1 MLSEKIQSVFGLFLE
16 KNYRKDSQFRKGNIM
31 KKIVKRIL
39 TGVLAVAMVLTMMPI
54 STPTVQAAEDK
65 TTYEIYPNPHDMSYQ
80 DGEFVIRQEV
90 NVVFDKTIDSVTQKR
105 MNEVLASKNKKV
117 TTTQEKVEGKT
128 NILVGTYN
136 SKGYVDTYVKE
147 HYNVDA
153 SLFEKFGGHFV
164 ASNNG
169 EIVVLGRDTDAAFYG
184 ITSLKHIFNQM
195 DGSTIR
201 NFTIKDW
208 ADTNIRG
215 FIEGYYGI
223 PWSNEDRMSLMKFG
237 GDFKMTS
244 YIFAPKDDPYH
255 KNKWR
260 EPYPAEEIAKIKE
273 MVKVGN
279 DAKCHFVWTA
289 HPFMGGFNANQVDAE
304 IQALLNKFEQLYE
317 AGVRQF
323 GVLGDDVGQLNKDI
337 VVKMMKAVSD
347 WAKAKGDVYDTVFCP
362 AGYNHSWQGDYSE
375 LNKYDKEFP
384 KDIKIFWTGEAVCQ
398 PVEQKT
404 LDHFRKHNLPAGQP
418 ARRSPLFWL
427 NWPVNDINGERLMMG
442 KGSLLRTEVNPSDL
456 AGVVT
461 NPMQEAEAS
470 KVAIFAVA
478 DYAWNVKGFKA
489 DKSWNDSFKYVDA
502 QASEALHTLAK
513 HMSNPQPN
521 GHGLVLAES
530 EELQP
535 LINKINEQLTAGK
548 LVDADA
554 KQMITEMQTIIDAC
568 KDFHAQSKNANLKK
582 ELKPFTDSL
591 SDLATAIQEYVKAQ
605 VAVDGNDMFT
615 AFNHYNTGYSAL
627 LSSEKHERKM
637 LNGSAMV
644 SPGSTHLIPLAKKLQ
659 KNLSGPVNDYATG
672 GAGSQQVKMTAT
684 SNISGWHQGPIGNII
699 DGNDK
704 THAWA
709 NTEEKVGQYFQVEFN
724 KPVTVYGIH
733 IINGA
738 NQDNKHQDTF
748 GKAQLK
754 YQVKGSN
761 EWKPVN
767 SDIYSNYAEFVDVSQ
782 IELENVV
789 AVRYECTE
797 KGSGNKW
804 PAMRE
809 FKVSTMP
816 ENAEDFT
823 KTVIRTSDAEGW
835 KVYSGKETDLVD
847 GDLNTVIHYNV
858 RQQSQPANTTIVGD
872 YVGVKLSKPVVLGKI
887 NIAQGKTNPDD
898 DYFKHVDLEYSM
910 DNKTWTKIE
919 HFENTRDISIDV
931 SDRNITAQYVRLKN
945 TQQQPN
951 WIAFR
956 EFDVDAK
963 IFHNGKVF
971 TNVDTYKKHTA
982 DYLADTAEVTPIK
995 NVTLAKGEYIGLKLD
1010 RIHELAEITS
1020 KLSSNDVTVQVSKN
1034 NVEWKDVNV
1043 KESKATKVTDDAR
1056 YVRIIN
1062 KTENPITFN
1071 VEKFAVK
1078 TVEIY
1083 PKSVKE
1089 TNYGEIENPLNVF
1102 DGDITTATHY
1112 KNSQTKGKTFT
1123 YDLGQEIDLKTFK
1136 VVCRDSEHDFP
1147 RHAKFSVSTDGKTWE
1162 EIMTLGNQ
1170 DKDNEGE
1177 ATNSDHINTVLPTH
1191 EISYNVKKETNINK
1205 KARYLKFEITRNKAG
1220 NDKWVRFNELEIN
1233 DGKFMPTENNP
1244 TYQSDA
1250 EETRNGLFRNMSDGD
1265 IATMFVP
1272 SKDNGYVQYSLSDNT
1287 DVNTIKIL
1295 QNAAVISNATV
1306 KARVWENGKEKWV
1319 TVGKLSQSYNE
1330 FVLPND
1336 TVLLDVKVEWNK
1348 TTPNITELLTYKSE
1362 YKAADKNAL
1371 KALMDSKQ
1379 DTTKWTTSTAKVYE
1393 DAYKAGKE
1401 VMASANASQDAVNN
1415 AVTAINKAIAG
1426 KQLKGDISVLEGI
1439 VKNAYTDADTYTAKT
1454 WTVYQKAIDAC
1465 KVAIENK
1472 NDTSEK
1478 DVADLQKAVEAAK
1491 AGLVYNPT
1499 NQEMASITVETENAF
1514 IASIKNPEGVYTQNS
1529 WKAYIDAKEAVEGL
1543 LEENKT
1549 TPIHPDKFETAL
1561 NKLTVAKE
1569 NLVALGELP
1578 TFITEF
1584 DAIKDSSIYTK
1595 ESFDAYKT
1603 AVDNARP
1610 LLVNGTKDTIA
1621 EAIKNIEAAK
1631 ANLKLNESVDTS
1643 KVEALLEELKGLT
1656 AGDYTE
1662 NSFSALQKVVSEVE
1676 SKDLSA
1682 LSQEELQDCLNQLN
1696 DAKQNLVSVKALK
1709 DAITSAGAYVADKY
1723 TANSYKVLTDA
1734 VADGKA
1740 LFVAGTKE
1748 EVSKATNAIYSAMK
1762 GLVARANADEVKE
1775 YVESI
1780 VEKDLSKYTT
1790 ESAKAYKDALA
1801 VLKDMLND
1809 LENVSATAFEQ
1820 AKANF
1825 EKAEAGLVQKSTT
1838 PSTEPDNKPDK
1849 NNRPV
1854 ETGDTTNSV
1863 LPMLAMIV
1871 SLAVVGGVLVFR
1883 RKRTK

>member
-1 MLSEKIQSVFGLFLE
+1 
-16 KNYRKDSQFRKGNIM
+16 M
-31 KKIVKRIL
+31 KKILKRIL
-39 TGVLAVAMVLTMMPI
+39 TGTLAVAMVLTMMPI
-54 STPTVQAAEDK
+54 STPTVQAAKDK
-65 TTYEIYPNPHDMSYQ
+65 TAYEIYPNPHDMSYQ

-90 NVVFDKTIDSVTQKR
+90 NVVFEKTIDSVTQKR

-117 TTTQEKVEGKT
+117 TTSQEKVEGKT

-136 SKGYVDTYVKE
+136 SKEYVDTYVKE
-147 HYNVDA
+147 HYNVEA
-153 SLFEKFGGHFV
+153 SLFEKFGANFV

-195 DGSTIR
+195 NGSTIR
-201 NFTIKDW
+201 NFTIKDY

-255 KNKWR
+255 KEKWR
-260 EPYPAEEIAKIKE
+260 EEYPAKELAEITE

-279 DAKCHFVWTA
+279 EAKCRFVWTA
-289 HPFMGGFNANQVDAE
+289 HPFMGGFNVNNADAE
-304 IQALLNKFEQLYE
+304 IQALLKKFEQLYK

-337 VVKMMKAVSD
+337 VVKMMQEVSK

-384 KDIKIFWTGEAVCQ
+384 EDIKIFWTGEAVCQ

-404 LDHFRKHNLPAGQP
+404 LNHFRKHNLNGQ
-418 ARRSPLFWL
+418 ATRRSPLFWL
-427 NWPVNDINGERLMMG
+427 NWPVNDINGARLMMG
-442 KGSLLRTEVNPSDL
+442 KGSLLHTDINVNDL
-456 AGVVT
+456 TGVVT

-478 DYAWNVKGFKA
+478 DYAWNVKAFDD
-489 DKSWNDSFKYVDA
+489 DKSWKDSFKYVDA

-535 LINKINEQLTAGK
+535 LINKINQQLTAGK

-554 KQMITEMQTIIDAC
+554 KQMIAEMQTIIDAC
-568 KDFHAQSKNANLKK
+568 KEFHAQSKNANLKK
-582 ELKPFTDSL
+582 ELKPFTGSL
-591 SDLATAIQEYVKAQ
+591 ADLAKVIQEYVKAEM
-605 VAVDGNDMFT
+605 AVEAKDMFT

-627 LSSEKHERKM
+627 ISSQKHERKM
-637 LNGSAMV
+637 LNGSSMV

-659 KNLSGPVNDYATG
+659 TKLSGPVNDYATG
-672 GAGSQQVKMTAT
+672 GVGSQQVEMTAT
-684 SNISGWHQGPIGNII
+684 SNITNWYQGSLDNII
-699 DGNDK
+699 DGNDE
-704 THAWA
+704 THAW
-709 NTEEKVGQYFQVEFN
+709 TSQYEEKGQYYQVQFN

-733 IINGA
+733 IINGTKDKR
-738 NQDNKHQDTF
+738 QETF

-754 YQVKGSN
+754 YQVKGSD

-797 KGSGNKW
+797 KGSQNKW
-804 PAMRE
+804 TAMRE

-816 ENAEDFT
+816 ENAENFT
-823 KTVIRTSDAEGW
+823 KTVIRTSNEEGW
-835 KVYSGKETDLVD
+835 SVSTGKETNVVD
-847 GDLNTVIHYNV
+847 GDLNTNVHYNV
-858 RQQSQPANTTIVGD
+858 RQTSTPKDTTIVGD
-872 YVGVKLSKPVVLGKI
+872 YVGVELSKPIVLGKI
-887 NIAQGKTNPDD
+887 NITQGRNDTDG
-898 DYFKHVDLEYSM
+898 DYFTDADLEYSM
-910 DNKTWTKIE
+910 DKKNWTKINN
-919 HFENTRDISIDV
+919 FKNARKISVDV
-931 SDRNITAQYVRLKN
+931 SAQNITAKYVRLVNKK
-945 TQQQPN
+945 QQAT
-951 WIAFR
+951 WIAMR

-971 TNVDTYKKHTA
+971 TNVDKYKKHTA
-982 DYLADTAEVTPIK
+982 DYLADTAEVTPID
-995 NVTLAKGEYIGLKLD
+995 NVTLAKNEYIGLKLD

-1020 KLSSNDVTVQVSKN
+1020 KLSDENLTVQLSKN
-1034 NVEWKDVNV
+1034 NVEWKDINV

-1062 KTENPITFN
+1062 KTENAITFN

-1089 TNYGEIENPLNVF
+1089 TNYSEIENPLNVF

-1112 KNSQTKGKTFT
+1112 KNSQHAGKFFT

-1177 ATNSDHINTVLPTH
+1177 AAGSDHINTVLPTH

-1205 KARYLKFEITRNKAG
+1205 KARYLKFEITRNKSG
-1220 NDKWVRFNELEIN
+1220 SDKWVRFNELEIN
-1233 DGKFMPTENNP
+1233 DGEFMPSENNP
-1244 TYQSDA
+1244 TYKSDA

-1272 SKDNGYVQYSLSDNT
+1272 SKDKGYVQYSLSDNT
-1287 DVNTIKIL
+1287 DVNTIKVL
-1295 QNAAVISNATV
+1295 QNASAISNATV
-1306 KARVWENGKEKWV
+1306 KARVWEDKKEKWV

-1336 TVLLDVKVEWNK
+1336 TVLLDVKVEWDK
-1348 TTPNITELLTYKSE
+1348 TTPNITELLTYKSD

-1371 KALMDSKQ
+1371 KALIDSKE
-1379 DTTKWTTSTAKVYE
+1379 DTTKWTTSTAKVYA
-1393 DAYKAGKE
+1393 DAYKVGQE
-1401 VMASANASQDAVNN
+1401 VMSSENVSQDSVNN
-1415 AVTAINKAIAG
+1415 AVTAINKAIEG
-1426 KQLKGDISVLEGI
+1426 KQLKGDISVLETI
-1439 VKNAYTDADTYTAKT
+1439 VKDAYKDADTYTAKT
-1454 WTVYQKAIDAC
+1454 WAVYEKAINAC
-1465 KVAIENK
+1465 KAAIENK
-1472 NDTSEK
+1472 DDTSEK
-1478 DVADLQKAVEAAK
+1478 DVETLKKAVEDAK

-1499 NQEMASITVETENAF
+1499 NQEMASIAVEEANAF
-1514 IASIKNPEGVYTQNS
+1514 IASITNPENVYTQNS
-1529 WKAYIDAKEAVEGL
+1529 WKAYVDAKKEVESL

-1549 TPIHPDKFETAL
+1549 TPQHPDTFEAAL
-1561 NKLTVAKE
+1561 NKLTAAKE

-1578 TFITEF
+1578 TLIADF

-1595 ESFDAYKT
+1595 DSFDAYKT
-1603 AVDNARP
+1603 AVDNARQ
-1610 LLVNGTKDTIA
+1610 LLVNGTKETIA
-1621 EAIKNIEAAK
+1621 EAIKNIKTAK
-1631 ANLKLNESVDTS
+1631 DNLKLSGNVDAS
-1643 KVEALLEELKGLT
+1643 KVNALLNELKNLT
-1656 AGDYTE
+1656 AGNYTE
-1662 NSFSALQKVVSEVE
+1662 KSFNELQKVVTEVGN
-1676 SKDLSA
+1676 KDLSA
-1682 LSQEELQDCLNQLN
+1682 LSQEELQECLNQLN
-1696 DAKQNLVSVKALK
+1696 GAKQNLVSVKALK
-1709 DAITSAGAYVADKY
+1709 EAIASAETYSADKY

-1734 VADGKA
+1734 VASGKA
-1740 LFVAGTKE
+1740 LFATGTKE
-1748 EVSKATNAIYSAMK
+1748 EVSRATDAIYKAMK
-1762 GLVARANADEVKE
+1762 GLVVRANADEVKE

-1780 VEKDLSKYTT
+1780 VEKDLSKYTE
-1790 ESAKAYKDALA
+1790 ESATVYKDALA

-1809 LENVSATAFEQ
+1809 LDNVSAKAFAQ

-1825 EKAEAGLVQKSTT
+1825 EKAEAGLVVKDTT
-1838 PSTEPDNKPDK
+1838 VPDKKPNKKPGNKPVK
-1849 NNRPV
+1849 
-1854 ETGDTTNSV
+1854 TGDAANGV
-1863 LPMLAMIV
+1863 MPIALMIA
-1871 SLAVVGGVLVFR
+1871 SMAIAGGVLVFR

>member
-1 MLSEKIQSVFGLFLE
+1 
-16 KNYRKDSQFRKGNIM
+16 M
-31 KKIVKRIL
+31 KKILKRIL
-39 TGVLAVAMVLTMMPI
+39 TGTLAVAMVLTMMPI
-54 STPTVQAAEDK
+54 STPTVQAAKDK
-65 TTYEIYPNPHDMSYQ
+65 TAYEIYPNPHDMSYQ

-90 NVVFDKTIDSVTQKR
+90 NVVFEKTIDSVTQKR

-117 TTTQEKVEGKT
+117 TTSQEKVEGKT

-136 SKGYVDTYVKE
+136 SKEYVDTYVKE
-147 HYNVDA
+147 HYNVEA
-153 SLFEKFGGHFV
+153 SLFEKFGANFV

-195 DGSTIR
+195 NGSTIR
-201 NFTIKDW
+201 NFTIKDY

-255 KNKWR
+255 KEKWR
-260 EPYPAEEIAKIKE
+260 EEYPAKELAEITE

-279 DAKCHFVWTA
+279 EAKCRFVWTA
-289 HPFMGGFNANQVDAE
+289 HPFMGGFNANNADAE
-304 IQALLNKFEQLYE
+304 IQALLKKFEQLYK

-337 VVKMMKAVSD
+337 VVKMMQEVSK

-384 KDIKIFWTGEAVCQ
+384 EDIKIFWTGEAVCQ

-404 LDHFRKHNLPAGQP
+404 LNHFRKHNLNGQ
-418 ARRSPLFWL
+418 ATRRSPLFWL
-427 NWPVNDINGERLMMG
+427 NWPVNDINGARLMMG
-442 KGSLLRTEVNPSDL
+442 KGSLLHTDINVNDL
-456 AGVVT
+456 TGVVT

-478 DYAWNVKGFKA
+478 DYAWNVKAFDD
-489 DKSWNDSFKYVDA
+489 DKSWKDSFKYVDA

-535 LINKINEQLTAGK
+535 LINKINQQLTAGK

-554 KQMITEMQTIIDAC
+554 KQMIAEMQTIIDAC
-568 KDFHAQSKNANLKK
+568 KEFHAQSKNANLKK
-582 ELKPFTDSL
+582 ELKPFTGSL
-591 SDLATAIQEYVKAQ
+591 ADLAKVIQEYVKAEM
-605 VAVDGNDMFT
+605 AVEAKDMFT

-627 LSSEKHERKM
+627 ISSQKHERKM
-637 LNGSAMV
+637 LNGSSMV

-659 KNLSGPVNDYATG
+659 TKLSGPVNDYATG
-672 GAGSQQVKMTAT
+672 GVGSQQVEMTAT
-684 SNISGWHQGPIGNII
+684 SNITNWYQGSLDNII
-699 DGNDK
+699 DGNDE
-704 THAWA
+704 THAW
-709 NTEEKVGQYFQVEFN
+709 TSQYEEKGQYYQVQFN

-733 IINGA
+733 IINGTKDKR
-738 NQDNKHQDTF
+738 QETF

-754 YQVKGSN
+754 YQVKGSD

-797 KGSGNKW
+797 KGSQNKW
-804 PAMRE
+804 TAMRE

-816 ENAEDFT
+816 ENAENFT
-823 KTVIRTSDAEGW
+823 KTVIRTSNEEGW
-835 KVYSGKETDLVD
+835 SVSTGKETNVVD
-847 GDLNTVIHYNV
+847 GDLNTNVHYNV
-858 RQQSQPANTTIVGD
+858 RQTSTPKDTTIVGD
-872 YVGVKLSKPVVLGKI
+872 YVGVELSKPIVLGKI
-887 NIAQGKTNPDD
+887 NITQGRNDTDG
-898 DYFKHVDLEYSM
+898 DYFTDADLEYSM
-910 DNKTWTKIE
+910 DKKNWTKINN
-919 HFENTRDISIDV
+919 FKNARKISVDV
-931 SDRNITAQYVRLKN
+931 SAQNITAKYVRLVNKK
-945 TQQQPN
+945 QQAT
-951 WIAFR
+951 WIAMR

-971 TNVDTYKKHTA
+971 TNVDKYKKHTA
-982 DYLADTAEVTPIK
+982 DYLADTAEVTPID
-995 NVTLAKGEYIGLKLD
+995 NVTLAKNEYIGLKLD

-1020 KLSSNDVTVQVSKN
+1020 KLSDENLTVQLSKN
-1034 NVEWKDVNV
+1034 NVEWKDINV

-1062 KTENPITFN
+1062 KTENAITFN

-1089 TNYGEIENPLNVF
+1089 TNYSEIENPLNVF

-1112 KNSQTKGKTFT
+1112 KNSQHAGKFFT

-1177 ATNSDHINTVLPTH
+1177 AAGSDHINTVLPTH

-1205 KARYLKFEITRNKAG
+1205 KARYLKFEITRNKSG
-1220 NDKWVRFNELEIN
+1220 SDKWVRFNELEIN
-1233 DGKFMPTENNP
+1233 DGEFMPSENNP
-1244 TYQSDA
+1244 TYKSDA

-1272 SKDNGYVQYSLSDNT
+1272 SKDKGYVQYSLSDNT
-1287 DVNTIKIL
+1287 DVNTIKVL
-1295 QNAAVISNATV
+1295 QNASAISNATV
-1306 KARVWENGKEKWV
+1306 KARVWEDKKEKWV

-1336 TVLLDVKVEWNK
+1336 TVLLDVKVEWDK
-1348 TTPNITELLTYKSE
+1348 TTPNITELLTYKSD

-1371 KALMDSKQ
+1371 KALIDSKE
-1379 DTTKWTTSTAKVYE
+1379 DTTKWTTSTAKVYA
-1393 DAYKAGKE
+1393 DAYKVGQE
-1401 VMASANASQDAVNN
+1401 VMSSENVSQDSVNN
-1415 AVTAINKAIAG
+1415 AVTAINKAIEG
-1426 KQLKGDISVLEGI
+1426 KQLKGDISVLETI
-1439 VKNAYTDADTYTAKT
+1439 VKDAYKDADTYTAKT
-1454 WTVYQKAIDAC
+1454 WAVYEKVINAC
-1465 KVAIENK
+1465 KAAIENK
-1472 NDTSEK
+1472 DDTSEK
-1478 DVADLQKAVEAAK
+1478 DVETLKKAVEDAK

-1499 NQEMASITVETENAF
+1499 NQEMASIAVEEANAF
-1514 IASIKNPEGVYTQNS
+1514 IASITNPENVYTQNS
-1529 WKAYIDAKEAVEGL
+1529 WKAYVDAKKEVESL

-1549 TPIHPDKFETAL
+1549 TPQHPDTFEAAL
-1561 NKLTVAKE
+1561 NKLTAAKE

-1578 TFITEF
+1578 TLIADF

-1595 ESFDAYKT
+1595 DSFDAYKT
-1603 AVDNARP
+1603 AVDNARQ
-1610 LLVNGTKDTIA
+1610 LLVNGTKETIA
-1621 EAIKNIEAAK
+1621 EAIKNIKTAK
-1631 ANLKLNESVDTS
+1631 DNLKLSGNVDAS
-1643 KVEALLEELKGLT
+1643 KVNALLNELKNLT
-1656 AGDYTE
+1656 AGNYTE
-1662 NSFSALQKVVSEVE
+1662 KSFNELQKVVTEVGN
-1676 SKDLSA
+1676 KDLSA
-1682 LSQEELQDCLNQLN
+1682 LSQEELQECLNQLN
-1696 DAKQNLVSVKALK
+1696 GAKQNLVSVKALK
-1709 DAITSAGAYVADKY
+1709 EAIASAETYSADKY

-1734 VADGKA
+1734 VASGKA
-1740 LFVAGTKE
+1740 LFATGTKE
-1748 EVSKATNAIYSAMK
+1748 EVSKATDAIYKAMK
-1762 GLVARANADEVKE
+1762 GLVVRANADEVKE

-1780 VEKDLSKYTT
+1780 VEKDLSKYTE
-1790 ESAKAYKDALA
+1790 ESAKVYKDALA

-1809 LENVSATAFEQ
+1809 LDNVSAKAFAQ

-1825 EKAEAGLVQKSTT
+1825 EKAEAGLVVKDTT
-1838 PSTEPDNKPDK
+1838 VPDKKPNKKPGNKPVK
-1849 NNRPV
+1849 
-1854 ETGDTTNSV
+1854 TGDAANGV
-1863 LPMLAMIV
+1863 MPIALMIA
-1871 SLAVVGGVLVFR
+1871 SMAIAGGVLVFR

>member
-1 MLSEKIQSVFGLFLE
+1 
-16 KNYRKDSQFRKGNIM
+16 M
-31 KKIVKRIL
+31 KKILKRIL
-39 TGVLAVAMVLTMMPI
+39 TGTLAVAMVLTMMPI
-54 STPTVQAAEDK
+54 STPTVQAAKDK
-65 TTYEIYPNPHDMSYQ
+65 TAYEIYPNPHDMSYQ

-90 NVVFDKTIDSVTQKR
+90 NVVFEKTIDSVTQKR

-117 TTTQEKVEGKT
+117 TTSQEKVEGKT

-136 SKGYVDTYVKE
+136 SKEYVDTYVKE
-147 HYNVDA
+147 HYNVEA
-153 SLFEKFGGHFV
+153 SLFEKFGANFV

-195 DGSTIR
+195 NGSTIR
-201 NFTIKDW
+201 NFTIKDY

-255 KNKWR
+255 KEKWR
-260 EPYPAEEIAKIKE
+260 EEYPAKELAEITE

-279 DAKCHFVWTA
+279 EAKCRFVWTA
-289 HPFMGGFNANQVDAE
+289 HPFMGGFNANNADAE
-304 IQALLNKFEQLYE
+304 IQALLKKFEQLYK

-337 VVKMMKAVSD
+337 VVKMMQEVSK

-384 KDIKIFWTGEAVCQ
+384 EDIKIFWTGEAVCQ

-404 LDHFRKHNLPAGQP
+404 LNHFRTHNLNGQ
-418 ARRSPLFWL
+418 AKRRSPLFWL
-427 NWPVNDINGERLMMG
+427 NWPVNDINGQRLMMG
-442 KGSLLRTEVNPSDL
+442 KGSLLHTDITLEDL

-478 DYAWNVKGFKA
+478 DYAWNVKAFDD
-489 DKSWNDSFKYVDA
+489 DKSWEDSFKYVDA
-502 QASEALHTLAK
+502 QASEALHTLSK

-535 LINKINEQLTAGK
+535 LINKINTQLTAGK

-554 KQMITEMQTIIDAC
+554 KQMIAEMQTIIDAC
-568 KDFHAQSKNANLKK
+568 KEFHAQSKNANLKK
-582 ELKPFTDSL
+582 ELKPFTGSL
-591 SDLATAIQEYVKAQ
+591 ADLAKAIQEYVKAEM
-605 VAVDGNDMFT
+605 AVEAKDMFT

-627 LSSEKHERKM
+627 LSSKKHERKM

-644 SPGSTHLIPLAKKLQ
+644 SPGSTHLIPLVDKLQ
-659 KNLSGPVNDYATG
+659 KKLSGPVNDYATG
-672 GAGSQQVKMTAT
+672 GAGSQQLKVTAS

-709 NTEEKVGQYFQVEFN
+709 NTEEKVGQYFQVDFS

-738 NQDNKHQDTF
+738 NQDGKHQDTF

-754 YQVKGSN
+754 YQVKGSD

-797 KGSGNKW
+797 KGNQNKW

-809 FKVSTMP
+809 FKVSTTP
-816 ENAEDFT
+816 ETEENFT
-823 KTVIRTSDAEGW
+823 KTVIRTGEQEGW
-835 KVYSGKETDLVD
+835 KVYSGKDADLVD
-847 GDLNTVIHYNV
+847 GDLNTVVHYNV
-858 RQQSQPANTTIVGD
+858 RQQSQPANTTIKGD
-872 YVGVKLSKPVVLGKI
+872 YVGVKLSKPIVLGKI

-898 DYFKHVDLEYSM
+898 DYFKHVDLQYSL
-910 DNKTWTKIE
+910 DNTKWTTIK
-919 HFENTRDISIDV
+919 HFDNTRDISIDV
-931 SDRNITAQYVRLKN
+931 SEQNITAQYVRLVN
-945 TQQQPN
+945 TQEQGN

-971 TNVDTYKKHTA
+971 TNVDKYKKHTA
-982 DYLADTAEVTPIK
+982 DYLADEAKVTPIQ
-995 NVTLAKGEYIGLKLD
+995 NVTLAKNEYIGLKLD

-1020 KLSSNDVTVQVSKN
+1020 KLSDENLTVQLSKN
-1034 NVEWKDVNV
+1034 NVEWKDINV

-1062 KTENPITFN
+1062 KTENAITFN

-1089 TNYGEIENPLNVF
+1089 TNYSEIENPLNVF

-1112 KNSQTKGKTFT
+1112 KNSQTQGKFFT

-1177 ATNSDHINTVLPTH
+1177 AAGSDHINTVLPTH

-1205 KARYLKFEITRNKAG
+1205 KARYLKFEITRNKSG
-1220 NDKWVRFNELEIN
+1220 SDKWVRFNELEIN
-1233 DGKFMPTENNP
+1233 DGEFMPSENNP
-1244 TYQSDA
+1244 TYKSDA
-1250 EETRNGLFRNMSDGD
+1250 EETRDGLFRNMSDGD

-1287 DVNTIKIL
+1287 DVNTIKVL
-1295 QNAAVISNATV
+1295 QNASAISNATV
-1306 KARVWENGKEKWV
+1306 KARVWENGKDKWV

-1336 TVLLDVKVEWNK
+1336 TVLLDVKVEWDK
-1348 TTPNITELLTYKSE
+1348 TTPNITELLTYKSD

-1371 KALMDSKQ
+1371 KALIDSKE
-1379 DTTKWTTSTAKVYE
+1379 DTTKWTTSTAKVYA
-1393 DAYKAGKE
+1393 DAYKAGQE
-1401 VMASANASQDAVNN
+1401 VMSSENVSQDSVNN
-1415 AVTAINKAIAG
+1415 AVTAINKAIEG
-1426 KQLKGDISVLEGI
+1426 KQLKGDISVLETI
-1439 VKNAYTDADTYTAKT
+1439 VKDAYKDADTYTAKT
-1454 WTVYQKAIDAC
+1454 WAVYEKAINAC
-1465 KVAIENK
+1465 KAAIENK
-1472 NDTSEK
+1472 DDTSEK
-1478 DVADLQKAVEAAK
+1478 DVETLKKAVEDAK

-1499 NQEMASITVETENAF
+1499 NQEMASIAVEEANAF
-1514 IASIKNPEGVYTQNS
+1514 IASITNPENVYTQNS
-1529 WKAYIDAKEAVEGL
+1529 WKAYVDAKKEVESL

-1549 TPIHPDKFETAL
+1549 TPQHPDTFEAAL
-1561 NKLTVAKE
+1561 NKLTAAKE

-1578 TFITEF
+1578 TLIADF

-1595 ESFDAYKT
+1595 DSFDAYKT
-1603 AVDNARP
+1603 AVDNARQ
-1610 LLVNGTKDTIA
+1610 LLVNGTKETIA
-1621 EAIKNIEAAK
+1621 EAIKNIKTAK
-1631 ANLKLNESVDTS
+1631 DNLKLSGNVDAS
-1643 KVEALLEELKGLT
+1643 KVNALLNELKNLT
-1656 AGDYTE
+1656 AGNYTE
-1662 NSFSALQKVVSEVE
+1662 KSFNELQKVVTEVGN
-1676 SKDLSA
+1676 KDLSA
-1682 LSQEELQDCLNQLN
+1682 LSQEELQDCLNELN
-1696 DAKQNLVSVKALK
+1696 NAKQNLVSVKALK
-1709 DAITSAGAYVADKY
+1709 DAIASAGEYAADKY
-1723 TANSYKVLTDA
+1723 TANSYKILTDA

-1740 LFVAGTKE
+1740 LFAAGTKE
-1748 EVSKATNAIYSAMK
+1748 EISKATDTIYKAMK
-1762 GLVARANADEVKE
+1762 GLVVRANADEVKA

-1780 VEKDLSKYTT
+1780 VEKDLSKYTS

-1801 VLKDMLND
+1801 VLKNMLND
-1809 LENVSATAFEQ
+1809 LDNVSATGFAQ

-1825 EKAEAGLVQKSTT
+1825 EKAEAGLVVKDTT
-1838 PSTEPDNKPDK
+1838 VPDKKPNKKPGNKPVK
-1849 NNRPV
+1849 
-1854 ETGDTTNSV
+1854 TGDAANSV
-1863 LPMLAMIV
+1863 MPIALMIA
-1871 SLAVVGGVLVFR
+1871 SMAIAGGVLVFR

>member
-1 MLSEKIQSVFGLFLE
+1 
-16 KNYRKDSQFRKGNIM
+16 M
-31 KKIVKRIL
+31 KKILKRIL
-39 TGVLAVAMVLTMMPI
+39 TGTLAVAMVLTMMPI
-54 STPTVQAAEDK
+54 STPTVQAAKDK
-65 TTYEIYPNPHDMSYQ
+65 TAYEIYPNPHDMSYQ

-90 NVVFDKTIDSVTQKR
+90 NVVFEKTIDSVTQKR

-117 TTTQEKVEGKT
+117 TTSQEKVEGKT

-136 SKGYVDTYVKE
+136 SKEYVDTYVKE
-147 HYNVDA
+147 HYNVEA
-153 SLFEKFGGHFV
+153 SLFEKFGANFV

-195 DGSTIR
+195 NGSTIR
-201 NFTIKDW
+201 NFTIKDY

-255 KNKWR
+255 KEKWR
-260 EPYPAEEIAKIKE
+260 EEYPAKELAEITE

-279 DAKCHFVWTA
+279 EAKCRFVWTA
-289 HPFMGGFNANQVDAE
+289 HPFMGGFNANNADAE
-304 IQALLNKFEQLYE
+304 IQALLKKFEQLYK

-337 VVKMMKAVSD
+337 VVKMMQEVSK

-384 KDIKIFWTGEAVCQ
+384 EDIKIFWTGEAVCQ

-404 LDHFRKHNLPAGQP
+404 LNHFRKHNLNGQ
-418 ARRSPLFWL
+418 ATRRSPLFWL
-427 NWPVNDINGERLMMG
+427 NWPVNDINGQRLMMG
-442 KGSLLRTEVNPSDL
+442 KGSLLHTDITLEDL

-478 DYAWNVKGFKA
+478 DYAWNVKAFDD
-489 DKSWNDSFKYVDA
+489 DKSWEDSFKYVDA
-502 QASEALHTLAK
+502 QASEALHTLSK

-535 LINKINEQLTAGK
+535 LINKINTQLTAGK

-554 KQMITEMQTIIDAC
+554 KQMIAEMQTIIDAC
-568 KDFHAQSKNANLKK
+568 KEFHAQSKNANLKK
-582 ELKPFTDSL
+582 ELKPFTGSL
-591 SDLATAIQEYVKAQ
+591 ADLAKAIQEYVKAEM
-605 VAVDGNDMFT
+605 AVEAKDMFT

-627 LSSEKHERKM
+627 LSSKKHERKM

-659 KNLSGPVNDYATG
+659 TKLSGPVNDYATG
-672 GAGSQQVKMTAT
+672 GVGSQQVEMTAT

-709 NTEEKVGQYFQVEFN
+709 NTEEKVGQYFQVAFN

-748 GKAQLK
+748 GTAQLK
-754 YQVKGSN
+754 YKVQGSE
-761 EWKPVN
+761 EWKLV
-767 SDIYSNYAEFVDVSQ
+767 SQDTYRDYAEFVDVSQ

-809 FKVSTMP
+809 FKVSTIP
-816 ENAEDFT
+816 ENAENFT
-823 KTVIRTSDAEGW
+823 KTVIRTSNAEGW
-835 KVYSGKETDLVD
+835 SVSSGKETNVVD
-847 GDLNTVIHYNV
+847 GDLNTNVHYNV
-858 RQQSQPANTTIVGD
+858 RQQGDPVNTTIVGD
-872 YVGVKLSKPVVLGKI
+872 YVGVELSKPIVLGKI
-887 NIAQGKTNPDD
+887 NITQGRDD
-898 DYFKHVDLEYSM
+898 NDGDYFTDADLEYSM
-910 DNKTWTKIE
+910 DKNKWTTIKNFKNARKI
-919 HFENTRDISIDV
+919 SVDV
-931 SDRNITAQYVRLKN
+931 SDQNITAKYVRLVNKK
-945 TQQQPN
+945 QQPT
-951 WIAFR
+951 WIAMR

-971 TNVDTYKKHTA
+971 TNVDKYKKHTA
-982 DYLADTAEVTPIK
+982 DYLADTAEVTPID
-995 NVTLAKGEYIGLKLD
+995 NVTLAKNEYIGLKLD

-1020 KLSSNDVTVQVSKN
+1020 KLSDENLTVQLSKN
-1034 NVEWKDVNV
+1034 NVEWKDINV

-1062 KTENPITFN
+1062 KTENAITFN

-1089 TNYGEIENPLNVF
+1089 TNYSEIENPLNVF

-1112 KNSQTKGKTFT
+1112 KNSQTQGKFFT

-1177 ATNSDHINTVLPTH
+1177 AAGSDHINTVLPTH

-1205 KARYLKFEITRNKAG
+1205 KARYLKFEITRNKSG
-1220 NDKWVRFNELEIN
+1220 SDKWVRFNELEIN
-1233 DGKFMPTENNP
+1233 DGEFMPSENNP
-1244 TYQSDA
+1244 AYKSDA
-1250 EETRNGLFRNMSDGD
+1250 EETRDGLFRNMSDGD

-1287 DVNTIKIL
+1287 DVNTIKVL
-1295 QNAAVISNATV
+1295 QNASAISNATV
-1306 KARVWENGKEKWV
+1306 KARVWEDKKEKWV

-1336 TVLLDVKVEWNK
+1336 TVLLDVKVEWDK
-1348 TTPNITELLTYKSE
+1348 TTPNITELLTYKSD

-1371 KALMDSKQ
+1371 KALIDSKE
-1379 DTTKWTTSTAKVYE
+1379 DTTKWTTSTAKVYA
-1393 DAYKAGKE
+1393 DAYKAGQE
-1401 VMASANASQDAVNN
+1401 VMSSENVSQDSVNN
-1415 AVTAINKAIAG
+1415 AVTAINKAIEG
-1426 KQLKGDISVLEGI
+1426 KQLKGDISVLETI
-1439 VKNAYTDADTYTAKT
+1439 VKDAYKDADTYTAKT
-1454 WTVYQKAIDAC
+1454 WAVYEKAINAC
-1465 KVAIENK
+1465 KAAIENK
-1472 NDTSEK
+1472 DDTSEK
-1478 DVADLQKAVEAAK
+1478 DVETLKKAVEDAK

-1499 NQEMASITVETENAF
+1499 NQEMASIAVEEANAF
-1514 IASIKNPEGVYTQNS
+1514 IASITNPENVYTQNS
-1529 WKAYIDAKEAVEGL
+1529 WKAYVDAKKEVESL

-1549 TPIHPDKFETAL
+1549 TPQHPDTFEAAL
-1561 NKLTVAKE
+1561 NKLTAAKE

-1578 TFITEF
+1578 TLIADF

-1595 ESFDAYKT
+1595 DSFDAYKT
-1603 AVDNARP
+1603 AVDNARQ
-1610 LLVNGTKDTIA
+1610 LLVNGTKETIA
-1621 EAIKNIEAAK
+1621 EAIKNIKTAK
-1631 ANLKLNESVDTS
+1631 DNLKLSGNVDAS
-1643 KVEALLEELKGLT
+1643 KVNALLNELKNLT
-1656 AGDYTE
+1656 AGNYTE
-1662 NSFSALQKVVSEVE
+1662 KSFNELQKVVTEVGN
-1676 SKDLSA
+1676 KDLSA
-1682 LSQEELQDCLNQLN
+1682 LSQEELQECLNQLN
-1696 DAKQNLVSVKALK
+1696 GAKQNLVSVKALK
-1709 DAITSAGAYVADKY
+1709 DAIASAGEYAADKY

-1734 VADGKA
+1734 VSDGKA
-1740 LFVAGTKE
+1740 LFAAGTKE
-1748 EVSKATNAIYSAMK
+1748 EISKATDTIYKAMK
-1762 GLVARANADEVKE
+1762 GLVVRANADEVKA

-1780 VEKDLSKYTT
+1780 VEKDLSKYTS
-1790 ESAKAYKDALA
+1790 ESTKAYKDALA
-1801 VLKDMLND
+1801 VLKNMLND
-1809 LENVSATAFEQ
+1809 LDNVSATGFAQ

-1825 EKAEAGLVQKSTT
+1825 EKAEAGLVVKDTT
-1838 PSTEPDNKPDK
+1838 VPDKKPNKKPGNKPVK
-1849 NNRPV
+1849 
-1854 ETGDTTNSV
+1854 TGDAANSV
-1863 LPMLAMIV
+1863 MPIALMIA
-1871 SLAVVGGVLVFR
+1871 SMAIAGGVLVFR

>member
-1 MLSEKIQSVFGLFLE
+1 
-16 KNYRKDSQFRKGNIM
+16 M
-31 KKIVKRIL
+31 KKILKRIL
-39 TGVLAVAMVLTMMPI
+39 TGTLAVAMVLTMMPI
-54 STPTVQAAEDK
+54 STPTVQAAKDK
-65 TTYEIYPNPHDMSYQ
+65 TAYEIYPNPHDMSYQ

-90 NVVFDKTIDSVTQKR
+90 NVVFEKTIDSVTQKR

-117 TTTQEKVEGKT
+117 TTSQEKVEGKT

-136 SKGYVDTYVKE
+136 SKEYVDTYVKE
-147 HYNVDA
+147 HYNVEA
-153 SLFEKFGGHFV
+153 SLFEKFGANFV

-195 DGSTIR
+195 NGSTIR
-201 NFTIKDW
+201 NFTIKDY

-255 KNKWR
+255 KEKWR
-260 EPYPAEEIAKIKE
+260 EEYPAKELAEITE

-279 DAKCHFVWTA
+279 EAKCRFVWTA
-289 HPFMGGFNANQVDAE
+289 HPFMGGFNVNNADAE
-304 IQALLNKFEQLYE
+304 IQALLKKFEQLYK

-337 VVKMMKAVSD
+337 VVKMMQEVSK

-384 KDIKIFWTGEAVCQ
+384 EDIKIFWTGEAVCQ

-404 LDHFRKHNLPAGQP
+404 LNHFRKHNLNGQ
-418 ARRSPLFWL
+418 ATRRSPLFWL
-427 NWPVNDINGERLMMG
+427 NWPVNDINGARLMMG
-442 KGSLLRTEVNPSDL
+442 KGSLLHTDINVNDL
-456 AGVVT
+456 TGVVT

-478 DYAWNVKGFKA
+478 DYAWNVKAFDD
-489 DKSWNDSFKYVDA
+489 DKSWKDSFKYVDA

-535 LINKINEQLTAGK
+535 LINKINQQLTAGK

-554 KQMITEMQTIIDAC
+554 KQMIAEMQTIIDAC
-568 KDFHAQSKNANLKK
+568 KEFHAQSKNANLKK
-582 ELKPFTDSL
+582 ELKPFTGSL
-591 SDLATAIQEYVKAQ
+591 ADLAKVIQEYVKAEM
-605 VAVDGNDMFT
+605 AVEAKDMFT

-627 LSSEKHERKM
+627 ISSQKHERKM
-637 LNGSAMV
+637 LNGSSMV

-659 KNLSGPVNDYATG
+659 TKLSGPVNDYATG
-672 GAGSQQVKMTAT
+672 GVGSQQVEMTAT
-684 SNISGWHQGPIGNII
+684 SNITNWYQGSLDNII
-699 DGNDK
+699 DGNDE
-704 THAWA
+704 THAW
-709 NTEEKVGQYFQVEFN
+709 TSQYEEKGQYYQVQFN

-733 IINGA
+733 IINGTKDKR
-738 NQDNKHQDTF
+738 QETF

-754 YQVKGSN
+754 YQVKGSD

-797 KGSGNKW
+797 KGSQNKW
-804 PAMRE
+804 TAMRE

-816 ENAEDFT
+816 ENAENFT
-823 KTVIRTSDAEGW
+823 KTVIRTSNEEGW
-835 KVYSGKETDLVD
+835 SVSTGKETNVVD
-847 GDLNTVIHYNV
+847 GDLNTNVHYNV
-858 RQQSQPANTTIVGD
+858 RQTSTPKDTTIVGD
-872 YVGVKLSKPVVLGKI
+872 YVGVELSKPIVLGKI
-887 NIAQGKTNPDD
+887 NITQGRNDTDG
-898 DYFKHVDLEYSM
+898 DYFTDADLEYSM
-910 DNKTWTKIE
+910 DKKNWTKINN
-919 HFENTRDISIDV
+919 FKNARKISVDV
-931 SDRNITAQYVRLKN
+931 SAQNITAKYVRLVNKK
-945 TQQQPN
+945 QQAT
-951 WIAFR
+951 WIAMR

-971 TNVDTYKKHTA
+971 TNVDKYKKHTA
-982 DYLADTAEVTPIK
+982 DYLADTAEVTPID
-995 NVTLAKGEYIGLKLD
+995 NVTLAKNEYIGLKLD

-1020 KLSSNDVTVQVSKN
+1020 KLSDENLTVQLSKN
-1034 NVEWKDVNV
+1034 NVEWKDINV

-1062 KTENPITFN
+1062 KTENAITFN

-1089 TNYGEIENPLNVF
+1089 TNYSEIENPLNVF

-1112 KNSQTKGKTFT
+1112 KNSQHAGKFFT

-1177 ATNSDHINTVLPTH
+1177 AAGSDHINTVLPTH

-1205 KARYLKFEITRNKAG
+1205 KARYLKFEITRNKSG
-1220 NDKWVRFNELEIN
+1220 SDKWVRFNELEIN
-1233 DGKFMPTENNP
+1233 DGEFMPSENNP
-1244 TYQSDA
+1244 TYKSDA

-1272 SKDNGYVQYSLSDNT
+1272 SKDKGYVQYSLSDNT
-1287 DVNTIKIL
+1287 DVNTIKVL
-1295 QNAAVISNATV
+1295 QNASAISNATV
-1306 KARVWENGKEKWV
+1306 KARVWEDKKEKWV

-1336 TVLLDVKVEWNK
+1336 TVLLDVKVEWDK
-1348 TTPNITELLTYKSE
+1348 TTPNITGLLTYKSD

-1371 KALMDSKQ
+1371 KALIDSKE
-1379 DTTKWTTSTAKVYE
+1379 DTTKWTTSTAKVYA
-1393 DAYKAGKE
+1393 DAYKVGQE
-1401 VMASANASQDAVNN
+1401 VMSSENVSQDSVNN
-1415 AVTAINKAIAG
+1415 AVTAINKAIEG
-1426 KQLKGDISVLEGI
+1426 KQLKGDISVLETI
-1439 VKNAYTDADTYTAKT
+1439 VKDAYKDADTYTAKT
-1454 WTVYQKAIDAC
+1454 WAVYEKAINAC
-1465 KVAIENK
+1465 KAAIENK
-1472 NDTSEK
+1472 DDTSEK
-1478 DVADLQKAVEAAK
+1478 DVETLKKAVEDAK

-1499 NQEMASITVETENAF
+1499 NQEMASIAVEEANAF
-1514 IASIKNPEGVYTQNS
+1514 IASITNPENVYTQNS
-1529 WKAYIDAKEAVEGL
+1529 WKAYVDAKKEVESL

-1549 TPIHPDKFETAL
+1549 TPQHPDTFEAAL
-1561 NKLTVAKE
+1561 NKLTAAKE

-1578 TFITEF
+1578 TLIADF

-1595 ESFDAYKT
+1595 DSFDAYKT
-1603 AVDNARP
+1603 AVDNARQ
-1610 LLVNGTKDTIA
+1610 LLVNGTKETIA
-1621 EAIKNIEAAK
+1621 EAIKNIKTAK
-1631 ANLKLNESVDTS
+1631 DNLKLSGNVDAS
-1643 KVEALLEELKGLT
+1643 KVNALLNELKNLT
-1656 AGDYTE
+1656 AGNYTE
-1662 NSFSALQKVVSEVE
+1662 KSFNELQKVVTEVGN
-1676 SKDLSA
+1676 KDLSA
-1682 LSQEELQDCLNQLN
+1682 LSQEELQECLNQLN
-1696 DAKQNLVSVKALK
+1696 GAKQNLVSVKALK
-1709 DAITSAGAYVADKY
+1709 EAIASAETYSADKY

-1734 VADGKA
+1734 VASGKA
-1740 LFVAGTKE
+1740 LFATGTKE
-1748 EVSKATNAIYSAMK
+1748 EVSRATDAIYKAMK
-1762 GLVARANADEVKE
+1762 GLVVRANADEVKE

-1780 VEKDLSKYTT
+1780 VEKDLSKYTE
-1790 ESAKAYKDALA
+1790 ESAKVYKDALA

-1809 LENVSATAFEQ
+1809 LDNVSAKAFAQ

-1825 EKAEAGLVQKSTT
+1825 EKAEAGLVVKDTT
-1838 PSTEPDNKPDK
+1838 VPDKKPNKKPGNKPVK
-1849 NNRPV
+1849 
-1854 ETGDTTNSV
+1854 TGDAANGV
-1863 LPMLAMIV
+1863 MPIALMIA
-1871 SLAVVGGVLVFR
+1871 SMAIAGGVLVFR

>member
-1 MLSEKIQSVFGLFLE
+1 
-16 KNYRKDSQFRKGNIM
+16 M
-31 KKIVKRIL
+31 KKILKRIL
-39 TGVLAVAMVLTMMPI
+39 TGTLAVAMVLTMMPI
-54 STPTVQAAEDK
+54 STPTVQAAKDK
-65 TTYEIYPNPHDMSYQ
+65 TAYEIYPNPHDMSYQ

-90 NVVFDKTIDSVTQKR
+90 NVVFEKTIDSVTQKR

-117 TTTQEKVEGKT
+117 TTSQEKVEGKT

-136 SKGYVDTYVKE
+136 SKEYVDTYVKE
-147 HYNVDA
+147 HYNVEA
-153 SLFEKFGGHFV
+153 SLFEKFGANFV

-195 DGSTIR
+195 NGSTIR
-201 NFTIKDW
+201 NFTIKDY

-255 KNKWR
+255 KEKWR
-260 EPYPAEEIAKIKE
+260 EEYPAKELAEITE

-279 DAKCHFVWTA
+279 EAKCRFVWTA
-289 HPFMGGFNANQVDAE
+289 HPFMGGFNANNADAE
-304 IQALLNKFEQLYE
+304 IQALLKKFEQLYK

-337 VVKMMKAVSD
+337 VVKMMQEVSK

-384 KDIKIFWTGEAVCQ
+384 EDIKIFWTGEAVCQ

-404 LDHFRKHNLPAGQP
+404 LNHFRKHNLNGQ
-418 ARRSPLFWL
+418 ATRRSPLFWL
-427 NWPVNDINGERLMMG
+427 NWPVNDINGARLMMG
-442 KGSLLRTEVNPSDL
+442 KGSLLHTDINVNDL
-456 AGVVT
+456 TGVVT

-478 DYAWNVKGFKA
+478 DYAWNVKAFDD
-489 DKSWNDSFKYVDA
+489 DKSWKDSFKYVDA

-535 LINKINEQLTAGK
+535 LINKINQQLTAGK

-554 KQMITEMQTIIDAC
+554 KQMIAEMQTIIDAC
-568 KDFHAQSKNANLKK
+568 KEFHAQSKNANLKK
-582 ELKPFTDSL
+582 ELKPFTGSL
-591 SDLATAIQEYVKAQ
+591 ADLAKVIQEYVKAEM
-605 VAVDGNDMFT
+605 AVEAKDMFT

-627 LSSEKHERKM
+627 ISSQKHERKM
-637 LNGSAMV
+637 LNGSSMV

-659 KNLSGPVNDYATG
+659 TKLSGPVNDYATG
-672 GAGSQQVKMTAT
+672 GVGSQQVEMTAT
-684 SNISGWHQGPIGNII
+684 SNITNWYQGSLDNII
-699 DGNDK
+699 DGNDE
-704 THAWA
+704 THAW
-709 NTEEKVGQYFQVEFN
+709 TSQYEEKGQYYQVQFN

-733 IINGA
+733 IINGTKDKR
-738 NQDNKHQDTF
+738 QETF

-754 YQVKGSN
+754 YQVKGSD

-797 KGSGNKW
+797 KGSQNKW
-804 PAMRE
+804 TAMRE

-816 ENAEDFT
+816 ENAENFT
-823 KTVIRTSDAEGW
+823 KTVIRTSNEEGW
-835 KVYSGKETDLVD
+835 SVSTGKETNVVD
-847 GDLNTVIHYNV
+847 GDLNTNVHYNV
-858 RQQSQPANTTIVGD
+858 RQTSTPKDTTIVGD
-872 YVGVKLSKPVVLGKI
+872 YVGVELSKPIVLGKI
-887 NIAQGKTNPDD
+887 NITQGRNDTDG
-898 DYFKHVDLEYSM
+898 DYFTDADLEYSM
-910 DNKTWTKIE
+910 DKKNWTKINN
-919 HFENTRDISIDV
+919 FKNARKISVDV
-931 SDRNITAQYVRLKN
+931 SAQNITAKYVRLVNKK
-945 TQQQPN
+945 QQAT
-951 WIAFR
+951 WIAMR

-971 TNVDTYKKHTA
+971 TNVDKYKKHTA
-982 DYLADTAEVTPIK
+982 DYLADTAEVTPID
-995 NVTLAKGEYIGLKLD
+995 NVTLAKNEYIGLKLD

-1020 KLSSNDVTVQVSKN
+1020 KLSDENLTVQLSKN
-1034 NVEWKDVNV
+1034 NVEWKDINV

-1062 KTENPITFN
+1062 KTENAITFN

-1089 TNYGEIENPLNVF
+1089 TNYSEIENPLNVF

-1112 KNSQTKGKTFT
+1112 KNSQHAGKFFT

-1177 ATNSDHINTVLPTH
+1177 AAGSDHINTVLPTH

-1205 KARYLKFEITRNKAG
+1205 KARYLKFEITRNKSG
-1220 NDKWVRFNELEIN
+1220 SDKWVRFNELEIN
-1233 DGKFMPTENNP
+1233 DGEFMPSENNP
-1244 TYQSDA
+1244 TYKSDA

-1272 SKDNGYVQYSLSDNT
+1272 SKDKGYVQYSLSDNT
-1287 DVNTIKIL
+1287 DVNTIKVL
-1295 QNAAVISNATV
+1295 QNASAISNATV
-1306 KARVWENGKEKWV
+1306 KARVWEDKKEKWV

-1336 TVLLDVKVEWNK
+1336 TVLLDVKVEWDK
-1348 TTPNITELLTYKSE
+1348 TTPNITELLTYKSD

-1371 KALMDSKQ
+1371 KALIDSKE
-1379 DTTKWTTSTAKVYE
+1379 DTTKWTTSTAKVYA
-1393 DAYKAGKE
+1393 DAYKAGQE
-1401 VMASANASQDAVNN
+1401 VMSSENVSQDSVNN
-1415 AVTAINKAIAG
+1415 AVTAINKAIEG
-1426 KQLKGDISVLEGI
+1426 KQLKGDISVLETI
-1439 VKNAYTDADTYTAKT
+1439 VKDAYKDADTYTAIT
-1454 WTVYQKAIDAC
+1454 WAVYEKAINAC
-1465 KVAIENK
+1465 KAAIENK
-1472 NDTSEK
+1472 DDTSEK
-1478 DVADLQKAVEAAK
+1478 DVETLKKAVEDAK

-1499 NQEMASITVETENAF
+1499 NQEMASIAVEEANAF
-1514 IASIKNPEGVYTQNS
+1514 IASITNPENVYTQNS
-1529 WKAYIDAKEAVEGL
+1529 WKAYVDAKKEVESL

-1549 TPIHPDKFETAL
+1549 TPQHPDTFEAAL
-1561 NKLTVAKE
+1561 NKLTAAKE

-1578 TFITEF
+1578 TLIADF

-1595 ESFDAYKT
+1595 DSFDAYKT
-1603 AVDNARP
+1603 AVDNARQ
-1610 LLVNGTKDTIA
+1610 LLVNGTKETIA
-1621 EAIKNIEAAK
+1621 EAIKNIKTAK
-1631 ANLKLNESVDTS
+1631 DNLKLSGNVDAS
-1643 KVEALLEELKGLT
+1643 KVNALLNELKNLT
-1656 AGDYTE
+1656 AGNYTE
-1662 NSFSALQKVVSEVE
+1662 KSFNELQKVVTEVGN
-1676 SKDLSA
+1676 KDLSA
-1682 LSQEELQDCLNQLN
+1682 LSQEELQECLNQLN
-1696 DAKQNLVSVKALK
+1696 GAKQNLVSVKALK
-1709 DAITSAGAYVADKY
+1709 EAIASAETYSADKY

-1734 VADGKA
+1734 VASGKA
-1740 LFVAGTKE
+1740 LFATGTKE
-1748 EVSKATNAIYSAMK
+1748 EVSKATDAIYKAMK
-1762 GLVARANADEVKE
+1762 GLVVRANADEVKE

-1780 VEKDLSKYTT
+1780 VEKDLSKYTE
-1790 ESAKAYKDALA
+1790 ESAKVYKDALA

-1809 LENVSATAFEQ
+1809 LDNVSAKAFAQ

-1825 EKAEAGLVQKSTT
+1825 EKAEAGLVVKDTT
-1838 PSTEPDNKPDK
+1838 VPDKKPNKKPGNKPVK
-1849 NNRPV
+1849 
-1854 ETGDTTNSV
+1854 TGDAANGV
-1863 LPMLAMIV
+1863 MPIALMIA
-1871 SLAVVGGVLVFR
+1871 SMAIAGGVLVFR

>member
-1 MLSEKIQSVFGLFLE
+1 
-16 KNYRKDSQFRKGNIM
+16 M
-31 KKIVKRIL
+31 KKILKQIL
-39 TGVLAVAMVLTMMPI
+39 TGVLAVAMVLTMVPI

-90 NVVFDKTIDSVTQKR
+90 NVVFEETIDSVTQKR
-105 MNEVLASKNKKV
+105 MNEILASKNKKV
-117 TTTQEKVEGKT
+117 TTSQEKVEGKT

-136 SKGYVDTYVKE
+136 SKGYVDTYVQKN
-147 HYNVDA
+147 YKVDA
-153 SLFEKFGGHFV
+153 SLFEKFGAHFV

-201 NFTIKDW
+201 NFTIKDY

-279 DAKCHFVWTA
+279 DAKCRFVWTA
-289 HPFMGGFNANQVDAE
+289 HPFMGGFNANKVDEE
-304 IQALLNKFEQLYE
+304 IAALLNKFDQLYE

-323 GVLGDDVGQLNKDI
+323 GVLGDDVGNLNKDI
-337 VVKMMKAVSD
+337 VIKMMKAVSD
-347 WAKAKGDVYDTVFCP
+347 WAKKKGDVYDTVFCP

-384 KDIKIFWTGEAVCQ
+384 DDIKIFWTGEAVCQ

-404 LDHFRKHNLPAGQP
+404 LNHFRRHNLNGQSE
-418 ARRSPLFWL
+418 RRSPLFWL

-442 KGSLLRTEVNPSDL
+442 KGSLLHTDINVNDL

-478 DYAWNVKGFKA
+478 DYAWNVKEFDD
-489 DKSWNDSFKYVDA
+489 DKSWADSFKYIDP

-535 LINKINEQLTAGK
+535 LLNKINEQLNAGK
-548 LVDADA
+548 LNEADA
-554 KQMITEMQTIIDAC
+554 KQMIAEMQTIIDAC
-568 KDFHAQSKNANLKK
+568 KDFHAQSKNKKLKE

-591 SDLATAIQEYVKAQ
+591 SALATAIQEYVKAE
-605 VAVDGNDMFT
+605 VAVEADDMFT

-627 LSSEKHERKM
+627 LSSQNCERKM

-659 KNLSGPVNDYATG
+659 KKLSGPVNDYATG

-748 GKAQLK
+748 GTAQLK
-754 YQVKGSN
+754 YKVQGSE
-761 EWKPVN
+761 EWKLV
-767 SDIYSNYAEFVDVSQ
+767 SQDTYRDYAEFVDVSQ

-816 ENAEDFT
+816 ENAENFT
-823 KTVIRTSDAEGW
+823 KTVIRTSDKEGW

-847 GDLNTVIHYNV
+847 DNLNTVVHYNV

-872 YVGVKLSKPVVLGKI
+872 YVGVKLSKPIVLGKI
-887 NIAQGKTNPDD
+887 NIAQGKANPDD

-919 HFENTRDISIDV
+919 HFENKRDISIDV

-971 TNVDTYKKHTA
+971 TNVDKYKKHTA
-982 DYLADTAEVTPIK
+982 DYLADTAEVTPI
-995 NVTLAKGEYIGLKLD
+995 NDVTLAKGEYIGLKLD

-1020 KLSSNDVTVQVSKN
+1020 KLSNENLTVQVSKN
-1034 NVEWKDVNV
+1034 NVEWKDINV

-1062 KTENPITFN
+1062 KTEKPITFN

-1089 TNYGEIENPLNVF
+1089 TNYSEIENPLNVF

-1112 KNSQTKGKTFT
+1112 KNSQTKGKSFT

-1147 RHAKFSVSTDGKTWE
+1147 RHAKFSVSTDGEHWE

-1191 EISYNVKKETNINK
+1191 EISYNVKKETDINK
-1205 KARYLKFEITRNKAG
+1205 KARYLKFEITRDKVG
-1220 NDKWVRFNELEIN
+1220 QDKWVRFNELEIN
-1233 DGKFMPTENNP
+1233 DGEFMPTENNP
-1244 TYQSDA
+1244 TYKSDA

-1272 SKDNGYVQYSLSDNT
+1272 SKDSGYVQYALSDNT

-1295 QNAAVISNATV
+1295 QNASAISNATV
-1306 KARVWENGKEKWV
+1306 KVRVWKNGNSEWI
-1319 TVGKLSQSYNE
+1319 TVGKLSQTYNE

-1348 TTPNITELLTYKSE
+1348 TTPNITELLTYKTE

-1371 KALMDSKQ
+1371 KALIDNKQ
-1379 DTTKWTTSTAKVYE
+1379 DTTKWTTSTAKVYA
-1393 DAYKAGKE
+1393 DAYKAGQE
-1401 VMASANASQDAVNN
+1401 VMESANASQDSVNN
-1415 AVTAINKAIAG
+1415 AVTAINKAIEG
-1426 KQLKGDISVLEGI
+1426 KQLKGDISVLEAL
-1439 VKNAYTDADTYTAKT
+1439 VKNFEAEKSDVYTAKT
-1454 WTVYQKAIDAC
+1454 WVIYEKAIDAC
-1465 KVAIENK
+1465 KAAIENK
-1472 NDTSEK
+1472 DDTSEK
-1478 DVADLQKAVEAAK
+1478 DVETLKKAVEDAK

-1499 NQEMASITVETENAF
+1499 NQEMASIAVETENAF
-1514 IASIKNPEGVYTQNS
+1514 IASITNPEGVYTQNS
-1529 WKAYIDAKEAVEGL
+1529 WKAYVDAKEELEGL
-1543 LEENKT
+1543 LEEHKT
-1549 TPIHPDKFETAL
+1549 TPQHPDKFETAL
-1561 NKLTVAKE
+1561 NKLTTAKG
-1569 NLVALGELP
+1569 NLVELKELP
-1578 TFITEF
+1578 ALIAEF

-1595 ESFDAYKT
+1595 ESFDAYKE
-1603 AVDNARP
+1603 AVDNARQ
-1610 LLVNGTKDTIA
+1610 LLVNGTEDTIA
-1621 EAIKNIEAAK
+1621 EAIKNIEDAK
-1631 ANLKLNESVDTS
+1631 ANLKLNETADAS
-1643 KVEALLEELKGLT
+1643 KVEALLKELKDLT
-1656 AGDYTE
+1656 AENYTE
-1662 NSFSALQKVVSEVE
+1662 KSYNALQKVITEVDG
-1676 SKDLSA
+1676 KDLSA

-1696 DAKQNLVSVKALK
+1696 DAKQNLVSVEALK
-1709 DAITSAGAYVADKY
+1709 EAIASAGKYAADKY

-1734 VADGKA
+1734 VAEGKS
-1740 LFVAGTKE
+1740 LFAAGTKE
-1748 EVSKATNAIYSAMK
+1748 EVSKATTSIYDAMK
-1762 GLVARANADEVKE
+1762 GLVVRANADEVKK

-1780 VEKDLSKYTT
+1780 VEKDLSKYTE

-1801 VLKDMLND
+1801 VLKNMLND
-1809 LENVSATAFEQ
+1809 LDNVSATAFTQ

-1825 EKAEAGLVQKSTT
+1825 EKAEAGLVVKTTT
-1838 PSTEPDNKPDK
+1838 PATKPNNKPNQNDK
-1849 NNRPV
+1849 PV
-1854 ETGDTTNSV
+1854 KTGDTANSIF
-1863 LPMLAMIV
+1863 PMLVMIA
-1871 SLAVVGGVLVFR
+1871 SLAVAGGVLVFR

>member
-1 MLSEKIQSVFGLFLE
+1 
-16 KNYRKDSQFRKGNIM
+16 M
-31 KKIVKRIL
+31 KKILKRIL

-65 TTYEIYPNPHDMSYQ
+65 TTYEIYPNPHEMSYQ

-90 NVVFDKTIDSVTQKR
+90 NVVFEETIDSVTQKR

-117 TTTQEKVEGKT
+117 TTSQKKVEGKT

-147 HYNVDA
+147 HYNVAA
-153 SLFEKFGGHFV
+153 SLFEKFGANFV

-195 DGSTIR
+195 NGSTIR
-201 NFTIKDW
+201 NFTIKDY

-255 KNKWR
+255 KEKWR
-260 EPYPAEEIAKIKE
+260 EEYPAKELAEITE

-279 DAKCHFVWTA
+279 EAKCRFVWTA
-289 HPFMGGFNANQVDAE
+289 HPFMGGFNANNADAE
-304 IQALLNKFEQLYE
+304 IQALLKKFEQLYK

-337 VVKMMKAVSD
+337 VVKMMQEVSK

-384 KDIKIFWTGEAVCQ
+384 EDIKIFWTGEAVCQ

-404 LDHFRKHNLPAGQP
+404 LDHFRKHNLNGQ
-418 ARRSPLFWL
+418 ATRRSPLFWL
-427 NWPVNDINGERLMMG
+427 NWPVNDINGARLMMG
-442 KGSLLRTEVNPSDL
+442 KGSLLHTDINVNDL

-478 DYAWNVKGFKA
+478 DYAWNVKAFDD
-489 DKSWNDSFKYVDA
+489 DKSWKDSFKYVDA
-502 QASEALHTLAK
+502 QASEALHTLSK

-535 LINKINEQLTAGK
+535 LINKINTQLTAGK

-554 KQMITEMQTIIDAC
+554 KQMIAEMQTIIDAC
-568 KDFHAQSKNANLKK
+568 KEFHAQSKNANLKK
-582 ELKPFTDSL
+582 ELKPFTGSL
-591 SDLATAIQEYVKAQ
+591 ADLAKAIQEYVKAEM
-605 VAVDGNDMFT
+605 AVEAKDMFT
-615 AFNHYNTGYSAL
+615 AFNHYNTGYSVL
-627 LSSEKHERKM
+627 LSSKKHERKM

-644 SPGSTHLIPLAKKLQ
+644 SPGSTHLIPLADKLQ
-659 KNLSGPVNDYATG
+659 KKLSGPVNDYATG
-672 GAGSQQVKMTAT
+672 GVGSQQVEMTAT

-748 GKAQLK
+748 GTAQLK
-754 YQVKGSN
+754 YKVQGSE
-761 EWKPVN
+761 EWKLV
-767 SDIYSNYAEFVDVSQ
+767 SQDTYRDYAEFVDVSQ

-816 ENAEDFT
+816 ENAENFT
-823 KTVIRTSDAEGW
+823 KTVIRTSDKEGW

-847 GDLNTVIHYNV
+847 DNLNTVVHYNV

-872 YVGVKLSKPVVLGKI
+872 YVGVKLSKPIVLGKI
-887 NIAQGKTNPDD
+887 NIAQGKANPDD

-919 HFENTRDISIDV
+919 HFENKRDISIDV

-951 WIAFR
+951 WIAMR

-971 TNVDTYKKHTA
+971 TNVDKYKKHTA
-982 DYLADTAEVTPIK
+982 DYLADTAEVTPID
-995 NVTLAKGEYIGLKLD
+995 NVTLAKNEYIGLKLD

-1020 KLSSNDVTVQVSKN
+1020 KLSDENLTVQLSKN
-1034 NVEWKDVNV
+1034 NVEWKDINV

-1062 KTENPITFN
+1062 KTENAITFN

-1089 TNYGEIENPLNVF
+1089 TNYSEIENPLNVF

-1112 KNSQTKGKTFT
+1112 KNSQTQGKFFT

-1177 ATNSDHINTVLPTH
+1177 AAGSDHINTVLPTH

-1205 KARYLKFEITRNKAG
+1205 KARYLKFEITRNKSG
-1220 NDKWVRFNELEIN
+1220 SDKWVRFNELEIN
-1233 DGKFMPTENNP
+1233 DGEFMPSENNP
-1244 TYQSDA
+1244 TYKSDA
-1250 EETRNGLFRNMSDGD
+1250 EETRDGLFRNMSDGD

-1287 DVNTIKIL
+1287 DVNTIKVL
-1295 QNAAVISNATV
+1295 QNASAISNATV
-1306 KARVWENGKEKWV
+1306 KARVWENGKDKWV

-1336 TVLLDVKVEWNK
+1336 TVLLDVKVEWDK
-1348 TTPNITELLTYKSE
+1348 TTPNITELLTYKSD

-1371 KALMDSKQ
+1371 KALIDSKE
-1379 DTTKWTTSTAKVYE
+1379 DTTKWTTSTAKVYA
-1393 DAYKAGKE
+1393 DAYKAGQE
-1401 VMASANASQDAVNN
+1401 VMSSENVSQDSVNN
-1415 AVTAINKAIAG
+1415 AVTAINKAIEG
-1426 KQLKGDISVLEGI
+1426 KQLKGDISVLETI
-1439 VKNAYTDADTYTAKT
+1439 VKDAYKDADTYTAKT
-1454 WTVYQKAIDAC
+1454 WAVYEKAINAC
-1465 KVAIENK
+1465 KAAIENK
-1472 NDTSEK
+1472 DDTSEK
-1478 DVADLQKAVEAAK
+1478 DVETLKKAVEDAK

-1499 NQEMASITVETENAF
+1499 NQEMASIAVEEANAF
-1514 IASIKNPEGVYTQNS
+1514 IASITNPENVYTQNS
-1529 WKAYIDAKEAVEGL
+1529 WKAYVDAKKEVESL

-1549 TPIHPDKFETAL
+1549 TPQHPDTFEAAL
-1561 NKLTVAKE
+1561 NKLTAAKE

-1578 TFITEF
+1578 TLIADF

-1595 ESFDAYKT
+1595 DSFDAYKT
-1603 AVDNARP
+1603 AVDNARQ
-1610 LLVNGTKDTIA
+1610 LLVNGTKETIA
-1621 EAIKNIEAAK
+1621 EAIKNIKTAK
-1631 ANLKLNESVDTS
+1631 DNLKLSGNVDAS
-1643 KVEALLEELKGLT
+1643 KVNALLNELKNLT
-1656 AGDYTE
+1656 AGNYTE
-1662 NSFSALQKVVSEVE
+1662 KSFNELQKVVTEVGN
-1676 SKDLSA
+1676 KDLSA
-1682 LSQEELQDCLNQLN
+1682 LSQEELQDCLNELN
-1696 DAKQNLVSVKALK
+1696 NAKQNLVSVKALK
-1709 DAITSAGAYVADKY
+1709 DAIASAGEYAADKY
-1723 TANSYKVLTDA
+1723 TANSYKILTDA

-1740 LFVAGTKE
+1740 LFAAGTKE
-1748 EVSKATNAIYSAMK
+1748 EISKATDTIYKAMK
-1762 GLVARANADEVKE
+1762 GLVVRANADEVKA

-1780 VEKDLSKYTT
+1780 VEKDLSKYTS

-1801 VLKDMLND
+1801 VLKNMLND
-1809 LENVSATAFEQ
+1809 LDNVSATGFAQ

-1825 EKAEAGLVQKSTT
+1825 EKAEAGLVVKDTT
-1838 PSTEPDNKPDK
+1838 VPDKKPNKKPGNKPVK
-1849 NNRPV
+1849 
-1854 ETGDTTNSV
+1854 TGDAANSV
-1863 LPMLAMIV
+1863 MPIALMIA
-1871 SLAVVGGVLVFR
+1871 SMAIAGGVLVFR

>member
-1 MLSEKIQSVFGLFLE
+1 
-16 KNYRKDSQFRKGNIM
+16 M
-31 KKIVKRIL
+31 KKILKRIS
-39 TGVLAVAMVLTMMPI
+39 TGTLAVAMVLTMMPI
-54 STPTVQAAEDK
+54 STPTVQAAKDK
-65 TTYEIYPNPHDMSYQ
+65 TAYEIYPNPHDMSYQ

-90 NVVFDKTIDSVTQKR
+90 NVVFEKTIDSVTQKR
-105 MNEVLASKNKKV
+105 VNEVLASKNKKV
-117 TTTQEKVEGKT
+117 TTSQEKVEGKT

-136 SKGYVDTYVKE
+136 SKEYVDTYVKE
-147 HYNVDA
+147 HYNVEA
-153 SLFEKFGGHFV
+153 SLFEKFGANFV

-195 DGSTIR
+195 NGSTIR
-201 NFTIKDW
+201 NFTIKDY

-223 PWSNEDRMSLMKFG
+223 PWSNKDRMSLMKFG

-255 KNKWR
+255 KEKWR
-260 EPYPAEEIAKIKE
+260 EEYPAKELAEITE

-279 DAKCHFVWTA
+279 EAKCRFVWTA
-289 HPFMGGFNANQVDAE
+289 HPFMGGFNANNADAE
-304 IQALLNKFEQLYE
+304 IQALLKKFEQLYK

-337 VVKMMKAVSD
+337 VVKMMQEVSK

-384 KDIKIFWTGEAVCQ
+384 EDIKIFWTGEAVCQ

-404 LDHFRKHNLPAGQP
+404 LNHFRKHNLNGQ
-418 ARRSPLFWL
+418 ATRRSPLFWL
-427 NWPVNDINGERLMMG
+427 NWPVNDINGARLMMG
-442 KGSLLRTEVNPSDL
+442 KGSLLHTDINVNDL
-456 AGVVT
+456 TGVVT

-478 DYAWNVKGFKA
+478 DYAWNVKAFDD
-489 DKSWNDSFKYVDA
+489 DKSWKDSFKYVDA

-535 LINKINEQLTAGK
+535 LINKINQQLTAGK

-554 KQMITEMQTIIDAC
+554 KQMIAEMQTIIDAC
-568 KDFHAQSKNANLKK
+568 KEFHAQSKNANLKK
-582 ELKPFTDSL
+582 ELKPFTGSL
-591 SDLATAIQEYVKAQ
+591 ADLAKVIQEYVKAEM
-605 VAVDGNDMFT
+605 AVEAKDMFT

-627 LSSEKHERKM
+627 ISSQKHERKM
-637 LNGSAMV
+637 LNGSSMV

-659 KNLSGPVNDYATG
+659 TKLSGPVNDYATG
-672 GAGSQQVKMTAT
+672 GVGSQQVEMTAT
-684 SNISGWHQGPIGNII
+684 SNITNWYQGSLDNII
-699 DGNDK
+699 DGNDE
-704 THAWA
+704 THAW
-709 NTEEKVGQYFQVEFN
+709 TSQYEEKGQYYQVQFN

-733 IINGA
+733 IINGTKDKR
-738 NQDNKHQDTF
+738 QETF

-754 YQVKGSN
+754 YQVKGSD

-797 KGSGNKW
+797 KGSQNKW
-804 PAMRE
+804 TAMRE

-816 ENAEDFT
+816 ENAENFT
-823 KTVIRTSDAEGW
+823 KTVIRTSNEEGW
-835 KVYSGKETDLVD
+835 SVSTGKETNVVD
-847 GDLNTVIHYNV
+847 GDLNTNVHYNV
-858 RQQSQPANTTIVGD
+858 RQTSTPKDTTIVGD
-872 YVGVKLSKPVVLGKI
+872 YVGVELSKPIVLGKI
-887 NIAQGKTNPDD
+887 NITQGRNDTDG
-898 DYFKHVDLEYSM
+898 DYFTDADLEYSM
-910 DNKTWTKIE
+910 DKKNWTKINN
-919 HFENTRDISIDV
+919 FKNARKISVDV
-931 SDRNITAQYVRLKN
+931 SAQNITAKYVRLVNKK
-945 TQQQPN
+945 QQAT
-951 WIAFR
+951 WIAMR

-971 TNVDTYKKHTA
+971 TNVDKYKKHTA
-982 DYLADTAEVTPIK
+982 DYLADTAEVTPID
-995 NVTLAKGEYIGLKLD
+995 NVTLAKNEYIGLKLD

-1020 KLSSNDVTVQVSKN
+1020 KLSDENLTVQLSKN
-1034 NVEWKDVNV
+1034 NVEWKDINV

-1062 KTENPITFN
+1062 KTENAITFN

-1089 TNYGEIENPLNVF
+1089 TNYSEIENPLNVF

-1112 KNSQTKGKTFT
+1112 KNSQHAGKFFT

-1177 ATNSDHINTVLPTH
+1177 AAGSDHINTVLPTH

-1205 KARYLKFEITRNKAG
+1205 KARYLKFEITRNKSG
-1220 NDKWVRFNELEIN
+1220 SDKWVRFNELEIN
-1233 DGKFMPTENNP
+1233 DGEFMPSENNP
-1244 TYQSDA
+1244 TYKSDA

-1272 SKDNGYVQYSLSDNT
+1272 SKDKGYVQYSLSDNT
-1287 DVNTIKIL
+1287 DVNTIKVL
-1295 QNAAVISNATV
+1295 QNASAISNATV
-1306 KARVWENGKEKWV
+1306 KARVWEDKKEKWV

-1336 TVLLDVKVEWNK
+1336 TVLLDVKVEWDK
-1348 TTPNITELLTYKSE
+1348 TTPNITELLTYKSD

-1371 KALMDSKQ
+1371 KALIDSKE
-1379 DTTKWTTSTAKVYE
+1379 DTTKWTTSTAKVYA
-1393 DAYKAGKE
+1393 DAYKAGQE
-1401 VMASANASQDAVNN
+1401 VMSSENVSQDSVNN
-1415 AVTAINKAIAG
+1415 AVTAINKAIEG
-1426 KQLKGDISVLEGI
+1426 KQLKGDISVLETI
-1439 VKNAYTDADTYTAKT
+1439 VKDAYKDADTYTAKT
-1454 WTVYQKAIDAC
+1454 WAVYEKAINAC
-1465 KVAIENK
+1465 KAAIENK
-1472 NDTSEK
+1472 DDTSEK
-1478 DVADLQKAVEAAK
+1478 DVETLKKAVEDAK

-1499 NQEMASITVETENAF
+1499 NQEMASIAVEEANAF
-1514 IASIKNPEGVYTQNS
+1514 IASITNPENVYTQNS
-1529 WKAYIDAKEAVEGL
+1529 WKAYVDAKKEVESL

-1549 TPIHPDKFETAL
+1549 TPQHPDTFEAAL
-1561 NKLTVAKE
+1561 NKLTAAKE

-1578 TFITEF
+1578 TLIADF

-1595 ESFDAYKT
+1595 DSFDAYKT
-1603 AVDNARP
+1603 AVDNARQ
-1610 LLVNGTKDTIA
+1610 LLVNGTKETIA
-1621 EAIKNIEAAK
+1621 EAIKNIKTAK
-1631 ANLKLNESVDTS
+1631 DNLKLSGNVDAS
-1643 KVEALLEELKGLT
+1643 KVNALLNELKNLT
-1656 AGDYTE
+1656 AGNYTE
-1662 NSFSALQKVVSEVE
+1662 KSFNELQKVVTEVGN
-1676 SKDLSA
+1676 KDLSA
-1682 LSQEELQDCLNQLN
+1682 LSQEELQECLNQLN
-1696 DAKQNLVSVKALK
+1696 GAKQNLVSVKALK
-1709 DAITSAGAYVADKY
+1709 EAIASAETYSADKY

-1734 VADGKA
+1734 VASGKA
-1740 LFVAGTKE
+1740 LFATGTKE
-1748 EVSKATNAIYSAMK
+1748 EVSKATDAIYKAMK
-1762 GLVARANADEVKE
+1762 GLVVRANADEVKE

-1780 VEKDLSKYTT
+1780 VEKDLSKYTE
-1790 ESAKAYKDALA
+1790 ESAKVYKDALA

-1809 LENVSATAFEQ
+1809 LDNVSAKAFAQ

-1825 EKAEAGLVQKSTT
+1825 EKAEAGLVVKDTT
-1838 PSTEPDNKPDK
+1838 VPDKKPNKKPGNKPVK
-1849 NNRPV
+1849 
-1854 ETGDTTNSV
+1854 TGDAANGV
-1863 LPMLAMIV
+1863 MPIALMIA
-1871 SLAVVGGVLVFR
+1871 SMAIAGGVLVFR

>member
-1 MLSEKIQSVFGLFLE
+1 
-16 KNYRKDSQFRKGNIM
+16 M
-31 KKIVKRIL
+31 KKILKRIL
-39 TGVLAVAMVLTMMPI
+39 TGTLAVAMVLTMMPI
-54 STPTVQAAEDK
+54 STPTVQAAKDK
-65 TTYEIYPNPHDMSYQ
+65 TAYEIYPNPHDMSYQ

-90 NVVFDKTIDSVTQKR
+90 NVVFEKTIDSVTQKR

-117 TTTQEKVEGKT
+117 TTSQEKVEGKT

-136 SKGYVDTYVKE
+136 SKEYVDTYVKE
-147 HYNVDA
+147 HYNVEA
-153 SLFEKFGGHFV
+153 SLFEKFGANFV

-195 DGSTIR
+195 NGSTIR
-201 NFTIKDW
+201 NFTIKDY

-255 KNKWR
+255 KEKWR
-260 EPYPAEEIAKIKE
+260 EEYPAKELAEITE

-279 DAKCHFVWTA
+279 EAKCRFVWTA
-289 HPFMGGFNANQVDAE
+289 HPFMGGFNANNADAE
-304 IQALLNKFEQLYE
+304 IQALLKKFEQLYK

-337 VVKMMKAVSD
+337 VVKMMQEVSK

-384 KDIKIFWTGEAVCQ
+384 EDIKIFWTGEAVCQ

-404 LDHFRKHNLPAGQP
+404 LNHFRKHNLNGQ
-418 ARRSPLFWL
+418 ATRRSPLFWL
-427 NWPVNDINGERLMMG
+427 NWPVNDINGARLMMG
-442 KGSLLRTEVNPSDL
+442 KGSLLHTDINVNDL
-456 AGVVT
+456 TGVVT

-478 DYAWNVKGFKA
+478 DYAWNVKAFDD
-489 DKSWNDSFKYVDA
+489 DKSWKDSFKYVDA

-535 LINKINEQLTAGK
+535 LINKINQQLTAGK

-554 KQMITEMQTIIDAC
+554 KQMIAEMQTIIDAC
-568 KDFHAQSKNANLKK
+568 KEFHAQSKNANLKK
-582 ELKPFTDSL
+582 ELKPFTGSL
-591 SDLATAIQEYVKAQ
+591 ADLAKVIQEYVKAEM
-605 VAVDGNDMFT
+605 AVEAKDMFT

-627 LSSEKHERKM
+627 ISSQKHERKM
-637 LNGSAMV
+637 LNGSSMV

-659 KNLSGPVNDYATG
+659 TKLSGPVNDYATG
-672 GAGSQQVKMTAT
+672 GVGSQQVEMTAT
-684 SNISGWHQGPIGNII
+684 SNITNWYQGSLDNII
-699 DGNDK
+699 DGNDE
-704 THAWA
+704 THAW
-709 NTEEKVGQYFQVEFN
+709 TSQYEEKGQYYQVQFN

-733 IINGA
+733 IINGTKDKR
-738 NQDNKHQDTF
+738 QETF

-754 YQVKGSN
+754 YQVKGSD

-797 KGSGNKW
+797 KGSQNKW
-804 PAMRE
+804 TAMRE

-816 ENAEDFT
+816 ENAENFT
-823 KTVIRTSDAEGW
+823 KTVIRTSNEEGW
-835 KVYSGKETDLVD
+835 SVSTGKETNVVD
-847 GDLNTVIHYNV
+847 GDLNTNVHYNV
-858 RQQSQPANTTIVGD
+858 RQTSTPKDTTIVGD
-872 YVGVKLSKPVVLGKI
+872 YVGVELSKPIVLGKI
-887 NIAQGKTNPDD
+887 NITQGRNDTDG
-898 DYFKHVDLEYSM
+898 DYFTDADLEYSM
-910 DNKTWTKIE
+910 DKKNWTKINN
-919 HFENTRDISIDV
+919 FKNARKISVDV
-931 SDRNITAQYVRLKN
+931 SAQNITAKYVRLVNKK
-945 TQQQPN
+945 QQAT
-951 WIAFR
+951 WIAMR

-971 TNVDTYKKHTA
+971 TNVDKYKKHTA
-982 DYLADTAEVTPIK
+982 DYLADTAEVTPID
-995 NVTLAKGEYIGLKLD
+995 NVTLAKNEYIGLKLD

-1020 KLSSNDVTVQVSKN
+1020 KLSDENLTVQLSKN
-1034 NVEWKDVNV
+1034 NVEWKDINV

-1062 KTENPITFN
+1062 KTENAITFN

-1089 TNYGEIENPLNVF
+1089 TNYSEIENPLNVF

-1112 KNSQTKGKTFT
+1112 KNSQHAGKFFT

-1177 ATNSDHINTVLPTH
+1177 AAGSDHINTVLPTH

-1205 KARYLKFEITRNKAG
+1205 KARYLKFEITRNKSG
-1220 NDKWVRFNELEIN
+1220 SDKWVRFNELEIN
-1233 DGKFMPTENNP
+1233 DGEFMPSENNP
-1244 TYQSDA
+1244 TYKSDA

-1272 SKDNGYVQYSLSDNT
+1272 SKDKGYVQYSLSDNT
-1287 DVNTIKIL
+1287 DVNTIKVL
-1295 QNAAVISNATV
+1295 QNASAISNATV
-1306 KARVWENGKEKWV
+1306 KARVWEDKKEKWV

-1336 TVLLDVKVEWNK
+1336 TVLLDVKVEWDK
-1348 TTPNITELLTYKSE
+1348 TTPNITELLTYKSD

-1371 KALMDSKQ
+1371 KALIDSKE
-1379 DTTKWTTSTAKVYE
+1379 DTTKWTTSTAKVYA
-1393 DAYKAGKE
+1393 DAYKVGQE
-1401 VMASANASQDAVNN
+1401 VMSSENVSQDSVNN
-1415 AVTAINKAIAG
+1415 AVTAINKAIEG
-1426 KQLKGDISVLEGI
+1426 KQLKGDISVLETI
-1439 VKNAYTDADTYTAKT
+1439 VKDAYKDADTYTAKT
-1454 WTVYQKAIDAC
+1454 WAVYEKAINAC
-1465 KVAIENK
+1465 KAAIENK
-1472 NDTSEK
+1472 DDTSEK
-1478 DVADLQKAVEAAK
+1478 DVETLKKAVEDAK

-1499 NQEMASITVETENAF
+1499 NQEMASIAVEEANAF
-1514 IASIKNPEGVYTQNS
+1514 IASITNPENVYTQNS
-1529 WKAYIDAKEAVEGL
+1529 WKAYVDAKKEVESL

-1549 TPIHPDKFETAL
+1549 TPQHPDTFEAAL
-1561 NKLTVAKE
+1561 NKLTAAKE

-1578 TFITEF
+1578 TLIADF

-1595 ESFDAYKT
+1595 DSFDAYKT
-1603 AVDNARP
+1603 AVDNARQ
-1610 LLVNGTKDTIA
+1610 LLVNGTKETIA
-1621 EAIKNIEAAK
+1621 EAIKNIKTAK
-1631 ANLKLNESVDTS
+1631 DNLKLSGNVDAS
-1643 KVEALLEELKGLT
+1643 KVNALLNELKNLT
-1656 AGDYTE
+1656 AGNYTE
-1662 NSFSALQKVVSEVE
+1662 KSFNELQKVVTEVGN
-1676 SKDLSA
+1676 KDLSA
-1682 LSQEELQDCLNQLN
+1682 LSQEELQECLNQLN
-1696 DAKQNLVSVKALK
+1696 GAKQNLVSVKALK
-1709 DAITSAGAYVADKY
+1709 EAIASAETYSADKY

-1734 VADGKA
+1734 VASGKA
-1740 LFVAGTKE
+1740 LFATGTKE
-1748 EVSKATNAIYSAMK
+1748 EVSKATDAIYKAMK
-1762 GLVARANADEVKE
+1762 GLVVRANADEVKE

-1780 VEKDLSKYTT
+1780 VEKDLSKYTE
-1790 ESAKAYKDALA
+1790 ESAKVYKDALA

-1809 LENVSATAFEQ
+1809 LDNVSAKAFAQ

-1825 EKAEAGLVQKSTT
+1825 EKAEAGLVVKDTT
-1838 PSTEPDNKPDK
+1838 VPDKKPNKKPGNKPVK
-1849 NNRPV
+1849 
-1854 ETGDTTNSV
+1854 TGDAANGV
-1863 LPMLAMIV
+1863 MPIALMIA
-1871 SLAVVGGVLVFR
+1871 SMAIAGGVLVFR

>member
-1 MLSEKIQSVFGLFLE
+1 
-16 KNYRKDSQFRKGNIM
+16 M
-31 KKIVKRIL
+31 KKILKRIL
-39 TGVLAVAMVLTMMPI
+39 TGTLAVAMVLTMMPI
-54 STPTVQAAEDK
+54 STPTVQAAKDK
-65 TTYEIYPNPHDMSYQ
+65 TAYEIYPNPHDMSYQ

-90 NVVFDKTIDSVTQKR
+90 NVVFEKTIDSVTQKR

-117 TTTQEKVEGKT
+117 TTSQEKVEGKT

-136 SKGYVDTYVKE
+136 SKEYVDTYVKE
-147 HYNVDA
+147 HYNVEA
-153 SLFEKFGGHFV
+153 SLFEKFGANFV

-195 DGSTIR
+195 NGSTIR
-201 NFTIKDW
+201 NFTIKDY

-255 KNKWR
+255 KEKWR
-260 EPYPAEEIAKIKE
+260 EEYPAKELAEITE

-279 DAKCHFVWTA
+279 EAKCRFVWTA
-289 HPFMGGFNANQVDAE
+289 HPFMGGFNANNADAE
-304 IQALLNKFEQLYE
+304 IQALLKKFEQLYK

-337 VVKMMKAVSD
+337 VVKMMQEVSK

-384 KDIKIFWTGEAVCQ
+384 EDIKIFWTGEAVCQ

-404 LDHFRKHNLPAGQP
+404 LNHFRKHNLNGQ
-418 ARRSPLFWL
+418 ATRRSPLFWL
-427 NWPVNDINGERLMMG
+427 NWPVNDINGARLMMG
-442 KGSLLRTEVNPSDL
+442 KGSLLHTDINVNDL
-456 AGVVT
+456 TGVVT

-478 DYAWNVKGFKA
+478 DYAWNVKAFDD
-489 DKSWNDSFKYVDA
+489 DKSWKDSFKYVDA

-535 LINKINEQLTAGK
+535 LINKINQQLTAGK

-554 KQMITEMQTIIDAC
+554 KQMIAEMQTIIDAC
-568 KDFHAQSKNANLKK
+568 KEFHAQSKNANLKK
-582 ELKPFTDSL
+582 ELKPFTGSL
-591 SDLATAIQEYVKAQ
+591 VDLAKVIQEYVKAEM
-605 VAVDGNDMFT
+605 AVEAKDMFT

-627 LSSEKHERKM
+627 ISSQKHERKM
-637 LNGSAMV
+637 LNGSSMV

-659 KNLSGPVNDYATG
+659 TKLSGPVNDYATG
-672 GAGSQQVKMTAT
+672 GVGSQQVEMTAT
-684 SNISGWHQGPIGNII
+684 SNITNWYQGSLDNII
-699 DGNDK
+699 DGNDE
-704 THAWA
+704 THAW
-709 NTEEKVGQYFQVEFN
+709 TSQYEEKGQYYQVQFN

-733 IINGA
+733 IINGTKDKR
-738 NQDNKHQDTF
+738 QETF

-754 YQVKGSN
+754 YQVKGSD

-797 KGSGNKW
+797 KGSQNKW
-804 PAMRE
+804 TAMRE

-816 ENAEDFT
+816 ENAENFT
-823 KTVIRTSDAEGW
+823 KTVIRTSNEEGW
-835 KVYSGKETDLVD
+835 SVSTGKETNVVD
-847 GDLNTVIHYNV
+847 GDLNTNVHYNV
-858 RQQSQPANTTIVGD
+858 RQTSTPKDTTIVGD
-872 YVGVKLSKPVVLGKI
+872 YVGVELSKPIVLGKI
-887 NIAQGKTNPDD
+887 NITQGRNDTDG
-898 DYFKHVDLEYSM
+898 DYFTDADLEYSM
-910 DNKTWTKIE
+910 DKKNWTKINN
-919 HFENTRDISIDV
+919 FKNARKISVDV
-931 SDRNITAQYVRLKN
+931 SAQNITAKYVRLVNKK
-945 TQQQPN
+945 QQAT
-951 WIAFR
+951 WIAMR

-971 TNVDTYKKHTA
+971 TNVDKYKKHTA
-982 DYLADTAEVTPIK
+982 DYLADTAEVTPID
-995 NVTLAKGEYIGLKLD
+995 NVTLAKNEYIGLKLD

-1020 KLSSNDVTVQVSKN
+1020 KLSDENLTVQLSKN
-1034 NVEWKDVNV
+1034 NVEWKDINV

-1062 KTENPITFN
+1062 KTENAITFN

-1089 TNYGEIENPLNVF
+1089 TNYSEIENPLNVF

-1112 KNSQTKGKTFT
+1112 KNSQHAGKFFT

-1177 ATNSDHINTVLPTH
+1177 AAGSDHINTVLPTH

-1205 KARYLKFEITRNKAG
+1205 KARYLKFEITRNKSG
-1220 NDKWVRFNELEIN
+1220 SDKWVRFNELEIN
-1233 DGKFMPTENNP
+1233 DGEFMPSENNP
-1244 TYQSDA
+1244 TYKSDA

-1272 SKDNGYVQYSLSDNT
+1272 SKDKGYVQYSLSDNT
-1287 DVNTIKIL
+1287 DVNTIKVL
-1295 QNAAVISNATV
+1295 QNASAISNATV
-1306 KARVWENGKEKWV
+1306 KARVWEDKKEKWV

-1336 TVLLDVKVEWNK
+1336 TVLLDVKVEWDK
-1348 TTPNITELLTYKSE
+1348 TTPNITELLTYKSD

-1371 KALMDSKQ
+1371 KALIDSKE
-1379 DTTKWTTSTAKVYE
+1379 DTTKWTTSTAKVYA
-1393 DAYKAGKE
+1393 DAYKAGQE
-1401 VMASANASQDAVNN
+1401 VMSSENVSQDSVNN
-1415 AVTAINKAIAG
+1415 AVTAINKAIEG
-1426 KQLKGDISVLEGI
+1426 KQLKGDISVLETI
-1439 VKNAYTDADTYTAKT
+1439 VKDAYKDADTYTAKT
-1454 WTVYQKAIDAC
+1454 WAVYEKAINAC
-1465 KVAIENK
+1465 KAAIENK
-1472 NDTSEK
+1472 DDTSEK
-1478 DVADLQKAVEAAK
+1478 DVETLKKAVEDAK

-1499 NQEMASITVETENAF
+1499 NQEMASIAVEEANAF
-1514 IASIKNPEGVYTQNS
+1514 IASITNPENVYTQNS
-1529 WKAYIDAKEAVEGL
+1529 WKAYVDAKKEVESL

-1549 TPIHPDKFETAL
+1549 TPQHPDTFEAAL
-1561 NKLTVAKE
+1561 NKLTAAKE

-1578 TFITEF
+1578 TLIADF

-1595 ESFDAYKT
+1595 DSFDAYKT
-1603 AVDNARP
+1603 AVDNARQ
-1610 LLVNGTKDTIA
+1610 LLVNGTKETIA
-1621 EAIKNIEAAK
+1621 EAIKNIKTAK
-1631 ANLKLNESVDTS
+1631 DNLKLSGNVDAS
-1643 KVEALLEELKGLT
+1643 KVNALLNELKNLT
-1656 AGDYTE
+1656 AGNYTE
-1662 NSFSALQKVVSEVE
+1662 KSFNELQKVVTEVGN
-1676 SKDLSA
+1676 KDLSA
-1682 LSQEELQDCLNQLN
+1682 LSQEELQECLNQLN
-1696 DAKQNLVSVKALK
+1696 GAKQNLVSVKALK
-1709 DAITSAGAYVADKY
+1709 EAIASAETYSADKY

-1734 VADGKA
+1734 VASGKA
-1740 LFVAGTKE
+1740 LFATGTKE
-1748 EVSKATNAIYSAMK
+1748 EVSKATDAIYKAMK
-1762 GLVARANADEVKE
+1762 GLVVRANADEVKE

-1780 VEKDLSKYTT
+1780 VEKDLSKYTE
-1790 ESAKAYKDALA
+1790 ESAKVYKDALA

-1809 LENVSATAFEQ
+1809 LDNVSAKAFAQ

-1825 EKAEAGLVQKSTT
+1825 EKAEAGLVVKDTT
-1838 PSTEPDNKPDK
+1838 VPDKKPNKKPGNKPVK
-1849 NNRPV
+1849 
-1854 ETGDTTNSV
+1854 TGDAANGV
-1863 LPMLAMIV
+1863 MPIALMIA
-1871 SLAVVGGVLVFR
+1871 SMAIAGGVLVFR

>member
-1 MLSEKIQSVFGLFLE
+1 
-16 KNYRKDSQFRKGNIM
+16 M
-31 KKIVKRIL
+31 KKILKRIL
-39 TGVLAVAMVLTMMPI
+39 TSVLAVAMVLTMIPI

-65 TTYEIYPNPHDMSYQ
+65 TDYEIYPNPHDMSYQ

-90 NVVFDKTIDSVTQKR
+90 NVVFEKTIDSVTQNR

-117 TTTQEKVEGKT
+117 TTSQEKVEGKT

-136 SKGYVDTYVKE
+136 SKQYVDTYVKE
-147 HYNVDA
+147 HYKVDA
-153 SLFEKFGGHFV
+153 NLFQKFGGHFV

-201 NFTIKDW
+201 NFTIKDY

-223 PWSNEDRMSLMKFG
+223 PWSNADRISLMKFG
-237 GDFKMTS
+237 GEFKMTS

-255 KNKWR
+255 KNLWR
-260 EPYPAEEIAKIKE
+260 DPYPAQEIAEIKK
-273 MVKVGN
+273 MVQAGN
-279 DAKCHFVWTA
+279 EAKCHFVWTA
-289 HPFMGGFNANQVDAE
+289 HPFMGGFNANQADAE
-304 IQALLNKFEQLYE
+304 IQALLRKFDQLYD

-337 VVKMMKAVSD
+337 VVKMMEKVSE
-347 WAKAKGDVYDTVFCP
+347 WAKEKGDVYDTVFCP

-384 KDIKIFWTGEAVCQ
+384 EDVKIFWTGEAVCQ

-404 LDHFRKHNLPAGQP
+404 LDHFRKHNLPSGQKE
-418 ARRSPLFWL
+418 RRSPLFWL

-442 KGSLLRTEVNPSDL
+442 KGSLLRTEVNPADL
-456 AGVVT
+456 SGVVT

-478 DYAWNVKGFKA
+478 DYAWNVKEFKEN
-489 DKSWNDSFKYVDA
+489 KSWSDSFKYVDA

-535 LINKINEQLTAGK
+535 LINKINNQLNAGK
-548 LVDADA
+548 LNPADA
-554 KQMITEMQTIIDAC
+554 NQMISEMQTIIDAC

-582 ELKPFTDSL
+582 ELKTFTDSL
-591 SDLATAIQEYVKAQ
+591 SDLATAIEEYVKAQ
-605 VAVDGNDMFT
+605 MAVDTKDMFT
-615 AFNHYNTGYSAL
+615 AFNHYNNGYSAFL
-627 LSSEKHERKM
+627 NSKKHERK
-637 LNGSAMV
+637 LVDGSVKMV

-659 KNLSGPVNDYATG
+659 DKLSGPINEYATG
-672 GAGSQQVKMTAT
+672 GIGSQQVKKTAS
-684 SNISGWHQGPIGNII
+684 SNISGWHQGPIDNII

-709 NTEEKVGQYFQVEFN
+709 NTEEKVGQYFQVDFSQ
-724 KPVTVYGIH
+724 PVTVYGIH

-738 NQDNKHQDTF
+738 NQEGKHQDTF
-748 GKAQLK
+748 GTAQLK
-754 YQVKGSN
+754 YKVQGSD

-767 SDIYSNYAEFVDVSQ
+767 QDTYKNYQEFVDVSQ
-782 IELENVV
+782 IELEKVT

-797 KGSGNKW
+797 AGSGNKW

-809 FKVSTMP
+809 FKVSTTP
-816 ENAEDFT
+816 ENAENFT
-823 KTVIRTSDAEGW
+823 KTVIRTSEKDGW
-835 KVYSGKETDLVD
+835 KVYSGKDEDLVD
-847 GDLNTVIHYNV
+847 GKLNTVVHYNV

-872 YVGVKLSKPVVLGKI
+872 YVGVKLSKPIVLGKI

-898 DYFKHVDLEYSM
+898 DYFKHVDLEYST
-910 DNKTWTKIE
+910 DNQKWTTIK
-919 HFENTRDISIDV
+919 HFDNTRDISIDV
-931 SDRNITAQYVRLKN
+931 SDQNITAQYVRLKN
-945 TQQQPN
+945 TQQQSN

-963 IFHNGKVF
+963 IFHNGRVF
-971 TNVDTYKKHTA
+971 TNVDKYKKHTA
-982 DYLADTAEVTPIK
+982 DYLADTAEITPIRD
-995 NVTLAKGEYIGLKLD
+995 VTLNKDEYIGLKLD
-1010 RIHELAEITS
+1010 RIHELAELTS
-1020 KLSSNDVTVQVSKN
+1020 ELSNMDLTVQVSKN
-1034 NVEWKDVNV
+1034 NVEWEDVAV
-1043 KESKATKVTDDAR
+1043 SKATKVTDDAR
-1056 YVRIIN
+1056 YIRIIN
-1062 KTENPITFN
+1062 KTEGAITFDVN
-1071 VEKFAVK
+1071 KFAVK
-1078 TVEIY
+1078 TVEIHQ
-1083 PKSVKE
+1083 KSVKE
-1089 TNYGEIENPLNVF
+1089 TNYSEIENPLNVF

-1112 KNSQTKGKTFT
+1112 KESQHAGKFFV
-1123 YDLGQEIDLKTFK
+1123 YDLGQEINLNSFK

-1147 RHAKFSVSTDGKTWE
+1147 RHAKFSVSTDGNDWK

-1177 ATNSDHINTVLPTH
+1177 AANSDHINTVLPTH
-1191 EISYNVKKETNINK
+1191 EISYNVKKATDINK
-1205 KARYLKFEITRNKAG
+1205 KARYLKFEITRNKSGA
-1220 NDKWVRFNELEIN
+1220 DKWVRFNELEIN
-1233 DGKFMPTENNP
+1233 DGKFMPSENNP
-1244 TYQSDA
+1244 TYKSDV

-1272 SKDNGYVQYSLSDNT
+1272 NKDNGYVQYSLSDNT

-1330 FVLPND
+1330 FVLPNN

-1348 TTPNITELLTYKSE
+1348 TIPNITELLTYKSE
-1362 YKAADKNAL
+1362 YKAAEKKAL
-1371 KALMDSKQ
+1371 KALIDSKE

-1393 DAYKAGKE
+1393 DAYKAGQE
-1401 VMASANASQDAVNN
+1401 VMNSENVSQQSVDN
-1415 AVTAINKAIAG
+1415 AVSTINKAIVG
-1426 KQLKGDISVLEGI
+1426 KQLKGDIAVLQDI
-1439 VKNAYTDADTYTAKT
+1439 VKNAYKDADTYTAKT
-1454 WTVYQKAIDAC
+1454 WAVYEKAIDAC
-1465 KVAIENK
+1465 KIAIENK
-1472 NDTSEK
+1472 ENTSVK
-1478 DVADLQKAVEAAK
+1478 DVENLRKAVEDAK

-1499 NQEMASITVETENAF
+1499 NRE
-1514 IASIKNPEGVYTQNS
+1514 IASIIMDAENDFVTSIEEPKNLYTQNS
-1529 WKAYIDAKEAVEGL
+1529 WNAYIGAKEAMKSL

-1549 TPIHPDKFETAL
+1549 TPIHPDKFEVAL
-1561 NKLTVAKE
+1561 NKLTTAKE
-1569 NLVALGELP
+1569 ALVALGKLP
-1578 TFITEF
+1578 TLIAEF
-1584 DAIKDSSIYTK
+1584 DGIKDSSIYTK
-1595 ESFDAYKT
+1595 ETFDAYKK
-1603 AVDNARP
+1603 AVDAARP
-1610 LLVNGTKDTIA
+1610 LLVNGTAKAIA
-1621 EAIKNIEAAK
+1621 DAMKNIEDAK
-1631 ANLKLNESVDTS
+1631 ANLKLVDGATLS
-1643 KVEALLEELKGLT
+1643 NVKALLKEMKELK
-1656 AGDYTE
+1656 AEDYTE
-1662 NSFSALQKVVSEVE
+1662 KSFNNMKSVIDEVS

-1682 LSQEELQDCLNQLN
+1682 LTQEELQACLNKLN

-1709 DAITSAGAYVADKY
+1709 EAIASANNYVADKY
-1723 TANSYKVLTDA
+1723 TANSYKVLTNA
-1734 VADGKA
+1734 VASGKE
-1740 LFVAGTKE
+1740 LFVAGTTE
-1748 EVSKATNAIYSAMK
+1748 EVSKATDAIYKAMK
-1762 GLVARANADEVKE
+1762 TLVVRANADEVKK
-1775 YVESI
+1775 YVQSI

-1809 LENVSATAFEQ
+1809 LDNVSATAFAQ
-1820 AKANF
+1820 AKANL
-1825 EKAEAGLVQKSTT
+1825 EKAELSLVEKDAVT
-1838 PSTEPDNKPDK
+1838 PTKPGNKPNHNK
-1849 NNRPV
+1849 PTHNNKPV
-1854 ETGDTTNSV
+1854 KTGDTANSV
-1863 LPMLAMIV
+1863 LPILAMIA
-1871 SLAVVGGVLVFR
+1871 SIAIVGGVLVFR

>member
-1 MLSEKIQSVFGLFLE
+1 
-16 KNYRKDSQFRKGNIM
+16 M
-31 KKIVKRIL
+31 KKILKRIL

-54 STPTVQAAEDK
+54 SIPTVQAAKDK
-65 TTYEIYPNPHDMSYQ
+65 TIYEIYPNPHEMSYQ
-80 DGEFVIRQEV
+80 DGEFVIRREV
-90 NVVFDKTIDSVTQKR
+90 NVVFEKTIDAVTQNR
-105 MNEVLASKNKKV
+105 MKEVLASKNKEV
-117 TTTQEKVEGKT
+117 TISQQEVEGKT

-136 SKGYVDTYVKE
+136 SKGYVDDYVQKN
-147 HYNVDA
+147 YKVDA
-153 SLFEKFGGHFV
+153 GLFEKFGGHFV

-201 NFTIKDW
+201 NFTIKDY

-289 HPFMGGFNANQVDAE
+289 HPFMGGFNANQADAE
-304 IQALLNKFEQLYE
+304 IQALLKKFDQLYE

-337 VVKMMKAVSD
+337 VVKMMKAVSE
-347 WAKAKGDVYDTVFCP
+347 WAKKKGDVYDTVFCP
-362 AGYNHSWQGDYSE
+362 AGYNHSWQKDYSE

-384 KDIKIFWTGEAVCQ
+384 EDIKIFWTGEAVCQ

-404 LDHFRKHNLPAGQP
+404 LDHFRKHNLPAGQKE
-418 ARRSPLFWL
+418 RRSPLFWL

-442 KGSLLRTEVNPSDL
+442 KGSLLRTEVNPADL

-478 DYAWNVKGFKA
+478 DYAWNVKGFKV
-489 DKSWNDSFKYVDA
+489 DKSWKDSFKYVDA

-535 LINKINEQLTAGK
+535 LINKINTQLEAGT
-548 LVDADA
+548 LSAEDAN
-554 KQMITEMQTIIDAC
+554 KMIAEMQTIIDAC
-568 KDFHAQSKNANLKK
+568 KEFHAQSKNVNLKK

-591 SDLATAIQEYVKAQ
+591 ADLAKAIQEYVKAQ
-605 VAVDGNDMFT
+605 IAVEAKDMFT

-659 KNLSGPVNDYATG
+659 KKLSGPVNDYATG

-684 SNISGWHQGPIGNII
+684 SNITSWYQGSIGNII

-704 THAWA
+704 THVWT
-709 NTEEKVGQYFQVEFN
+709 NQYEEKGQYYQVNFN

-733 IINGA
+733 IINGTKDKR
-738 NQDNKHQDTF
+738 QETF

-767 SDIYSNYAEFVDVSQ
+767 SDIYSDYQEFVDVSQ

-797 KGSGNKW
+797 KGSQNKW
-804 PAMRE
+804 TAMRE

-823 KTVIRTSDAEGW
+823 KTVIRTQEGW
-835 KVYSGKETDLVD
+835 SVHQGEEQNLVD
-847 GDLNTVIHYNV
+847 EDLNTVVWYNV
-858 RQQSQPANTTIVGD
+858 RQRNQPANTTIPGD
-872 YVGVKLSKPVVLGKI
+872 YVGVKLSKPIVLGKI
-887 NIAQGKTNPDD
+887 NIAQGKANPDG

-910 DNKTWTKIE
+910 DNQTWKTLK
-919 HFENTRDISIDV
+919 HFDETRDISIDV
-931 SDRNITAQYVRLKN
+931 SDQNITAQYVRLKN
-945 TQQQPN
+945 TQNQEN

-971 TNVDTYKKHTA
+971 TNVDKYKKHTA
-982 DYLADTAEVTPIK
+982 DYLADTAEVTPID

-1043 KESKATKVTDDAR
+1043 KESKATKVTDNAR

-1205 KARYLKFEITRNKAG
+1205 KARYLKFEITRNKSG

-1306 KARVWENGKEKWV
+1306 KARVWENGEEKWV

-1371 KALMDSKQ
+1371 KALMDNKQ

-1393 DAYKAGKE
+1393 DAYKAGQE
-1401 VMASANASQDAVNN
+1401 VMASANASQDSVNN
-1415 AVTAINKAIAG
+1415 AVTAINKTIAG

-1439 VKNAYTDADTYTAKT
+1439 VKNAHTDADTYTAKT
-1454 WTVYQKAIDAC
+1454 WAVYEKAIDAC
-1465 KVAIENK
+1465 KAAIENK
-1472 NDTSEK
+1472 DNTSEK
-1478 DVADLQKAVEAAK
+1478 DVTDLQKAVEDAK

-1499 NQEMASITVETENAF
+1499 NQEMASIAVEEENAF
-1514 IASIKNPEGVYTQNS
+1514 IASITNPENVYTQNS
-1529 WKAYIDAKEAVEGL
+1529 WKVYVDAKKEVEGL

-1549 TPIHPDKFETAL
+1549 TPQHPDKFEAAL
-1561 NKLTVAKE
+1561 NKLTAAKE

-1603 AVDNARP
+1603 AIDNARP

-1709 DAITSAGAYVADKY
+1709 DAIASAGEYAAGKY

-1734 VADGKA
+1734 VAGGKA
-1740 LFVAGTKE
+1740 LFAAGTKE
-1748 EVSKATNAIYSAMK
+1748 EVSKATDAIYKAMK
-1762 GLVARANADEVKE
+1762 GLVVRANADEVKE

-1790 ESAKAYKDALA
+1790 ESAKAYKDTLA

-1809 LENVSATAFEQ
+1809 LDNVSATAFVQ

-1825 EKAEAGLVQKSTT
+1825 EKAEAGLVVKDTT
-1838 PSTEPDNKPDK
+1838 VPNKKPGNKPNK
-1849 NNRPV
+1849 NNKPV
-1854 ETGDTTNSV
+1854 KTGDTANSV
-1863 LPMLAMIV
+1863 MPIVLMIA
-1871 SLAVVGGVLVFR
+1871 SMAIAGGVLVFR

>member
-1 MLSEKIQSVFGLFLE
+1 
-16 KNYRKDSQFRKGNIM
+16 M
-31 KKIVKRIL
+31 KKILKRIL
-39 TGVLAVAMVLTMMPI
+39 TGTLAVAMVLTMMPI
-54 STPTVQAAEDK
+54 SAPTVQAAKDK
-65 TTYEIYPNPHDMSYQ
+65 TAYEIYPNPHDMSYQ

-90 NVVFDKTIDSVTQKR
+90 NVVFEKTIDSVTQKR
-105 MNEVLASKNKKV
+105 MNEVLVSKNKKV
-117 TTTQEKVEGKT
+117 TTSQEKVEGKT

-136 SKGYVDTYVKE
+136 SKEYVDTYVKE
-147 HYNVDA
+147 HYNVEA
-153 SLFEKFGGHFV
+153 SLFEKFGANFV

-195 DGSTIR
+195 NGSTIR
-201 NFTIKDW
+201 NFTIKDY

-255 KNKWR
+255 KEKWR
-260 EPYPAEEIAKIKE
+260 EEYPAEEIAKIKE

-279 DAKCHFVWTA
+279 ESKCRFVWTA
-289 HPFMGGFNANQVDAE
+289 HPFMGGFNANNADAE
-304 IQALLNKFEQLYE
+304 IQALLKKFEQLYK

-337 VVKMMKAVSD
+337 VVKMMQEVSK

-384 KDIKIFWTGEAVCQ
+384 EDIKIFWTGEAVCQ

-404 LDHFRKHNLPAGQP
+404 LNHFRTHNLNGQ
-418 ARRSPLFWL
+418 AKRRSPLFWL
-427 NWPVNDINGERLMMG
+427 NWPVNDINGQRLMMG
-442 KGSLLRTEVNPSDL
+442 KGSLLHTDITLEDL

-478 DYAWNVKGFKA
+478 DYAWNVKAFDD
-489 DKSWNDSFKYVDA
+489 DKSWEDSFKYVDA
-502 QASEALHTLAK
+502 QASEALHTLSK

-535 LINKINEQLTAGK
+535 LINKINTQLTAGK

-554 KQMITEMQTIIDAC
+554 KQMIAEMQTIIDAC
-568 KDFHAQSKNANLKK
+568 KEFHAQSKNANLKK
-582 ELKPFTDSL
+582 ELKPFTGSL
-591 SDLATAIQEYVKAQ
+591 ADLAKAIQEYVKAEM
-605 VAVDGNDMFT
+605 AVEAKDMFT

-627 LSSEKHERKM
+627 LSSKKHERKM

-644 SPGSTHLIPLAKKLQ
+644 SPGSTHLIPLADKLQ
-659 KNLSGPVNDYATG
+659 KKLSDPVNDYATG
-672 GAGSQQVKMTAT
+672 GVGSQQVEMTAT

-709 NTEEKVGQYFQVEFN
+709 NTEEKVGQYFQVAFN

-748 GKAQLK
+748 GTAQLK
-754 YQVKGSN
+754 YKVQGSE
-761 EWKPVN
+761 EWKLV
-767 SDIYSNYAEFVDVSQ
+767 SQDTYRDYAEFVDVSQ

-809 FKVSTMP
+809 FKVSTIP
-816 ENAEDFT
+816 ENAENFT
-823 KTVIRTSDAEGW
+823 KTVIRTSNAEGW
-835 KVYSGKETDLVD
+835 SVSSGKETNVVD
-847 GDLNTVIHYNV
+847 GDLNTNVHYNV
-858 RQQSQPANTTIVGD
+858 RQQGDPVNTTIVGD
-872 YVGVKLSKPVVLGKI
+872 YVGVELSKPIVLGKI
-887 NIAQGKTNPDD
+887 NITQGRDD
-898 DYFKHVDLEYSM
+898 NDGDYFTDADLEYSM
-910 DNKTWTKIE
+910 DKNKWTTIKNFKNARKI
-919 HFENTRDISIDV
+919 SVDV
-931 SDRNITAQYVRLKN
+931 SDQNITAKYVRLVNKK
-945 TQQQPN
+945 QQPT
-951 WIAFR
+951 WIAMR

-971 TNVDTYKKHTA
+971 TNVDKYKKHTA
-982 DYLADTAEVTPIK
+982 DYLADTAEVTPID
-995 NVTLAKGEYIGLKLD
+995 NVTLAKNEYIGLKLD

-1020 KLSSNDVTVQVSKN
+1020 KLSDENLTVQLSKN
-1034 NVEWKDVNV
+1034 NVEWKDINV

-1062 KTENPITFN
+1062 KTENAITFN

-1089 TNYGEIENPLNVF
+1089 TNYSEIENPLNVF

-1112 KNSQTKGKTFT
+1112 KNSQTQGKFFT

-1177 ATNSDHINTVLPTH
+1177 AAGSDHINTVLPTH

-1205 KARYLKFEITRNKAG
+1205 KARYLKFEITRNKSG
-1220 NDKWVRFNELEIN
+1220 SDKWVRFNELEIN
-1233 DGKFMPTENNP
+1233 DGEFMPSENNP
-1244 TYQSDA
+1244 TYKSDA
-1250 EETRNGLFRNMSDGD
+1250 EETRDGLFRNMSDGD

-1287 DVNTIKIL
+1287 DVNTIKVL
-1295 QNAAVISNATV
+1295 QNASAISNATV
-1306 KARVWENGKEKWV
+1306 KARVWENGKDKWV

-1336 TVLLDVKVEWNK
+1336 TVLLDVKVEWDK
-1348 TTPNITELLTYKSE
+1348 TTPNITELLTYKSD

-1371 KALMDSKQ
+1371 KALIDSKE
-1379 DTTKWTTSTAKVYE
+1379 DTTKWTTSTAKVYA
-1393 DAYKAGKE
+1393 DAYKAGQE
-1401 VMASANASQDAVNN
+1401 VMSSENVSQDSVNN
-1415 AVTAINKAIAG
+1415 AVTAINKAIEG
-1426 KQLKGDISVLEGI
+1426 KQLKGDISVLETI
-1439 VKNAYTDADTYTAKT
+1439 VKDAYKDADTYTAKT
-1454 WTVYQKAIDAC
+1454 WAVYEKAINAC
-1465 KVAIENK
+1465 KAAIENK
-1472 NDTSEK
+1472 DDTSEK
-1478 DVADLQKAVEAAK
+1478 DVETLKKAVEDAK

-1499 NQEMASITVETENAF
+1499 NQEMASIAVEEANAF
-1514 IASIKNPEGVYTQNS
+1514 IASITNPENVYTQNS
-1529 WKAYIDAKEAVEGL
+1529 WKAYVDAKKEVESL

-1549 TPIHPDKFETAL
+1549 TPQHPDTFEAAL
-1561 NKLTVAKE
+1561 NKLTAAKE

-1578 TFITEF
+1578 TLIADF

-1595 ESFDAYKT
+1595 DSFDAYKT
-1603 AVDNARP
+1603 AVDNARQ
-1610 LLVNGTKDTIA
+1610 LLVNGTKETIA
-1621 EAIKNIEAAK
+1621 EAIKNIKTAK
-1631 ANLKLNESVDTS
+1631 DNLKLSGNVDAS
-1643 KVEALLEELKGLT
+1643 KVNALLNELKNLT
-1656 AGDYTE
+1656 AGNYTE
-1662 NSFSALQKVVSEVE
+1662 KSFNELQKVVTEVGN
-1676 SKDLSA
+1676 KDLSA
-1682 LSQEELQDCLNQLN
+1682 LSQEELQECLNQLN
-1696 DAKQNLVSVKALK
+1696 GAKQNLVSVKALK
-1709 DAITSAGAYVADKY
+1709 EAIASAETYSADKY

-1734 VADGKA
+1734 VASGKA
-1740 LFVAGTKE
+1740 LFATGTKE
-1748 EVSKATNAIYSAMK
+1748 EVSKATDAIYKAMK
-1762 GLVARANADEVKE
+1762 GLVVRANADEVKE

-1780 VEKDLSKYTT
+1780 VEKDLSKYTE
-1790 ESAKAYKDALA
+1790 ESAKVYKDALA

-1809 LENVSATAFEQ
+1809 LDNVSAKAFAQ

-1825 EKAEAGLVQKSTT
+1825 EKAEAGLVVKDTT
-1838 PSTEPDNKPDK
+1838 VPDKKPNKKPGNKPVK
-1849 NNRPV
+1849 
-1854 ETGDTTNSV
+1854 TGDAANGV
-1863 LPMLAMIV
+1863 MPIALMIA
-1871 SLAVVGGVLVFR
+1871 SMAIAGGVLVFR

>member
-1 MLSEKIQSVFGLFLE
+1 
-16 KNYRKDSQFRKGNIM
+16 M
-31 KKIVKRIL
+31 KKILKRIL
-39 TGVLAVAMVLTMMPI
+39 TGTLAVAMVLTMMPI
-54 STPTVQAAEDK
+54 STPTVQAAKDK
-65 TTYEIYPNPHDMSYQ
+65 TAYEIYPNPHDMSYQ

-90 NVVFDKTIDSVTQKR
+90 NVVFEKTIDSVTQKR

-117 TTTQEKVEGKT
+117 TTSQEKVEGKT

-136 SKGYVDTYVKE
+136 SKEYVDTYVKE
-147 HYNVDA
+147 HYNVEA
-153 SLFEKFGGHFV
+153 SLFEKFGANFV

-195 DGSTIR
+195 NGSTIR
-201 NFTIKDW
+201 NFTIKDY

-255 KNKWR
+255 KEKWR
-260 EPYPAEEIAKIKE
+260 EEYPAKELAEITE

-279 DAKCHFVWTA
+279 EAKCRFVWTA
-289 HPFMGGFNANQVDAE
+289 HPFMGGFNVNNADAE
-304 IQALLNKFEQLYE
+304 IQALLKKFEQLYK

-337 VVKMMKAVSD
+337 VVKMMQEVSK

-384 KDIKIFWTGEAVCQ
+384 EDIKIFWTGEAVCQ

-404 LDHFRKHNLPAGQP
+404 LNHFRKHNLNGQ
-418 ARRSPLFWL
+418 ATRRSPLFWL
-427 NWPVNDINGERLMMG
+427 NWPVNDINGARLMMG
-442 KGSLLRTEVNPSDL
+442 KGSLLHTDINVNDL
-456 AGVVT
+456 TGVVT

-478 DYAWNVKGFKA
+478 DYAWNVKAFDD
-489 DKSWNDSFKYVDA
+489 DKSWKDSFKYVDA

-535 LINKINEQLTAGK
+535 LINKINQQLTAGK

-554 KQMITEMQTIIDAC
+554 KQMIAEMQTIIDAC
-568 KDFHAQSKNANLKK
+568 KEFHAQSKNANLKK
-582 ELKPFTDSL
+582 ELKPFTGSL
-591 SDLATAIQEYVKAQ
+591 ADLAKVIQEYVKAEM
-605 VAVDGNDMFT
+605 AVEAKDMFT

-627 LSSEKHERKM
+627 ISSQKHERKM
-637 LNGSAMV
+637 LNGSSMV

-659 KNLSGPVNDYATG
+659 TKLSGPVNDYATG
-672 GAGSQQVKMTAT
+672 GVGSQQVEMTAT
-684 SNISGWHQGPIGNII
+684 SNITNWYQGSLDNII
-699 DGNDK
+699 DGNDE
-704 THAWA
+704 THAW
-709 NTEEKVGQYFQVEFN
+709 TSQYEEKGQYYQVQFN

-733 IINGA
+733 IINGTKDKR
-738 NQDNKHQDTF
+738 QETF

-754 YQVKGSN
+754 YQVKGSD

-797 KGSGNKW
+797 KGSQNKW
-804 PAMRE
+804 TAMRE

-816 ENAEDFT
+816 ENAENFT
-823 KTVIRTSDAEGW
+823 KTVIRTSNEEGW
-835 KVYSGKETDLVD
+835 SVSTGKETNVVD
-847 GDLNTVIHYNV
+847 GDLNTNVHYNV
-858 RQQSQPANTTIVGD
+858 RQTSTPKDTTIVGD
-872 YVGVKLSKPVVLGKI
+872 YVGVELSKPIVLGKI
-887 NIAQGKTNPDD
+887 NITQGRNDTDG
-898 DYFKHVDLEYSM
+898 DYFTDADLEYSM
-910 DNKTWTKIE
+910 DKKNWTKINN
-919 HFENTRDISIDV
+919 FKNARKISVDV
-931 SDRNITAQYVRLKN
+931 SAQNITAKYVRLVNKK
-945 TQQQPN
+945 QQAT
-951 WIAFR
+951 WIAMR

-971 TNVDTYKKHTA
+971 TNVDKYKKHTA
-982 DYLADTAEVTPIK
+982 DYLADTAEVTPID
-995 NVTLAKGEYIGLKLD
+995 NVTLAKNEYIGLKLD

-1020 KLSSNDVTVQVSKN
+1020 KLSDENLTVQLSKN
-1034 NVEWKDVNV
+1034 NVEWKDINV

-1062 KTENPITFN
+1062 KTENAITFN

-1089 TNYGEIENPLNVF
+1089 TNYSEIENPLNVF

-1112 KNSQTKGKTFT
+1112 KNSQHAGKFFT

-1177 ATNSDHINTVLPTH
+1177 AAGSDHINTVLPTH

-1205 KARYLKFEITRNKAG
+1205 KARYLKFEITRNKSG
-1220 NDKWVRFNELEIN
+1220 SDKWVRFNELEIN
-1233 DGKFMPTENNP
+1233 DGEFMPSENNP
-1244 TYQSDA
+1244 TYKSDA

-1272 SKDNGYVQYSLSDNT
+1272 SKDKGYVQYSLSDNT
-1287 DVNTIKIL
+1287 DVNTIKVL
-1295 QNAAVISNATV
+1295 QNASAISNATV
-1306 KARVWENGKEKWV
+1306 KARVWEDKKEKWV

-1336 TVLLDVKVEWNK
+1336 TVLLDVKVEWDK
-1348 TTPNITELLTYKSE
+1348 TTPNITELLTYKSD

-1371 KALMDSKQ
+1371 KALIDSKE
-1379 DTTKWTTSTAKVYE
+1379 DTTKWTTSTAKVYA
-1393 DAYKAGKE
+1393 DAYKVGQE
-1401 VMASANASQDAVNN
+1401 VMSSENVSQDSVNN
-1415 AVTAINKAIAG
+1415 AVTAINKAIEG
-1426 KQLKGDISVLEGI
+1426 KQLKGDISVLETI
-1439 VKNAYTDADTYTAKT
+1439 VKDAYKDADTYTAKT
-1454 WTVYQKAIDAC
+1454 WAVYEKAINAC
-1465 KVAIENK
+1465 KAAIENK
-1472 NDTSEK
+1472 DDTSEK
-1478 DVADLQKAVEAAK
+1478 DVETLKKAVEDAK

-1499 NQEMASITVETENAF
+1499 NQEMASIAVEEANAF
-1514 IASIKNPEGVYTQNS
+1514 IASITNPENVYTQNS
-1529 WKAYIDAKEAVEGL
+1529 WKAYVDAKKEVESL

-1549 TPIHPDKFETAL
+1549 TPQHPDTFEAAL
-1561 NKLTVAKE
+1561 NKLTAAKE

-1578 TFITEF
+1578 TLIADF

-1595 ESFDAYKT
+1595 DSFDAYKT
-1603 AVDNARP
+1603 AVDNARQ
-1610 LLVNGTKDTIA
+1610 LLVNGTKETIA
-1621 EAIKNIEAAK
+1621 EAIKNIKTAK
-1631 ANLKLNESVDTS
+1631 DNLKLSGNVDAS
-1643 KVEALLEELKGLT
+1643 KVNALLNELKNLT
-1656 AGDYTE
+1656 AGNYTE
-1662 NSFSALQKVVSEVE
+1662 KSFNELQKVVTEVGN
-1676 SKDLSA
+1676 KDLSA
-1682 LSQEELQDCLNQLN
+1682 LSQEELQECLNQLN
-1696 DAKQNLVSVKALK
+1696 GAKQNLVSVKALK
-1709 DAITSAGAYVADKY
+1709 EAIASAETYSADKY

-1734 VADGKA
+1734 VASGKA
-1740 LFVAGTKE
+1740 LFATGTKE
-1748 EVSKATNAIYSAMK
+1748 EVSRATDAIYKAMK
-1762 GLVARANADEVKE
+1762 GLVVRANADEVKE

-1780 VEKDLSKYTT
+1780 VEKDLSKYTE
-1790 ESAKAYKDALA
+1790 ESAKVYKDALA

-1809 LENVSATAFEQ
+1809 LDNVSAKAFAQ

-1825 EKAEAGLVQKSTT
+1825 EKAEAGLVVKDTT
-1838 PSTEPDNKPDK
+1838 VPDKKPNKKPGNKPVK
-1849 NNRPV
+1849 
-1854 ETGDTTNSV
+1854 TGDAANGV
-1863 LPMLAMIV
+1863 MPIALMIA
-1871 SLAVVGGVLVFR
+1871 SMAIAGGVLVFR
-1883 RKRTK
+1883 RKRIK

>member
-1 MLSEKIQSVFGLFLE
+1 
-16 KNYRKDSQFRKGNIM
+16 M
-31 KKIVKRIL
+31 KKILKRIL
-39 TGVLAVAMVLTMMPI
+39 TGTLAVAMVLTMMPI
-54 STPTVQAAEDK
+54 STPTVQAAKDK
-65 TTYEIYPNPHDMSYQ
+65 TAYEIYPNPHDMSYQ

-90 NVVFDKTIDSVTQKR
+90 NVVFEKTIDSVTQKR

-117 TTTQEKVEGKT
+117 TTSQEKVEGKT

-136 SKGYVDTYVKE
+136 SKEYVDTYVKE
-147 HYNVDA
+147 HYNVEA
-153 SLFEKFGGHFV
+153 SLFEKFGANFV

-195 DGSTIR
+195 NGSTIR
-201 NFTIKDW
+201 NFTIKDY

-255 KNKWR
+255 KEKWR
-260 EPYPAEEIAKIKE
+260 EEYPAKELAEITE

-279 DAKCHFVWTA
+279 EAKCRFVWTA
-289 HPFMGGFNANQVDAE
+289 HPFMGGFNANNADAE
-304 IQALLNKFEQLYE
+304 IQALLKKFEQLYK

-337 VVKMMKAVSD
+337 VVKMMQEVSK

-384 KDIKIFWTGEAVCQ
+384 EDIKIFWTGEAVCQ

-404 LDHFRKHNLPAGQP
+404 LNHFRKHNLNGQ
-418 ARRSPLFWL
+418 ATRRSPLFWL
-427 NWPVNDINGERLMMG
+427 NWPVNDINGARLMMG
-442 KGSLLRTEVNPSDL
+442 KGSLLHTDINVNDL
-456 AGVVT
+456 TGVVT

-478 DYAWNVKGFKA
+478 DYAWNVKAFDD
-489 DKSWNDSFKYVDA
+489 DKSWKDSFKYVDA

-535 LINKINEQLTAGK
+535 LINKINQQLTAGK

-554 KQMITEMQTIIDAC
+554 KQMIAEMQTIIDAC
-568 KDFHAQSKNANLKK
+568 KEFHAQSKNANLKK
-582 ELKPFTDSL
+582 ELKPFTGSL
-591 SDLATAIQEYVKAQ
+591 ADLAKVIQEYVKAEM
-605 VAVDGNDMFT
+605 AVEAKDMFT

-627 LSSEKHERKM
+627 ISSQKHERKM
-637 LNGSAMV
+637 LNGSSMV

-659 KNLSGPVNDYATG
+659 TKLSGPVNDYATG
-672 GAGSQQVKMTAT
+672 GVGSQQVEMTAT
-684 SNISGWHQGPIGNII
+684 SNITNWHQGSLDNII
-699 DGNDK
+699 DGNDE
-704 THAWA
+704 THAW
-709 NTEEKVGQYFQVEFN
+709 TSQYEEKGQYYQVQFN

-733 IINGA
+733 IINGTKDKR
-738 NQDNKHQDTF
+738 QETF

-754 YQVKGSN
+754 YQVKGSD

-797 KGSGNKW
+797 KGSQNKW
-804 PAMRE
+804 TAMRE

-816 ENAEDFT
+816 ENAENFT
-823 KTVIRTSDAEGW
+823 KTVIRTSNEEGW
-835 KVYSGKETDLVD
+835 SVSTGKETNVVD
-847 GDLNTVIHYNV
+847 GDLNTNVHYNV
-858 RQQSQPANTTIVGD
+858 RQTSTPKDTTIVGD
-872 YVGVKLSKPVVLGKI
+872 YVGVELSKPIVLGKI
-887 NIAQGKTNPDD
+887 NITQGRNDTDG
-898 DYFKHVDLEYSM
+898 DYFTDADLEYSM
-910 DNKTWTKIE
+910 DKKNWTKINN
-919 HFENTRDISIDV
+919 FKNARKISVDV
-931 SDRNITAQYVRLKN
+931 SAQNITAKYVRLVNKK
-945 TQQQPN
+945 QQAT
-951 WIAFR
+951 WIAMR

-971 TNVDTYKKHTA
+971 TNVDKYKKHTA
-982 DYLADTAEVTPIK
+982 DYLADTAEVTPID
-995 NVTLAKGEYIGLKLD
+995 NVTLAKNEYIGLKLD

-1020 KLSSNDVTVQVSKN
+1020 KLSDENLTVQLSKN
-1034 NVEWKDVNV
+1034 NVEWKDINV

-1062 KTENPITFN
+1062 KTENAITFN

-1089 TNYGEIENPLNVF
+1089 TNYSEIENPLNVF

-1112 KNSQTKGKTFT
+1112 KNSQHAGKFFT

-1177 ATNSDHINTVLPTH
+1177 AAGSDHINTVLPTH

-1205 KARYLKFEITRNKAG
+1205 KARYLKFEITRNKSG
-1220 NDKWVRFNELEIN
+1220 SDKWVRFNELEIN
-1233 DGKFMPTENNP
+1233 DGEFMPSENNP
-1244 TYQSDA
+1244 TYKSDA

-1272 SKDNGYVQYSLSDNT
+1272 SKDKGYVQYSLSDNT
-1287 DVNTIKIL
+1287 DVNTIKVL
-1295 QNAAVISNATV
+1295 QNASAISNATV
-1306 KARVWENGKEKWV
+1306 KARVWEDKKEKWV

-1336 TVLLDVKVEWNK
+1336 TVLLDVKVEWDK
-1348 TTPNITELLTYKSE
+1348 TTPNITELLTYKSD

-1371 KALMDSKQ
+1371 KALIDSKE
-1379 DTTKWTTSTAKVYE
+1379 DTTKWTTSTAKVYA
-1393 DAYKAGKE
+1393 DAYKVGQE
-1401 VMASANASQDAVNN
+1401 VMSSENVSQDSVNN
-1415 AVTAINKAIAG
+1415 AVTAINKAIEG
-1426 KQLKGDISVLEGI
+1426 KQLKGDISVLETI
-1439 VKNAYTDADTYTAKT
+1439 VKDAYKDADTYTAKT
-1454 WTVYQKAIDAC
+1454 WAVYEKAINAC
-1465 KVAIENK
+1465 KAAIENK
-1472 NDTSEK
+1472 DDTSEK
-1478 DVADLQKAVEAAK
+1478 DVETLKKAVEDAK

-1499 NQEMASITVETENAF
+1499 NQEMASIAVEEANAF
-1514 IASIKNPEGVYTQNS
+1514 IASITNPENVYTQNS
-1529 WKAYIDAKEAVEGL
+1529 WKAYVDAKKEVESL

-1549 TPIHPDKFETAL
+1549 TPQHPDTFEAAL
-1561 NKLTVAKE
+1561 NKLTAAKE

-1578 TFITEF
+1578 TLIADF

-1595 ESFDAYKT
+1595 DSFDAYKT
-1603 AVDNARP
+1603 AVDNARQ
-1610 LLVNGTKDTIA
+1610 LLVNGTKETIA
-1621 EAIKNIEAAK
+1621 EAIKNIKTAK
-1631 ANLKLNESVDTS
+1631 DNLKLSGNVDAS
-1643 KVEALLEELKGLT
+1643 KVNALLNELKNLT
-1656 AGDYTE
+1656 AGNYTE
-1662 NSFSALQKVVSEVE
+1662 KSFNELQKVVTEVGN
-1676 SKDLSA
+1676 KDLSA
-1682 LSQEELQDCLNQLN
+1682 LSQEELQECLNQLN
-1696 DAKQNLVSVKALK
+1696 GAKQNLVSVKALK
-1709 DAITSAGAYVADKY
+1709 EAIASAETYSADKY

-1734 VADGKA
+1734 VASGKA
-1740 LFVAGTKE
+1740 LFATGTKE
-1748 EVSKATNAIYSAMK
+1748 EVSKATDAIYKAMK
-1762 GLVARANADEVKE
+1762 GLVVRANADEVKE

-1780 VEKDLSKYTT
+1780 VEKDLSKYTE
-1790 ESAKAYKDALA
+1790 ESAKVYKDALA

-1809 LENVSATAFEQ
+1809 LDNVSAKAFAQ

-1825 EKAEAGLVQKSTT
+1825 EKAEAGLVVKDTT
-1838 PSTEPDNKPDK
+1838 VPDKKPNKKPGNKPVK
-1849 NNRPV
+1849 
-1854 ETGDTTNSV
+1854 TGDAANGV
-1863 LPMLAMIV
+1863 MPIALMIA
-1871 SLAVVGGVLVFR
+1871 SMAIAGGVLVFR

>member
-1 MLSEKIQSVFGLFLE
+1 
-16 KNYRKDSQFRKGNIM
+16 M
-31 KKIVKRIL
+31 KKILKRIL
-39 TGVLAVAMVLTMMPI
+39 TGTLAVAMVLTMMPI
-54 STPTVQAAEDK
+54 STPTVQAAKDK
-65 TTYEIYPNPHDMSYQ
+65 TAYEIYPNPHDMSYQ

-90 NVVFDKTIDSVTQKR
+90 NVVFEKTIDSVTQKR

-117 TTTQEKVEGKT
+117 TTSQEKVEGKT

-136 SKGYVDTYVKE
+136 SKEYVDTYVKE
-147 HYNVDA
+147 HYNVEA
-153 SLFEKFGGHFV
+153 SLFEKFGANFV
-164 ASNNG
+164 ASNNR

-195 DGSTIR
+195 NGSTIR
-201 NFTIKDW
+201 NFTIKDY

-255 KNKWR
+255 KEKWR
-260 EPYPAEEIAKIKE
+260 EEYPAKELAEITE

-279 DAKCHFVWTA
+279 EAKCRFVWTA
-289 HPFMGGFNANQVDAE
+289 HPFMGGFNANNADAE
-304 IQALLNKFEQLYE
+304 IQALLKKFEQLYK

-337 VVKMMKAVSD
+337 VVKMMQEVSK

-384 KDIKIFWTGEAVCQ
+384 EDIKIFWTGEAVCQ

-404 LDHFRKHNLPAGQP
+404 LNHFRKHNLNGQ
-418 ARRSPLFWL
+418 ATRRSPLFWL
-427 NWPVNDINGERLMMG
+427 NWPVNDINGARLMMG
-442 KGSLLRTEVNPSDL
+442 KGSLLHTDINVNDL
-456 AGVVT
+456 TGVVT

-478 DYAWNVKGFKA
+478 DYAWNVKAFDD
-489 DKSWNDSFKYVDA
+489 DKSWKDSFKYVDA

-535 LINKINEQLTAGK
+535 LINKINQQLTAGK

-554 KQMITEMQTIIDAC
+554 KQMIAEMQTIIDAC
-568 KDFHAQSKNANLKK
+568 KEFHAQSKNANLKK
-582 ELKPFTDSL
+582 ELKPFTGSL
-591 SDLATAIQEYVKAQ
+591 ADLAKVIQEYVKAEM
-605 VAVDGNDMFT
+605 AVEAKDMFT

-627 LSSEKHERKM
+627 ISSQKHERKM
-637 LNGSAMV
+637 LNGSSMV

-659 KNLSGPVNDYATG
+659 TKLSGPVNDYATG
-672 GAGSQQVKMTAT
+672 GVGSQQVEMTAT
-684 SNISGWHQGPIGNII
+684 SNITNWYQGSLDNII
-699 DGNDK
+699 DGNDE
-704 THAWA
+704 THAW
-709 NTEEKVGQYFQVEFN
+709 TSQYEEKGQYYQVQFN

-733 IINGA
+733 IINGTKDKR
-738 NQDNKHQDTF
+738 QETF

-754 YQVKGSN
+754 YQVKGSD

-797 KGSGNKW
+797 KGSQNKW
-804 PAMRE
+804 TAMRE

-816 ENAEDFT
+816 ENAENFT
-823 KTVIRTSDAEGW
+823 KTVIRTSNEEGW
-835 KVYSGKETDLVD
+835 SVSTGKETNVVD
-847 GDLNTVIHYNV
+847 GDLNTNVHYNV
-858 RQQSQPANTTIVGD
+858 RQTSTPKDTTIVGD
-872 YVGVKLSKPVVLGKI
+872 YVGVELSKPIVLGKI
-887 NIAQGKTNPDD
+887 NITQGRNDTDG
-898 DYFKHVDLEYSM
+898 DYFTDADLEYSM
-910 DNKTWTKIE
+910 DKKNWTKINN
-919 HFENTRDISIDV
+919 FKNARKISVDV
-931 SDRNITAQYVRLKN
+931 SAQNITAKYVRLVNKK
-945 TQQQPN
+945 QQAT
-951 WIAFR
+951 WIAMR

-971 TNVDTYKKHTA
+971 TNVDKYKKHTA
-982 DYLADTAEVTPIK
+982 DYLADTAEVTPID
-995 NVTLAKGEYIGLKLD
+995 NVTLAKNEYIGLKLD

-1020 KLSSNDVTVQVSKN
+1020 KLSDENLTVQLSKN
-1034 NVEWKDVNV
+1034 NVEWKDINV

-1062 KTENPITFN
+1062 KTENAITFN

-1089 TNYGEIENPLNVF
+1089 TNYSEIENPLNVF

-1112 KNSQTKGKTFT
+1112 KNSQHAGKFFT

-1177 ATNSDHINTVLPTH
+1177 AAGSDHINTVLPTH

-1205 KARYLKFEITRNKAG
+1205 KARYLKFEITRNKSG
-1220 NDKWVRFNELEIN
+1220 SDKWVRFNELEIN
-1233 DGKFMPTENNP
+1233 DGEFMPSENNP
-1244 TYQSDA
+1244 TYKSDA

-1272 SKDNGYVQYSLSDNT
+1272 SKDKGYVQYSLSDNT
-1287 DVNTIKIL
+1287 DVNTIKVL
-1295 QNAAVISNATV
+1295 QNASAISNATV
-1306 KARVWENGKEKWV
+1306 KARVWEDKKEKWV

-1336 TVLLDVKVEWNK
+1336 TVLLDVKVEWDK
-1348 TTPNITELLTYKSE
+1348 TTPNITELLTYKSD

-1371 KALMDSKQ
+1371 KALIDSKE
-1379 DTTKWTTSTAKVYE
+1379 DTTKWTTSTAKVYA
-1393 DAYKAGKE
+1393 DAYKAGQE
-1401 VMASANASQDAVNN
+1401 VMSSENVSQDSVNN
-1415 AVTAINKAIAG
+1415 AVTAINKAIEG
-1426 KQLKGDISVLEGI
+1426 KQLKGDISVLETI
-1439 VKNAYTDADTYTAKT
+1439 VKDAYKDADTYTAKT
-1454 WTVYQKAIDAC
+1454 WAVYEKAINAC
-1465 KVAIENK
+1465 KAAIENK
-1472 NDTSEK
+1472 DDTSEK
-1478 DVADLQKAVEAAK
+1478 DVETLKKAVEDAK

-1499 NQEMASITVETENAF
+1499 NQEMASIAVEEANAF
-1514 IASIKNPEGVYTQNS
+1514 IASITNPENVYTQNS
-1529 WKAYIDAKEAVEGL
+1529 WKAYVDAKKEVESL

-1549 TPIHPDKFETAL
+1549 TPQHPDTFEAAL
-1561 NKLTVAKE
+1561 NKLTAAKE

-1578 TFITEF
+1578 TLIADF

-1595 ESFDAYKT
+1595 DSFDAYKT
-1603 AVDNARP
+1603 AVDNARQ
-1610 LLVNGTKDTIA
+1610 LLVNGTKETIA
-1621 EAIKNIEAAK
+1621 EAIKNIKTAK
-1631 ANLKLNESVDTS
+1631 DNLKLSGNVDAS
-1643 KVEALLEELKGLT
+1643 KVNALLNELKNLT
-1656 AGDYTE
+1656 AGNYTE
-1662 NSFSALQKVVSEVE
+1662 KSFNELQKVVTEVGN
-1676 SKDLSA
+1676 KDLSA
-1682 LSQEELQDCLNQLN
+1682 LSQEELQECLNQLN
-1696 DAKQNLVSVKALK
+1696 GAKQNLVSVKALK
-1709 DAITSAGAYVADKY
+1709 EAIASAETYSADKY

-1734 VADGKA
+1734 VASGKA
-1740 LFVAGTKE
+1740 LFATGTKE
-1748 EVSKATNAIYSAMK
+1748 EVSKATDAIYKAMK
-1762 GLVARANADEVKE
+1762 GLVVRANADEVKE

-1780 VEKDLSKYTT
+1780 VEKDLSKYTE
-1790 ESAKAYKDALA
+1790 ESAKVYKDALA

-1809 LENVSATAFEQ
+1809 LDNVSAKAFAQ

-1825 EKAEAGLVQKSTT
+1825 EKAEAGLVVKDTT
-1838 PSTEPDNKPDK
+1838 VPDKKPNKKPGNKPVK
-1849 NNRPV
+1849 
-1854 ETGDTTNSV
+1854 TGDAANGV
-1863 LPMLAMIV
+1863 MPIALMIA
-1871 SLAVVGGVLVFR
+1871 SMAIAGGVLVFR

>member
-1 MLSEKIQSVFGLFLE
+1 
-16 KNYRKDSQFRKGNIM
+16 M
-31 KKIVKRIL
+31 KKILKRIL
-39 TGVLAVAMVLTMMPI
+39 TGTLAVAMVLTMMPI
-54 STPTVQAAEDK
+54 STPTVQAAKDK
-65 TTYEIYPNPHDMSYQ
+65 TAYEIYPNPHDMSYQ

-90 NVVFDKTIDSVTQKR
+90 NVVFEKTIDSVTQKR

-117 TTTQEKVEGKT
+117 TTSQEKVEGKT

-136 SKGYVDTYVKE
+136 SKEYVDTYVKE
-147 HYNVDA
+147 HYNVEA
-153 SLFEKFGGHFV
+153 SLFEKFGANFV

-195 DGSTIR
+195 NGSTIR
-201 NFTIKDW
+201 NFTIKDY

-255 KNKWR
+255 KEKWR
-260 EPYPAEEIAKIKE
+260 EEYPAKELAEITE

-279 DAKCHFVWTA
+279 EAKCRFVWTA
-289 HPFMGGFNANQVDAE
+289 HPFMGGFNANNADAE
-304 IQALLNKFEQLYE
+304 IQALLKKFEQLYK

-337 VVKMMKAVSD
+337 VVKMMQEVSK

-384 KDIKIFWTGEAVCQ
+384 EDIKIFWTGEAVCQ

-404 LDHFRKHNLPAGQP
+404 LNHFRKHNLNGQ
-418 ARRSPLFWL
+418 ATRRSPLFWL
-427 NWPVNDINGERLMMG
+427 NWPVNDINGARLMMG
-442 KGSLLRTEVNPSDL
+442 KGSLLHTDINVNDL
-456 AGVVT
+456 TGVVT

-478 DYAWNVKGFKA
+478 DYAWNVKAFDD
-489 DKSWNDSFKYVDA
+489 DKSWKDSFKYVDA

-535 LINKINEQLTAGK
+535 LINKINQQLTAGK

-554 KQMITEMQTIIDAC
+554 KQMIAEMQTIIDAC
-568 KDFHAQSKNANLKK
+568 KEFHAQSKNANLKK
-582 ELKPFTDSL
+582 ELKPFTGSL
-591 SDLATAIQEYVKAQ
+591 ADLAKVIQEYVKAEM
-605 VAVDGNDMFT
+605 AVEAKDMFT

-627 LSSEKHERKM
+627 ISSQKHERKM
-637 LNGSAMV
+637 LNGSSMV

-659 KNLSGPVNDYATG
+659 TKLSGPVNDYATG
-672 GAGSQQVKMTAT
+672 GVGSQQVEMTAT
-684 SNISGWHQGPIGNII
+684 SNITNWYQGSLDNII
-699 DGNDK
+699 DGNDE
-704 THAWA
+704 THAW
-709 NTEEKVGQYFQVEFN
+709 TSQYEEKGQYYQVQFN

-733 IINGA
+733 IINGTKDKR
-738 NQDNKHQDTF
+738 QETF

-754 YQVKGSN
+754 YQVKGSD

-797 KGSGNKW
+797 KGSQNKW
-804 PAMRE
+804 TAMRE

-816 ENAEDFT
+816 ENAENFT
-823 KTVIRTSDAEGW
+823 KTVIRTSNEEGW
-835 KVYSGKETDLVD
+835 SVSTGKETNVVD
-847 GDLNTVIHYNV
+847 GDLNTNVHYNV
-858 RQQSQPANTTIVGD
+858 RQTSTPKDTTIVGD
-872 YVGVKLSKPVVLGKI
+872 YVGVELSKPIVLGKI
-887 NIAQGKTNPDD
+887 NITQGRNDTDG
-898 DYFKHVDLEYSM
+898 DYFTDADLEYSM
-910 DNKTWTKIE
+910 DKKNWTKINN
-919 HFENTRDISIDV
+919 FKNARKISVDV
-931 SDRNITAQYVRLKN
+931 SAQNITAKYVRLVNKK
-945 TQQQPN
+945 QQAT
-951 WIAFR
+951 WIAMR

-971 TNVDTYKKHTA
+971 TNVDKYKKHTA
-982 DYLADTAEVTPIK
+982 DYLADTAEVTPID
-995 NVTLAKGEYIGLKLD
+995 NVTLAKNEYIGLKLD

-1020 KLSSNDVTVQVSKN
+1020 KLSDENLTVQLSKN
-1034 NVEWKDVNV
+1034 NVEWKDINV

-1062 KTENPITFN
+1062 KTENAITFN

-1089 TNYGEIENPLNVF
+1089 TNYSEIENPLNVF

-1112 KNSQTKGKTFT
+1112 KNSQHAGKFFT

-1177 ATNSDHINTVLPTH
+1177 AAGSDHINTVLPTH

-1205 KARYLKFEITRNKAG
+1205 KARYLKFEITRNKSG
-1220 NDKWVRFNELEIN
+1220 SDKWVRFNELEIN
-1233 DGKFMPTENNP
+1233 DGEFMPSENNP
-1244 TYQSDA
+1244 TYKSDA

-1272 SKDNGYVQYSLSDNT
+1272 SKDKGYVRYSLSDNT
-1287 DVNTIKIL
+1287 DVNTIKVL
-1295 QNAAVISNATV
+1295 QNASAISNATV
-1306 KARVWENGKEKWV
+1306 KARVWEDKKEKWV

-1336 TVLLDVKVEWNK
+1336 TVLLDVKVEWDK
-1348 TTPNITELLTYKSE
+1348 TTPNITELLTYKSD

-1371 KALMDSKQ
+1371 KALIDSKE
-1379 DTTKWTTSTAKVYE
+1379 DTTKWTTSTAKVYA
-1393 DAYKAGKE
+1393 DAYKVGQE
-1401 VMASANASQDAVNN
+1401 VMSSENVSQDSVNN
-1415 AVTAINKAIAG
+1415 AVTAINKAIEG
-1426 KQLKGDISVLEGI
+1426 KQLKGDISVLETI
-1439 VKNAYTDADTYTAKT
+1439 VKDAYKDADTYTAKT
-1454 WTVYQKAIDAC
+1454 WAVYEKAINAC
-1465 KVAIENK
+1465 KAAIENK
-1472 NDTSEK
+1472 DDTSEK
-1478 DVADLQKAVEAAK
+1478 DVETLKKAVEDAK

-1499 NQEMASITVETENAF
+1499 NQEMASIAVEEANAF
-1514 IASIKNPEGVYTQNS
+1514 IASITNPENVYTQNS
-1529 WKAYIDAKEAVEGL
+1529 WKAYVDAKKEVESL

-1549 TPIHPDKFETAL
+1549 TPQHPDTFEAAL
-1561 NKLTVAKE
+1561 NKLTAAKE

-1578 TFITEF
+1578 TLIADF

-1595 ESFDAYKT
+1595 DSFDAYKT
-1603 AVDNARP
+1603 AVDNARQ
-1610 LLVNGTKDTIA
+1610 LLVNGTKETIA
-1621 EAIKNIEAAK
+1621 EAIKNIKTAK
-1631 ANLKLNESVDTS
+1631 DNLKLSGNVDAS
-1643 KVEALLEELKGLT
+1643 KVNALLNELKNLT
-1656 AGDYTE
+1656 AGNYTE
-1662 NSFSALQKVVSEVE
+1662 KSFNELQKVVTEVGN
-1676 SKDLSA
+1676 KDLSA
-1682 LSQEELQDCLNQLN
+1682 LSQEELQECLNQLN
-1696 DAKQNLVSVKALK
+1696 GAKQNLVSVKALK
-1709 DAITSAGAYVADKY
+1709 EAIASAETYSADKY

-1734 VADGKA
+1734 VASGKA
-1740 LFVAGTKE
+1740 LFATGTKE
-1748 EVSKATNAIYSAMK
+1748 EVSKATDAIYKAMK
-1762 GLVARANADEVKE
+1762 GLVVRANADEVKE

-1780 VEKDLSKYTT
+1780 VEKDLSKYTE
-1790 ESAKAYKDALA
+1790 ESAKVYKDALA

-1809 LENVSATAFEQ
+1809 LDNVSAKAFAQ

-1825 EKAEAGLVQKSTT
+1825 EKAEAGLVVKDTT
-1838 PSTEPDNKPDK
+1838 VPDKKPNKKPGNKPVK
-1849 NNRPV
+1849 
-1854 ETGDTTNSV
+1854 TGDAANGV
-1863 LPMLAMIV
+1863 MPIALMIA
-1871 SLAVVGGVLVFR
+1871 SMAIAGGVLVFR

>member
-1 MLSEKIQSVFGLFLE
+1 
-16 KNYRKDSQFRKGNIM
+16 M
-31 KKIVKRIL
+31 KKILKRIL
-39 TGVLAVAMVLTMMPI
+39 TGTLAVAMVLTMMPI
-54 STPTVQAAEDK
+54 STPTVQAAKDK
-65 TTYEIYPNPHDMSYQ
+65 TAYEIYPNPHDMSYQ

-90 NVVFDKTIDSVTQKR
+90 NVVFEKTIDSVTQKR

-117 TTTQEKVEGKT
+117 TTSQEKVEGKT

-136 SKGYVDTYVKE
+136 SKEYVDTYVKE
-147 HYNVDA
+147 HYNVEA
-153 SLFEKFGGHFV
+153 SLFEKFGANFV

-195 DGSTIR
+195 NGSTIR
-201 NFTIKDW
+201 NFTIKDY

-255 KNKWR
+255 KEKWR
-260 EPYPAEEIAKIKE
+260 EEYPAKELAEITE

-279 DAKCHFVWTA
+279 EAKCRFVWTA
-289 HPFMGGFNANQVDAE
+289 HPFMGGFNANNADAE
-304 IQALLNKFEQLYE
+304 IQALLKKFEQLYK

-337 VVKMMKAVSD
+337 VVKMMQEVSK

-384 KDIKIFWTGEAVCQ
+384 EDIKIFWTGEAVCQ

-404 LDHFRKHNLPAGQP
+404 LNHFRKHNLNGQ
-418 ARRSPLFWL
+418 ATRRSPLFWL
-427 NWPVNDINGERLMMG
+427 NWPVNDINGQRLMMG
-442 KGSLLRTEVNPSDL
+442 KGSLLHTDITLEDL

-478 DYAWNVKGFKA
+478 DYAWNVKAFDD
-489 DKSWNDSFKYVDA
+489 DKSWEDSFKYVDA
-502 QASEALHTLAK
+502 QASEALHTLSK

-535 LINKINEQLTAGK
+535 LINKINTQLTAGK

-554 KQMITEMQTIIDAC
+554 KQMIAEMQTIIDAC
-568 KDFHAQSKNANLKK
+568 KEFHAQSKNANLKK
-582 ELKPFTDSL
+582 ELKPFTGSL
-591 SDLATAIQEYVKAQ
+591 ADLAKAIQEYVKAEM
-605 VAVDGNDMFT
+605 AVEAKDMFT

-627 LSSEKHERKM
+627 LSSKKHERKM

-659 KNLSGPVNDYATG
+659 TKLSGPVNDYATG
-672 GAGSQQVKMTAT
+672 GVGSQQVEMTAT

-709 NTEEKVGQYFQVEFN
+709 NTEEKVGQYFQVAFN

-748 GKAQLK
+748 GTAQLK
-754 YQVKGSN
+754 YKVQGSE
-761 EWKPVN
+761 EWKLV
-767 SDIYSNYAEFVDVSQ
+767 SQDTYRDYAEFVDVSQ

-809 FKVSTMP
+809 FKVSTIP
-816 ENAEDFT
+816 ENAENFT
-823 KTVIRTSDAEGW
+823 KTVIRTSNAEGW
-835 KVYSGKETDLVD
+835 SVSSGKETNVVD
-847 GDLNTVIHYNV
+847 GDLNTNVHYNV
-858 RQQSQPANTTIVGD
+858 RQQGDPVNTTIVGD
-872 YVGVKLSKPVVLGKI
+872 YVGVELSKPIVLGKI
-887 NIAQGKTNPDD
+887 NITQGRDD
-898 DYFKHVDLEYSM
+898 NDGDYFTDADLEYSM
-910 DNKTWTKIE
+910 DKNKWTTIKNFKNARKI
-919 HFENTRDISIDV
+919 SVDV
-931 SDRNITAQYVRLKN
+931 SDQNITAKYVRLVNKK
-945 TQQQPN
+945 QQPT
-951 WIAFR
+951 WIAMR

-971 TNVDTYKKHTA
+971 TNVDKYKKHTA
-982 DYLADTAEVTPIK
+982 DYLADTAEVTPID
-995 NVTLAKGEYIGLKLD
+995 NVTLAKNEYIGLKLD

-1020 KLSSNDVTVQVSKN
+1020 KLSDENLTVQLSKN
-1034 NVEWKDVNV
+1034 NVEWKDINV

-1062 KTENPITFN
+1062 KTENAITFN

-1089 TNYGEIENPLNVF
+1089 TNYSEIENPLNVF

-1112 KNSQTKGKTFT
+1112 KNSQTQGKFFT

-1177 ATNSDHINTVLPTH
+1177 AAGSDHINTVLPTH

-1205 KARYLKFEITRNKAG
+1205 KARYLKFEITRNKSG
-1220 NDKWVRFNELEIN
+1220 SDKWVRFNELEIN
-1233 DGKFMPTENNP
+1233 DGEFMPSENNP
-1244 TYQSDA
+1244 TYKSDA
-1250 EETRNGLFRNMSDGD
+1250 EETRDGLFRNMSDGD

-1287 DVNTIKIL
+1287 DVNTIKVL
-1295 QNAAVISNATV
+1295 QNASAISNATV
-1306 KARVWENGKEKWV
+1306 KARVWEDKKEKWV

-1336 TVLLDVKVEWNK
+1336 TVLLDVKVEWDK
-1348 TTPNITELLTYKSE
+1348 TTPNITELLTYKSD

-1371 KALMDSKQ
+1371 KALIDSKE
-1379 DTTKWTTSTAKVYE
+1379 DTTKWTTSTAKVYA
-1393 DAYKAGKE
+1393 DAYKAGQE
-1401 VMASANASQDAVNN
+1401 VMSSENVSQDSVNN
-1415 AVTAINKAIAG
+1415 AVTAINKAIEG
-1426 KQLKGDISVLEGI
+1426 KQLKGDISVLETI
-1439 VKNAYTDADTYTAKT
+1439 VKDAYKDADTYTAKT
-1454 WTVYQKAIDAC
+1454 WAVYEKAINAC
-1465 KVAIENK
+1465 KAAIENK
-1472 NDTSEK
+1472 DDTSEK
-1478 DVADLQKAVEAAK
+1478 DVETLKKAVEDAK

-1499 NQEMASITVETENAF
+1499 NQEMASIAVEEANAF
-1514 IASIKNPEGVYTQNS
+1514 IASITNPENVYTQNS
-1529 WKAYIDAKEAVEGL
+1529 WKAYVDAKKEVESL

-1549 TPIHPDKFETAL
+1549 TPQHPDTFEAAL
-1561 NKLTVAKE
+1561 NKLTAAKE

-1578 TFITEF
+1578 TLIADF

-1595 ESFDAYKT
+1595 DSFDAYKT
-1603 AVDNARP
+1603 AVDNARQ
-1610 LLVNGTKDTIA
+1610 LLVNGTKETIA
-1621 EAIKNIEAAK
+1621 EAIKNIKTAK
-1631 ANLKLNESVDTS
+1631 DNLKLSGNVDAS
-1643 KVEALLEELKGLT
+1643 KVNALLNELKNLT
-1656 AGDYTE
+1656 AGNYTE
-1662 NSFSALQKVVSEVE
+1662 KSFNELQKVVTEVGN
-1676 SKDLSA
+1676 KDLSA
-1682 LSQEELQDCLNQLN
+1682 LSQEELQECLNQLN
-1696 DAKQNLVSVKALK
+1696 GAKQNLVSVKALK
-1709 DAITSAGAYVADKY
+1709 DAIASAGEYAADKY

-1734 VADGKA
+1734 VSDGKA
-1740 LFVAGTKE
+1740 LFAAGTKE
-1748 EVSKATNAIYSAMK
+1748 EISKATDTIYKAMK
-1762 GLVARANADEVKE
+1762 GLVVRANADEVKA

-1780 VEKDLSKYTT
+1780 VEKDLSKYTS
-1790 ESAKAYKDALA
+1790 ESTKAYKDALA

-1809 LENVSATAFEQ
+1809 LDNVSATGFAQ

-1825 EKAEAGLVQKSTT
+1825 EKAEAGLVVKDTT
-1838 PSTEPDNKPDK
+1838 VPDKKPNKKPGNKPVK
-1849 NNRPV
+1849 
-1854 ETGDTTNSV
+1854 TGDAANSV
-1863 LPMLAMIV
+1863 MPIALMIA
-1871 SLAVVGGVLVFR
+1871 SMAIAGGVLVFR

>member
-1 MLSEKIQSVFGLFLE
+1 
-16 KNYRKDSQFRKGNIM
+16 M
-31 KKIVKRIL
+31 KKILKRIL
-39 TGVLAVAMVLTMMPI
+39 TGTLAVAMVLTMMPI
-54 STPTVQAAEDK
+54 STPTVQAAKDK
-65 TTYEIYPNPHDMSYQ
+65 TAYEIYPNPHDMSYQ

-90 NVVFDKTIDSVTQKR
+90 NVVFEKTIDSVTQKR

-117 TTTQEKVEGKT
+117 TTSQEKVEGKT

-136 SKGYVDTYVKE
+136 SKEYVDTYVKE
-147 HYNVDA
+147 HYNVEA
-153 SLFEKFGGHFV
+153 SLFEKFGANFV

-195 DGSTIR
+195 NGSTIR
-201 NFTIKDW
+201 NFTIKDY

-255 KNKWR
+255 KEKWR
-260 EPYPAEEIAKIKE
+260 EEYPAKELAEITE

-279 DAKCHFVWTA
+279 EAKCRFVWTA
-289 HPFMGGFNANQVDAE
+289 HPFMGGFNANNADAE
-304 IQALLNKFEQLYE
+304 IQALLKKFEQLYK

-337 VVKMMKAVSD
+337 VVKMMQEVSK

-384 KDIKIFWTGEAVCQ
+384 EDIKIFWTGEAVCQ

-404 LDHFRKHNLPAGQP
+404 LDHFRKHNLNGQ
-418 ARRSPLFWL
+418 ATRRSPLFWL
-427 NWPVNDINGERLMMG
+427 NWPVNDINGARLMMG
-442 KGSLLRTEVNPSDL
+442 KGSLLHTDINVNDL

-478 DYAWNVKGFKA
+478 DYAWNVKAFDD
-489 DKSWNDSFKYVDA
+489 DKSWKDSFKYVDA
-502 QASEALHTLAK
+502 QASEALHTLSK

-535 LINKINEQLTAGK
+535 LINKINTQLTAGK

-554 KQMITEMQTIIDAC
+554 KQMIAEMQTIIDAC
-568 KDFHAQSKNANLKK
+568 KEFHAQSKNANLKK
-582 ELKPFTDSL
+582 ELKPFTGSL
-591 SDLATAIQEYVKAQ
+591 ADLAKAIQEYVKAEM
-605 VAVDGNDMFT
+605 AVEAKDMFT
-615 AFNHYNTGYSAL
+615 AFNHYNTGYSVL
-627 LSSEKHERKM
+627 LSSKKHERKM

-644 SPGSTHLIPLAKKLQ
+644 SPGSTHLIPLADKLQ
-659 KNLSGPVNDYATG
+659 KKLSGPVNDYATG
-672 GAGSQQVKMTAT
+672 GVGSQQVEMTAT

-748 GKAQLK
+748 GTAQLK
-754 YQVKGSN
+754 YKVQGSE
-761 EWKPVN
+761 EWKLV
-767 SDIYSNYAEFVDVSQ
+767 SQDTYRDYAEFVDVSQ

-816 ENAEDFT
+816 ENAENFT
-823 KTVIRTSDAEGW
+823 KTVIRTSDKEGW

-847 GDLNTVIHYNV
+847 DNLNTVVHYNV

-872 YVGVKLSKPVVLGKI
+872 YVGVKLSKPIVLGKI
-887 NIAQGKTNPDD
+887 NIAQGKANPDD

-919 HFENTRDISIDV
+919 HFENKRDISIDV

-951 WIAFR
+951 WIAMR

-971 TNVDTYKKHTA
+971 TNVDKYKKHTA
-982 DYLADTAEVTPIK
+982 DYLADTAEVTPID
-995 NVTLAKGEYIGLKLD
+995 NVTLAKNEYIGLKLD

-1020 KLSSNDVTVQVSKN
+1020 KLSDENLTVQLSKN
-1034 NVEWKDVNV
+1034 NVEWKDINV

-1062 KTENPITFN
+1062 KTENAITFN

-1089 TNYGEIENPLNVF
+1089 TNYSEIENPLNVF

-1112 KNSQTKGKTFT
+1112 KNSQTQGKFFT

-1177 ATNSDHINTVLPTH
+1177 AAGSDHINTVLPTH

-1205 KARYLKFEITRNKAG
+1205 KARYLKFEITRNKSG
-1220 NDKWVRFNELEIN
+1220 SDKWVRFNELEIN
-1233 DGKFMPTENNP
+1233 DGEFMPSENNP
-1244 TYQSDA
+1244 TYKSDA
-1250 EETRNGLFRNMSDGD
+1250 EETRDGLFRNMSDGD

-1287 DVNTIKIL
+1287 DVNTIKVL
-1295 QNAAVISNATV
+1295 QNASAISNATV
-1306 KARVWENGKEKWV
+1306 KARVWENGKDKWV

-1336 TVLLDVKVEWNK
+1336 TVLLDVKVEWDK
-1348 TTPNITELLTYKSE
+1348 TTPNITELLTYKSD

-1371 KALMDSKQ
+1371 KALIDSKE
-1379 DTTKWTTSTAKVYE
+1379 DTTKWTTSTAKVYA
-1393 DAYKAGKE
+1393 DAYKAGQE
-1401 VMASANASQDAVNN
+1401 VMSSENVSQDSVNN
-1415 AVTAINKAIAG
+1415 AVTAINKAIEG
-1426 KQLKGDISVLEGI
+1426 KQLKGDISVLETI
-1439 VKNAYTDADTYTAKT
+1439 VKDAYKDADTYTAKT
-1454 WTVYQKAIDAC
+1454 WAVYEKAINAC
-1465 KVAIENK
+1465 KAAIENK
-1472 NDTSEK
+1472 DDTSEK
-1478 DVADLQKAVEAAK
+1478 DVETLKKAVEDAK

-1499 NQEMASITVETENAF
+1499 NQEMASIAVEEANAF
-1514 IASIKNPEGVYTQNS
+1514 IASITNPENVYTQNS
-1529 WKAYIDAKEAVEGL
+1529 WKAYVDAKKEVESL

-1549 TPIHPDKFETAL
+1549 TPQHPDTFEAAL
-1561 NKLTVAKE
+1561 NKLTAAKE

-1578 TFITEF
+1578 TLIADF

-1595 ESFDAYKT
+1595 DSFDAYKT
-1603 AVDNARP
+1603 AVDNARQ
-1610 LLVNGTKDTIA
+1610 LLVNGTKETIA
-1621 EAIKNIEAAK
+1621 EAIKNIKTAK
-1631 ANLKLNESVDTS
+1631 DNLKLSGNVDAS
-1643 KVEALLEELKGLT
+1643 KVNALLNELKNLT
-1656 AGDYTE
+1656 AGNYTE
-1662 NSFSALQKVVSEVE
+1662 KSFNELQKVVTEVGN
-1676 SKDLSA
+1676 KDLSA
-1682 LSQEELQDCLNQLN
+1682 LSQEELQDCLNELN
-1696 DAKQNLVSVKALK
+1696 NAKQNLVSVKALK
-1709 DAITSAGAYVADKY
+1709 DAIASAGEYAADKY
-1723 TANSYKVLTDA
+1723 TANSYKILTDA

-1740 LFVAGTKE
+1740 LFAAGTKE
-1748 EVSKATNAIYSAMK
+1748 EISKATDTIYKAMK
-1762 GLVARANADEVKE
+1762 GLVVRANADEVKE

-1780 VEKDLSKYTT
+1780 VEKDLSKYTE
-1790 ESAKAYKDALA
+1790 ESAKVYKDALA

-1809 LENVSATAFEQ
+1809 LDNVSAKAFAQ

-1825 EKAEAGLVQKSTT
+1825 EKAEAGLVVKDTT
-1838 PSTEPDNKPDK
+1838 VPDKKPNKKPGNKPVK
-1849 NNRPV
+1849 
-1854 ETGDTTNSV
+1854 TGDAANSV
-1863 LPMLAMIV
+1863 MPIALMIA
-1871 SLAVVGGVLVFR
+1871 SMAIAGGVLVFR

>member
-1 MLSEKIQSVFGLFLE
+1 
-16 KNYRKDSQFRKGNIM
+16 M
-31 KKIVKRIL
+31 KKILKRIL
-39 TGVLAVAMVLTMMPI
+39 TGTLAVAMVLTMMPI
-54 STPTVQAAEDK
+54 STPTVQAAKDK
-65 TTYEIYPNPHDMSYQ
+65 TAYEIYPNPHDMSYQ

-90 NVVFDKTIDSVTQKR
+90 NVVFEKTIDSVTQKR

-117 TTTQEKVEGKT
+117 TTSQEKVEGKT

-136 SKGYVDTYVKE
+136 SKEYVDTYVKE
-147 HYNVDA
+147 HYNVEA
-153 SLFEKFGGHFV
+153 SLFEKFGANFV

-195 DGSTIR
+195 NGSTIR
-201 NFTIKDW
+201 NFTIKDY

-255 KNKWR
+255 KEKWR
-260 EPYPAEEIAKIKE
+260 EEYPAKELAEITE

-279 DAKCHFVWTA
+279 EAKCRFVWTA
-289 HPFMGGFNANQVDAE
+289 HPFMGGFNANNADAE
-304 IQALLNKFEQLYE
+304 IQALLKKFEQLYK

-337 VVKMMKAVSD
+337 VVKMMQEVSK

-384 KDIKIFWTGEAVCQ
+384 EDIKIFWTGEAVCQ

-404 LDHFRKHNLPAGQP
+404 LNHFRKHNLNGQ
-418 ARRSPLFWL
+418 ATRRSPLFWL
-427 NWPVNDINGERLMMG
+427 NWPVNDINGQRLMMG
-442 KGSLLRTEVNPSDL
+442 KGSLLHTDITLEDL

-478 DYAWNVKGFKA
+478 DYAWNVKAFDD
-489 DKSWNDSFKYVDA
+489 DKSWEDSFKYVDA
-502 QASEALHTLAK
+502 QASEALHTLSK

-535 LINKINEQLTAGK
+535 LINKINTQLTAGK

-554 KQMITEMQTIIDAC
+554 KQMIAEMQTIIDAC
-568 KDFHAQSKNANLKK
+568 KEFHAQSKNANLKK
-582 ELKPFTDSL
+582 ELKPFTGSL
-591 SDLATAIQEYVKAQ
+591 ADLAKAIQEYVKAEM
-605 VAVDGNDMFT
+605 AVEAKDMFT

-627 LSSEKHERKM
+627 LSSKKHERKM

-659 KNLSGPVNDYATG
+659 TKLSGPVNDYATG
-672 GAGSQQVKMTAT
+672 GVGSQQVEMTAT
-684 SNISGWHQGPIGNII
+684 SNIGGWHQGPIGNII

-709 NTEEKVGQYFQVEFN
+709 NTEEKVGQYFQVAFN

-748 GKAQLK
+748 GTAQLK
-754 YQVKGSN
+754 YKVQGSE
-761 EWKPVN
+761 EWKLV
-767 SDIYSNYAEFVDVSQ
+767 SQDTYRDYAEFVDVSQ

-809 FKVSTMP
+809 FKVSTIP
-816 ENAEDFT
+816 ENAENFT
-823 KTVIRTSDAEGW
+823 KTVIRTSNAEGW
-835 KVYSGKETDLVD
+835 SVSSGKETNVVD
-847 GDLNTVIHYNV
+847 GDLNTNVHYNV
-858 RQQSQPANTTIVGD
+858 RQQGDPVNTTIVGD
-872 YVGVKLSKPVVLGKI
+872 YVGVELSKPIVLGKI
-887 NIAQGKTNPDD
+887 NITQGRDD
-898 DYFKHVDLEYSM
+898 NDGDYFTDADLEYSM
-910 DNKTWTKIE
+910 DKNKWTTIKNFKNARKI
-919 HFENTRDISIDV
+919 SVDV
-931 SDRNITAQYVRLKN
+931 SDQNITAKYVRLVNKK
-945 TQQQPN
+945 QQPT
-951 WIAFR
+951 WIAMR

-971 TNVDTYKKHTA
+971 TNVDKYKKHTA
-982 DYLADTAEVTPIK
+982 DYLADTAEVTPID
-995 NVTLAKGEYIGLKLD
+995 NVTLAKNEYIGLKLD

-1020 KLSSNDVTVQVSKN
+1020 KLSDENLTVQLSKN
-1034 NVEWKDVNV
+1034 NVEWKDINV

-1062 KTENPITFN
+1062 KTENAITFN

-1089 TNYGEIENPLNVF
+1089 TNYSEIENPLNVF

-1112 KNSQTKGKTFT
+1112 KNSQTQGKFFT

-1177 ATNSDHINTVLPTH
+1177 AAGSDHINTVLPTH

-1205 KARYLKFEITRNKAG
+1205 KARYLKFEITRNKSG
-1220 NDKWVRFNELEIN
+1220 SDKWVRFNELEIN
-1233 DGKFMPTENNP
+1233 DGEFMPSENNP
-1244 TYQSDA
+1244 TYKSDA
-1250 EETRNGLFRNMSDGD
+1250 EETRDGLFRNMSDGD

-1287 DVNTIKIL
+1287 DVNTIKVL
-1295 QNAAVISNATV
+1295 QNASAISNATV
-1306 KARVWENGKEKWV
+1306 KARVWENGKDKWV

-1336 TVLLDVKVEWNK
+1336 TVLLDVKVEWDK
-1348 TTPNITELLTYKSE
+1348 TTPNITELLTYKSD

-1371 KALMDSKQ
+1371 KALIDSKE
-1379 DTTKWTTSTAKVYE
+1379 DTTKWTTSTAKVYA
-1393 DAYKAGKE
+1393 DAYKAGQE
-1401 VMASANASQDAVNN
+1401 VMSSENVSQDSVNN
-1415 AVTAINKAIAG
+1415 AVTAINKAIEG
-1426 KQLKGDISVLEGI
+1426 KQLKGDISVLETI
-1439 VKNAYTDADTYTAKT
+1439 VKDAYKDADTYTAKT
-1454 WTVYQKAIDAC
+1454 WAVYEKAINAC
-1465 KVAIENK
+1465 KAAIENK
-1472 NDTSEK
+1472 DDTSEK
-1478 DVADLQKAVEAAK
+1478 DVETLKKAVEDAK

-1499 NQEMASITVETENAF
+1499 NQEMASIAVEEANAF
-1514 IASIKNPEGVYTQNS
+1514 IASITNPENVYTQNS
-1529 WKAYIDAKEAVEGL
+1529 WKAYVDAKKEVESL

-1549 TPIHPDKFETAL
+1549 TPQHPDTFEAAL
-1561 NKLTVAKE
+1561 NKLTAAKE

-1578 TFITEF
+1578 TLIADF

-1595 ESFDAYKT
+1595 DSFDAYKT
-1603 AVDNARP
+1603 AVDNARQ
-1610 LLVNGTKDTIA
+1610 LLVNGTKETIA
-1621 EAIKNIEAAK
+1621 EAIKNIKTAK
-1631 ANLKLNESVDTS
+1631 DNLKLSGNVDAS
-1643 KVEALLEELKGLT
+1643 KVNALLNELKNLT
-1656 AGDYTE
+1656 AGNYTE
-1662 NSFSALQKVVSEVE
+1662 KSFNELQKVVTEVGN
-1676 SKDLSA
+1676 KDLSA
-1682 LSQEELQDCLNQLN
+1682 LSQEELQDCLNELN
-1696 DAKQNLVSVKALK
+1696 NAKQNLVSVKALK
-1709 DAITSAGAYVADKY
+1709 DAIASAGEYAADKY
-1723 TANSYKVLTDA
+1723 TANSYKILTDA

-1740 LFVAGTKE
+1740 LFAAGTKE
-1748 EVSKATNAIYSAMK
+1748 EISKATDTIYKAMK
-1762 GLVARANADEVKE
+1762 GLVVRANADEVKA

-1780 VEKDLSKYTT
+1780 VEKDLSKYTS

-1801 VLKDMLND
+1801 VLKNMLND
-1809 LENVSATAFEQ
+1809 LDNVSATGFAQ

-1825 EKAEAGLVQKSTT
+1825 EKAEAGLVVKDTT
-1838 PSTEPDNKPDK
+1838 VPDKKPNKKPGNKPVK
-1849 NNRPV
+1849 
-1854 ETGDTTNSV
+1854 TGDAANSV
-1863 LPMLAMIV
+1863 MPIALMIA
-1871 SLAVVGGVLVFR
+1871 SMAIAGGVLVFR

>member
-1 MLSEKIQSVFGLFLE
+1 
-16 KNYRKDSQFRKGNIM
+16 M
-31 KKIVKRIL
+31 KKILKQIL
-39 TGVLAVAMVLTMMPI
+39 TSVLAVAMVLTMMPI

-65 TTYEIYPNPHDMSYQ
+65 TTYEIYPNPHEMSYQ
-80 DGEFVIRQEV
+80 DGEFIIRQEV

-117 TTTQEKVEGKT
+117 TTTQEKAEGKT

-153 SLFEKFGGHFV
+153 SLFEKFGAHFV

-304 IQALLNKFEQLYE
+304 IQALLKKFDQLYE

-337 VVKMMKAVSD
+337 VVKMMQEVSK

-384 KDIKIFWTGEAVCQ
+384 EDIKIFWTGEAVCQ

-404 LDHFRKHNLPAGQP
+404 LDHFRKHNLPAGKE

-442 KGSLLRTEVNPSDL
+442 KGSLLRTEVNPADL

-535 LINKINEQLTAGK
+535 LITKINNQLEAGK
-548 LVDADA
+548 LNVADA
-554 KQMITEMQTIIDAC
+554 NQMITEMQTIIDAC
-568 KDFHAQSKNANLKK
+568 KDFHAQSKNVKLKK

-605 VAVDGNDMFT
+605 VAVDGKDMFT

-627 LSSEKHERKM
+627 LSSEKHERTM

-659 KNLSGPVNDYATG
+659 KKLSGPVNDYATG

-709 NTEEKVGQYFQVEFN
+709 NTGEKVGQYFQVEFN

-738 NQDNKHQDTF
+738 NQDGKHQDTF

-754 YQVKGSN
+754 YQVKGTN
-761 EWKPVN
+761 EWKTVN
-767 SDIYSNYAEFVDVSQ
+767 NDIYSNYAEFVDVSQ

-797 KGSGNKW
+797 VGVGNKW

-816 ENAEDFT
+816 ENAENFT
-823 KTVIRTSDAEGW
+823 KTVIRTQEGW
-835 KVYSGKETDLVD
+835 SVSSGKETNVVD
-847 GDLNTVIHYNV
+847 GDLNTNVHYNV
-858 RQQSQPANTTIVGD
+858 RQQSTPKDTTIPGD
-872 YVGVKLSKPVVLGKI
+872 YVGVQLSKPIVLGKI
-887 NIAQGKTNPDD
+887 DISQGRNDTDN
-898 DYFKHVDLEYSM
+898 DYFTDVDLEYSV
-910 DNKTWTKIE
+910 DGTKWTKIE
-919 HFENTRDISIDV
+919 NFKNARKISIDV
-931 SDRNITAQYVRLKN
+931 SDRNITAKYVRLVNKKQQN
-945 TQQQPN
+945 T

-971 TNVDTYKKHTA
+971 TNVEKYKKHTA
-982 DYLADTAEVTPIK
+982 DYLADTAEVTPID
-995 NVTLAKGEYIGLKLD
+995 NVALAKGEYIGLKLD

-1034 NVEWKDVNV
+1034 NVEWKDINV

-1062 KTENPITFN
+1062 KTEKPITFN

-1112 KNSQTKGKTFT
+1112 KNSQTKGKSFT
-1123 YDLGQEIDLKTFK
+1123 YDLGQEINLKTFK

-1205 KARYLKFEITRNKAG
+1205 KARYLKFEITRNKSG

-1233 DGKFMPTENNP
+1233 DGEFMPTENNP

-1250 EETRNGLFRNMSDGD
+1250 EETRNGLFRNMTDGD

-1295 QNAAVISNATV
+1295 QNASAISNATV
-1306 KARVWENGKEKWV
+1306 KARVWENGKDKWV

-1330 FVLPND
+1330 FVLQND

-1348 TTPNITELLTYKSE
+1348 TTPNITELLTYKTE

-1371 KALMDSKQ
+1371 KALIDNKQ
-1379 DTTKWTTSTAKVYE
+1379 DTTKWTTSTAKVYA
-1393 DAYKAGKE
+1393 DAYKAGQE
-1401 VMASANASQDAVNN
+1401 VMESTNASQDSVNN
-1415 AVTAINKAIAG
+1415 AVTAINKAIEG
-1426 KQLKGDISVLEGI
+1426 KQLKGDISVLEAF
-1439 VKNAYTDADTYTAKT
+1439 VKNFEAANSDVYTAKT
-1454 WTVYQKAIDAC
+1454 WAVYQKAIDAC
-1465 KVAIENK
+1465 KAAIENK
-1472 NDTSEK
+1472 DDTSEK

-1499 NQEMASITVETENAF
+1499 NQEMASIAVETENAF
-1514 IASIKNPEGVYTQNS
+1514 IASITNPEGVYTQNS
-1529 WKAYIDAKEAVEGL
+1529 WKAYVDAKEELEGL
-1543 LEENKT
+1543 LEEHKT
-1549 TPIHPDKFETAL
+1549 TPQHPDKFETAL
-1561 NKLTVAKE
+1561 NKLTTAKG
-1569 NLVALGELP
+1569 NLVELKELP
-1578 TFITEF
+1578 ALIAEF
-1584 DAIKDSSIYTK
+1584 DEIKDSSIYTK

-1603 AVDNARP
+1603 AVDNARQ
-1610 LLVNGTKDTIA
+1610 LLVNGTKETIA
-1621 EAIKNIEAAK
+1621 EAIKNIAEAK
-1631 ANLKLNESVDTS
+1631 ANLKLSESVDAS
-1643 KVEALLEELKGLT
+1643 KVEALLKELKDLT
-1656 AGDYTE
+1656 AENYTE
-1662 NSFSALQKVVSEVE
+1662 KSYNALQKVITEVDG
-1676 SKDLSA
+1676 KDLSA

-1696 DAKQNLVSVKALK
+1696 DAKQNLVSVEALK
-1709 DAITSAGAYVADKY
+1709 EAIASAGKYAADKY
-1723 TANSYKVLTDA
+1723 TANSYKILTDA
-1734 VADGKA
+1734 VAEGKA
-1740 LFVAGTKE
+1740 LFAAGTKE
-1748 EVSKATNAIYSAMK
+1748 EVSKATTSIYDAMK
-1762 GLVARANADEVKE
+1762 GLVVRANADEVKK

-1780 VEKDLSKYTT
+1780 VEKDLSKYTE

-1801 VLKDMLND
+1801 VLKNMLND
-1809 LENVSATAFEQ
+1809 LDNVSATAFTQ

-1825 EKAEAGLVQKSTT
+1825 EKAEAGLVVKTTT
-1838 PSTEPDNKPDK
+1838 PATKPNNKPNQNDK
-1849 NNRPV
+1849 PV
-1854 ETGDTTNSV
+1854 KTGDTANSV
-1863 LPMLAMIV
+1863 FPMLVMIA
-1871 SLAVVGGVLVFR
+1871 SLAVAGGVLVFR

>member
-1 MLSEKIQSVFGLFLE
+1 
-16 KNYRKDSQFRKGNIM
+16 M
-31 KKIVKRIL
+31 KKILKRIL

-54 STPTVQAAEDK
+54 SIPTVQAAKDK
-65 TTYEIYPNPHDMSYQ
+65 TIYEIYPNPHEMSYQ

-90 NVVFDKTIDSVTQKR
+90 NVVFEETIDSVTQKR

-117 TTTQEKVEGKT
+117 TTSQEKVEGKT

-136 SKGYVDTYVKE
+136 SKGYVDDYVQKN
-147 HYNVDA
+147 YKVDA
-153 SLFEKFGGHFV
+153 GLFEKFGGHFV

-201 NFTIKDW
+201 NFTIKDY

-289 HPFMGGFNANQVDAE
+289 HPFMGGFNANQADAE
-304 IQALLNKFEQLYE
+304 IQALLKKFDQLYE

-337 VVKMMKAVSD
+337 VVKMMKAVSE
-347 WAKAKGDVYDTVFCP
+347 WAKKKGDVYDTVFCP
-362 AGYNHSWQGDYSE
+362 AGYNHSWQKDYSE

-384 KDIKIFWTGEAVCQ
+384 EDIKIFWTGEAVCQ

-404 LDHFRKHNLPAGQP
+404 LDHFRKHNLPAGQKE
-418 ARRSPLFWL
+418 RRSPLFWL

-442 KGSLLRTEVNPSDL
+442 KGSLLRTEVNPADL

-478 DYAWNVKGFKA
+478 DYAWNVKGFKV
-489 DKSWNDSFKYVDA
+489 DKSWKDSFKYVDA

-535 LINKINEQLTAGK
+535 LINKINTQLEAGT
-548 LVDADA
+548 LSAEDAN
-554 KQMITEMQTIIDAC
+554 KMIAEMQTIIDAC
-568 KDFHAQSKNANLKK
+568 KEFHAQSKNVNLKK

-591 SDLATAIQEYVKAQ
+591 ADLAKAIQEYVKAQ
-605 VAVDGNDMFT
+605 IAVEAKDMFT
-615 AFNHYNTGYSAL
+615 AFNHYNAGYSAL
-627 LSSEKHERKM
+627 LSSKKHERKM

-644 SPGSTHLIPLAKKLQ
+644 SPGSTHLIPLADKLQ
-659 KNLSGPVNDYATG
+659 KKLSGPVNDYATG

-684 SNISGWHQGPIGNII
+684 SNITSWYQGSIGNII

-704 THAWA
+704 THVWT
-709 NTEEKVGQYFQVEFN
+709 NQYEEKGQYYQVNFN

-733 IINGA
+733 IINGTKDKR
-738 NQDNKHQDTF
+738 QETF

-767 SDIYSNYAEFVDVSQ
+767 SDIYSDYQEFVDVSQ

-797 KGSGNKW
+797 KGSQNKW
-804 PAMRE
+804 TAMRE

-816 ENAEDFT
+816 ENAENFT

-835 KVYSGKETDLVD
+835 KVHEGKDTNLIDD
-847 GDLNTVIHYNV
+847 DLNTSVWYNV
-858 RQQSQPANTTIVGD
+858 RQQGEPANTTVKGD
-872 YVGVKLSKPVVLGKI
+872 YVGVELSKPIVLGKI
-887 NIAQGKTNPDD
+887 NITQGKSDSD
-898 DYFKHVDLEYSM
+898 GDYFKDVNLQYSL
-910 DNKTWTKIE
+910 DKKTWTTVQNFKNTQKISV
-919 HFENTRDISIDV
+919 DL
-931 SDRNITAQYVRLKN
+931 SDRNVTAKYVRLENNANQK
-945 TQQQPN
+945 T

-971 TNVDTYKKHTA
+971 TNVDKYRKHTA
-982 DYLADTAEVTPIK
+982 DYLADTAEVTPID
-995 NVTLAKGEYIGLKLD
+995 NVELAKGEYIGLKLD

-1020 KLSSNDVTVQVSKN
+1020 KLSDENLTVQVSKN
-1034 NVEWKDVNV
+1034 NVEWKDINV

-1062 KTENPITFN
+1062 KTESAITFN
-1071 VEKFAVK
+1071 VEKFVVK

-1083 PKSVKE
+1083 GKSMKE
-1089 TNYGEIENPLNVF
+1089 TNYASKEGVLNAF
-1102 DGDITTATHY
+1102 DGSITSQAWF
-1112 KNSQTKGKTFT
+1112 KENQTKGKYFV
-1123 YDLGQEIDLKTFK
+1123 YDLGQEITLNKFK
-1136 VVCRDSEHDFP
+1136 VICSDSEHDFP
-1147 RHAKFSVSTDGKTWE
+1147 RHAKFSVSTDGEHWE

-1177 ATNSDHINTVLPTH
+1177 ATNSDHINTVLPDH
-1191 EISYNVKKETNINK
+1191 EISYNTKTADNINK
-1205 KARYLKFEITRNKAG
+1205 KARYLKFEITRNKSG
-1220 NDKWVRFNELEIN
+1220 EPKWVRFNELEIN
-1233 DGKFMPTENNP
+1233 DGEFMPTENNP
-1244 TYQSDA
+1244 TYKSDA

-1272 SKDNGYVQYSLSDNT
+1272 NKDSGYVQYSLSDNT

-1295 QNAAVISNATV
+1295 QNASAISNATV

-1336 TVLLDVKVEWNK
+1336 TVLLDVKVEWDK

-1371 KALMDSKQ
+1371 KALIDNKQ

-1393 DAYKAGKE
+1393 DAYKAGQE
-1401 VMASANASQDAVNN
+1401 VMASENVSQDSVNN
-1415 AVTAINKAIAG
+1415 AVTAINKAIEG
-1426 KQLKGDISVLEGI
+1426 KQLKGDISVLEAI
-1439 VKNAYTDADTYTAKT
+1439 VKDAYKDADTYTAKT
-1454 WTVYQKAIDAC
+1454 WSVYEKAINAC
-1465 KVAIENK
+1465 KAAIENK
-1472 NDTSEK
+1472 DDTSEK
-1478 DVADLQKAVEAAK
+1478 DVETLKKAVEDAK

-1499 NQEMASITVETENAF
+1499 NQEMASIAVEEENAF
-1514 IASIKNPEGVYTQNS
+1514 IASITNPENVYTQNS
-1529 WKAYIDAKEAVEGL
+1529 WKVYVDAKKEVEGL

-1549 TPIHPDKFETAL
+1549 TPQHPDKFEAAL
-1561 NKLTVAKE
+1561 NKLTTAKE

-1578 TFITEF
+1578 TLIAEF

-1595 ESFDAYKT
+1595 ESFDVYKT
-1603 AVDNARP
+1603 AVDNSRQ
-1610 LLVNGTKDTIA
+1610 LLVNGTKETIA

-1709 DAITSAGAYVADKY
+1709 DAIASAGEYAAGKY

-1734 VADGKA
+1734 VAGGKA
-1740 LFVAGTKE
+1740 LFAAGTKE
-1748 EVSKATNAIYSAMK
+1748 EVSKATDAIYKAMK
-1762 GLVARANADEVKE
+1762 GLVVRANADEVKE

-1790 ESAKAYKDALA
+1790 ESAKAYKDTLA

-1809 LENVSATAFEQ
+1809 LDNVSATAFVQ

-1825 EKAEAGLVQKSTT
+1825 EKAEAGLVVKDTT
-1838 PSTEPDNKPDK
+1838 VPNKKPGNKPNK
-1849 NNRPV
+1849 NNKPV
-1854 ETGDTTNSV
+1854 KTGDTANSV
-1863 LPMLAMIV
+1863 MPIVLMIA
-1871 SLAVVGGVLVFR
+1871 SMAIAGGVLVFR

>member
-1 MLSEKIQSVFGLFLE
+1 
-16 KNYRKDSQFRKGNIM
+16 M
-31 KKIVKRIL
+31 KKILKRIL
-39 TGVLAVAMVLTMMPI
+39 TGTLAVAMVLTMMPI
-54 STPTVQAAEDK
+54 STPTVQAAKDK
-65 TTYEIYPNPHDMSYQ
+65 TAYEIYPNPHDMSYQ

-90 NVVFDKTIDSVTQKR
+90 NVVFEKTIDSVTQKR

-117 TTTQEKVEGKT
+117 TTSQEKVEGKT

-136 SKGYVDTYVKE
+136 SKEYVDTYVKE
-147 HYNVDA
+147 HYNVEA
-153 SLFEKFGGHFV
+153 SLFEKFGANFV

-195 DGSTIR
+195 NGSTIR
-201 NFTIKDW
+201 NFTIKDY

-255 KNKWR
+255 KEKWR
-260 EPYPAEEIAKIKE
+260 EEYPAKELAEITE

-279 DAKCHFVWTA
+279 EAKCRFVWTA
-289 HPFMGGFNANQVDAE
+289 HPFMGGFNVNNADAE
-304 IQALLNKFEQLYE
+304 IQALLKKFEQLYK

-337 VVKMMKAVSD
+337 VVKMMQEVSK

-384 KDIKIFWTGEAVCQ
+384 EDIKIFWTGEAVCQ

-404 LDHFRKHNLPAGQP
+404 LNHFRKHNLNGQ
-418 ARRSPLFWL
+418 ATRRSPLFWL
-427 NWPVNDINGERLMMG
+427 NWPVNDINGARLMMG
-442 KGSLLRTEVNPSDL
+442 KGSLLHTDINVNDL
-456 AGVVT
+456 TGVVT

-478 DYAWNVKGFKA
+478 DYAWNVKAFDD
-489 DKSWNDSFKYVDA
+489 DKSWKDSFKYVDA

-535 LINKINEQLTAGK
+535 LINKINQQLRAGK

-554 KQMITEMQTIIDAC
+554 KQMIAEMQTIIDAC
-568 KDFHAQSKNANLKK
+568 KEFHAQSKNANLKK
-582 ELKPFTDSL
+582 ELKPFTGSL
-591 SDLATAIQEYVKAQ
+591 ADLAKVIQEYVKAEM
-605 VAVDGNDMFT
+605 AVEAKDMFT

-627 LSSEKHERKM
+627 ISSQKHERKM
-637 LNGSAMV
+637 LNGSSMV

-659 KNLSGPVNDYATG
+659 TKLSGPVNDYATG
-672 GAGSQQVKMTAT
+672 GVGSQQVEMTAT
-684 SNISGWHQGPIGNII
+684 SNITNWYQGSLDNII
-699 DGNDK
+699 DGNDE
-704 THAWA
+704 THAW
-709 NTEEKVGQYFQVEFN
+709 TSQYEEKGQYYQVQFN

-733 IINGA
+733 IINGTKDKR
-738 NQDNKHQDTF
+738 QETF

-754 YQVKGSN
+754 YQVKGSD

-797 KGSGNKW
+797 KGSQNKW
-804 PAMRE
+804 TAMRE

-816 ENAEDFT
+816 ENAENFT
-823 KTVIRTSDAEGW
+823 KTVIRTSNEEGW
-835 KVYSGKETDLVD
+835 SVSTGKETNVVD
-847 GDLNTVIHYNV
+847 GDLNTNVHYNV
-858 RQQSQPANTTIVGD
+858 RQTSTPKDTTIVGD
-872 YVGVKLSKPVVLGKI
+872 YVGVELSKPIVLGKI
-887 NIAQGKTNPDD
+887 NITQGRNDTDG
-898 DYFKHVDLEYSM
+898 DYFTDADLEYSM
-910 DNKTWTKIE
+910 DKKNWTKINN
-919 HFENTRDISIDV
+919 FKNARKISVDV
-931 SDRNITAQYVRLKN
+931 SAQNITAKYVRLVNKK
-945 TQQQPN
+945 QQAT
-951 WIAFR
+951 WIAMR

-971 TNVDTYKKHTA
+971 TNVDKYKKHTA
-982 DYLADTAEVTPIK
+982 DYLADTAEVTPID
-995 NVTLAKGEYIGLKLD
+995 NVTLAKNEYIGLKLD

-1020 KLSSNDVTVQVSKN
+1020 KLSDENLTVQLSKN
-1034 NVEWKDVNV
+1034 NVEWKDINV

-1062 KTENPITFN
+1062 KTENAITFN

-1089 TNYGEIENPLNVF
+1089 TNYSEIENPLNVF

-1112 KNSQTKGKTFT
+1112 KNSQHAGKFFT

-1177 ATNSDHINTVLPTH
+1177 AAGSDHINTVLPTH

-1205 KARYLKFEITRNKAG
+1205 KARYLKFEITRNKSG
-1220 NDKWVRFNELEIN
+1220 SDKWVRFNELEIN
-1233 DGKFMPTENNP
+1233 DGEFMPSENNP
-1244 TYQSDA
+1244 TYKSDA

-1272 SKDNGYVQYSLSDNT
+1272 SKDKGYVQYSLSDNT
-1287 DVNTIKIL
+1287 DVNTIKVL
-1295 QNAAVISNATV
+1295 QNASAISNATV
-1306 KARVWENGKEKWV
+1306 KARVWEDKKEKWV

-1336 TVLLDVKVEWNK
+1336 TVLLDVKVEWDK
-1348 TTPNITELLTYKSE
+1348 TTPNITELLTYKSD

-1371 KALMDSKQ
+1371 KALIDSKE
-1379 DTTKWTTSTAKVYE
+1379 DTTKWTTSTAKVYA
-1393 DAYKAGKE
+1393 DAYKVGQE
-1401 VMASANASQDAVNN
+1401 VMSSENVSQDSVNN
-1415 AVTAINKAIAG
+1415 AVTAINKAIEG
-1426 KQLKGDISVLEGI
+1426 KQLKGDISVLETI
-1439 VKNAYTDADTYTAKT
+1439 VKDAYKDADTYTAKT
-1454 WTVYQKAIDAC
+1454 WAVYEKAINAC
-1465 KVAIENK
+1465 KAAIENK
-1472 NDTSEK
+1472 DDTSEK
-1478 DVADLQKAVEAAK
+1478 DVETLKKAVEDAK

-1499 NQEMASITVETENAF
+1499 NQEMASIAVEEANAF
-1514 IASIKNPEGVYTQNS
+1514 IASITNPENVYTQNS
-1529 WKAYIDAKEAVEGL
+1529 WKAYVDAKKEVESL

-1549 TPIHPDKFETAL
+1549 TPQHPDTFEAAL
-1561 NKLTVAKE
+1561 NKLTAAKE

-1578 TFITEF
+1578 TLIADF

-1595 ESFDAYKT
+1595 DSFDAYKT
-1603 AVDNARP
+1603 AVDNARQ
-1610 LLVNGTKDTIA
+1610 LLVNGTKETIA
-1621 EAIKNIEAAK
+1621 EAIKNIKTAK
-1631 ANLKLNESVDTS
+1631 DNLKLSGNVDAS
-1643 KVEALLEELKGLT
+1643 KVNALLNELKNLT
-1656 AGDYTE
+1656 AGNYTE
-1662 NSFSALQKVVSEVE
+1662 KSFNELQKVVTEVGN
-1676 SKDLSA
+1676 KDLSA
-1682 LSQEELQDCLNQLN
+1682 LSQEELQECLNQLN
-1696 DAKQNLVSVKALK
+1696 GAKQNLVSVKALK
-1709 DAITSAGAYVADKY
+1709 EAIASAETYSADKY

-1734 VADGKA
+1734 VASGKA
-1740 LFVAGTKE
+1740 LFATGTKE
-1748 EVSKATNAIYSAMK
+1748 EVSRATDAIYKAMK
-1762 GLVARANADEVKE
+1762 GLVVRANADEVKE

-1780 VEKDLSKYTT
+1780 VEKDLSKYTE
-1790 ESAKAYKDALA
+1790 ESAKVYKDALA

-1809 LENVSATAFEQ
+1809 LDNVSAKAFAQ

-1825 EKAEAGLVQKSTT
+1825 EKAEAGLVVKDTT
-1838 PSTEPDNKPDK
+1838 VPDKKPNKKPGNKPVK
-1849 NNRPV
+1849 
-1854 ETGDTTNSV
+1854 TGDAANGV
-1863 LPMLAMIV
+1863 MPIALMIA
-1871 SLAVVGGVLVFR
+1871 SMAIAGGVLVFR

>member
-1 MLSEKIQSVFGLFLE
+1 
-16 KNYRKDSQFRKGNIM
+16 M
-31 KKIVKRIL
+31 KKILKRIL
-39 TGVLAVAMVLTMMPI
+39 TGTLAVAMVLTMMPI
-54 STPTVQAAEDK
+54 STPTVQAAKDK
-65 TTYEIYPNPHDMSYQ
+65 TAYEIYPNPHDMSYQ

-90 NVVFDKTIDSVTQKR
+90 NVVFEKTIDSVTQKR

-117 TTTQEKVEGKT
+117 TTSQEKVEGKT

-136 SKGYVDTYVKE
+136 SKEYVDTYVKE
-147 HYNVDA
+147 HYNVEA
-153 SLFEKFGGHFV
+153 SLFEKFGANFV

-195 DGSTIR
+195 NGSTIR
-201 NFTIKDW
+201 NFTIKDY

-255 KNKWR
+255 KEKWR
-260 EPYPAEEIAKIKE
+260 EEYPAKELAEITE

-279 DAKCHFVWTA
+279 EAKCRFVWTA
-289 HPFMGGFNANQVDAE
+289 HPFMGGFNANNADAE
-304 IQALLNKFEQLYE
+304 IQALLKKFEQLYK

-337 VVKMMKAVSD
+337 VVKMMQEVSK

-384 KDIKIFWTGEAVCQ
+384 EDIKIFWTGEAVCQ

-404 LDHFRKHNLPAGQP
+404 LNHFRKHNLNGQ
-418 ARRSPLFWL
+418 ATRRSPLFWL
-427 NWPVNDINGERLMMG
+427 NWPVNDINGARLMMG
-442 KGSLLRTEVNPSDL
+442 KGSLLHTDINVNDL
-456 AGVVT
+456 TGVVT

-478 DYAWNVKGFKA
+478 DYAWNVKAFDD
-489 DKSWNDSFKYVDA
+489 DKSWKDSFKYVDA

-535 LINKINEQLTAGK
+535 LINKINQQLTAGK

-554 KQMITEMQTIIDAC
+554 KQMIAEMQTIIDAC
-568 KDFHAQSKNANLKK
+568 KEFHAQSKNANLKK
-582 ELKPFTDSL
+582 ELKPFTGSL
-591 SDLATAIQEYVKAQ
+591 ADLAKVIQEYVKAEM
-605 VAVDGNDMFT
+605 AVEAKDMFT

-627 LSSEKHERKM
+627 ISSQKHERKM
-637 LNGSAMV
+637 LNGSSMV

-659 KNLSGPVNDYATG
+659 TKLSGPVNDYATG
-672 GAGSQQVKMTAT
+672 GVGSQQVEMTAT
-684 SNISGWHQGPIGNII
+684 SNITNWYQGSLDNII
-699 DGNDK
+699 DGNDE
-704 THAWA
+704 THAW
-709 NTEEKVGQYFQVEFN
+709 TSQYEEKGQYYQVQFN

-733 IINGA
+733 IINGTKDKR
-738 NQDNKHQDTF
+738 QETF

-754 YQVKGSN
+754 YQVKGSD

-797 KGSGNKW
+797 KGSQNKW
-804 PAMRE
+804 TAMRE

-816 ENAEDFT
+816 ENAENFT
-823 KTVIRTSDAEGW
+823 KTVIRTSNEEGW
-835 KVYSGKETDLVD
+835 SVSTGKETNVVD
-847 GDLNTVIHYNV
+847 GDLNTNVHYNV
-858 RQQSQPANTTIVGD
+858 RQTSTPKDTTIVGD
-872 YVGVKLSKPVVLGKI
+872 YVGVELSKPIVLGKI
-887 NIAQGKTNPDD
+887 NITQGRNDTDG
-898 DYFKHVDLEYSM
+898 DYFTDADLEYSM
-910 DNKTWTKIE
+910 DKKNWTKINN
-919 HFENTRDISIDV
+919 FKNARKISVDV
-931 SDRNITAQYVRLKN
+931 SAQNITAKYVRLVNKK
-945 TQQQPN
+945 QQAT
-951 WIAFR
+951 WIAMR

-971 TNVDTYKKHTA
+971 TNVDKYKKHTA
-982 DYLADTAEVTPIK
+982 DYLADTAEVTPID
-995 NVTLAKGEYIGLKLD
+995 NVTLAKNEYIGLKLD

-1020 KLSSNDVTVQVSKN
+1020 KLSDENLTVQLSKN
-1034 NVEWKDVNV
+1034 NVEWKDINV

-1062 KTENPITFN
+1062 KTENAITFN

-1089 TNYGEIENPLNVF
+1089 TNYSEIENPLNVF

-1112 KNSQTKGKTFT
+1112 KNSQHAGKFFT

-1177 ATNSDHINTVLPTH
+1177 AAGSDHINTVLPTH

-1205 KARYLKFEITRNKAG
+1205 KARYLKFEITRNKSG
-1220 NDKWVRFNELEIN
+1220 SDKWVRFNELEIN
-1233 DGKFMPTENNP
+1233 DGEFMPSENNP
-1244 TYQSDA
+1244 TYKSDA

-1272 SKDNGYVQYSLSDNT
+1272 SKDKGYVQYSLSDNT
-1287 DVNTIKIL
+1287 DVNTIKVL
-1295 QNAAVISNATV
+1295 QNASAISNATV
-1306 KARVWENGKEKWV
+1306 KARVWEDKKEKWV

-1336 TVLLDVKVEWNK
+1336 TVLLDVKVEWDK
-1348 TTPNITELLTYKSE
+1348 TTPNITELLTYKSD

-1371 KALMDSKQ
+1371 KALIDSKE
-1379 DTTKWTTSTAKVYE
+1379 DTTKWTTSTAKVYA
-1393 DAYKAGKE
+1393 DAYKAGQE
-1401 VMASANASQDAVNN
+1401 VMSSENVSQDSVNN
-1415 AVTAINKAIAG
+1415 AVTAINKAIEG
-1426 KQLKGDISVLEGI
+1426 KQLKGDISVLETI
-1439 VKNAYTDADTYTAKT
+1439 VKDAYKDADTYTAKT
-1454 WTVYQKAIDAC
+1454 WAVYEKAINAC
-1465 KVAIENK
+1465 KAAIENK
-1472 NDTSEK
+1472 DDTSEK
-1478 DVADLQKAVEAAK
+1478 DVETLKKAVEDAK

-1499 NQEMASITVETENAF
+1499 NQEMASIAVEEANAF
-1514 IASIKNPEGVYTQNS
+1514 IASITNPENVYTQNS
-1529 WKAYIDAKEAVEGL
+1529 WKAYVDAKKEVESL

-1549 TPIHPDKFETAL
+1549 TPQHPDTFEAAL
-1561 NKLTVAKE
+1561 NKLTAAKE

-1578 TFITEF
+1578 TLIADF

-1595 ESFDAYKT
+1595 DSFDAYKT
-1603 AVDNARP
+1603 AVDNARQ
-1610 LLVNGTKDTIA
+1610 LLVNGTKETIA
-1621 EAIKNIEAAK
+1621 EAIKNIKTAK
-1631 ANLKLNESVDTS
+1631 DNLKLSGNVDAS
-1643 KVEALLEELKGLT
+1643 KVNALLNELKNLT
-1656 AGDYTE
+1656 AGNYTE
-1662 NSFSALQKVVSEVE
+1662 KSFNELQKVVTEVGN
-1676 SKDLSA
+1676 KDLSA
-1682 LSQEELQDCLNQLN
+1682 LSQEELQECLNQLN
-1696 DAKQNLVSVKALK
+1696 GAKQNLVSVKALK
-1709 DAITSAGAYVADKY
+1709 EAIASAETYSADKY

-1734 VADGKA
+1734 VASGKA
-1740 LFVAGTKE
+1740 LFATGTKE
-1748 EVSKATNAIYSAMK
+1748 EVSKATDAIYKAMK
-1762 GLVARANADEVKE
+1762 GLVVRANADEVKE

-1780 VEKDLSKYTT
+1780 VEKDLSKYTE
-1790 ESAKAYKDALA
+1790 ESAKVYKDALA

-1809 LENVSATAFEQ
+1809 LDNVSAKAFAQ

-1825 EKAEAGLVQKSTT
+1825 EKAEAGLVVKDTT
-1838 PSTEPDNKPDK
+1838 VPDKKPNKKPGNKPVK
-1849 NNRPV
+1849 
-1854 ETGDTTNSV
+1854 TGDAANGV
-1863 LPMLAMIV
+1863 MPIALMIA
-1871 SLAVVGGVLVFR
+1871 SMAIAGGVLVFR

>member
-1 MLSEKIQSVFGLFLE
+1 
-16 KNYRKDSQFRKGNIM
+16 M
-31 KKIVKRIL
+31 KKILKRIL
-39 TGVLAVAMVLTMMPI
+39 TGTLAVAMVLTMMPI
-54 STPTVQAAEDK
+54 STPTVQAAKDK
-65 TTYEIYPNPHDMSYQ
+65 TAYEIYPNPHDMSYQ

-90 NVVFDKTIDSVTQKR
+90 NVVFEKTIDSVTQKR

-117 TTTQEKVEGKT
+117 TTSQEKVEGKT

-136 SKGYVDTYVKE
+136 SKEYVDTYVKE
-147 HYNVDA
+147 HYNVEA
-153 SLFEKFGGHFV
+153 SLFEKFGANFV

-195 DGSTIR
+195 NGSTIR
-201 NFTIKDW
+201 NFTIKDY

-255 KNKWR
+255 KEKWR
-260 EPYPAEEIAKIKE
+260 EEYPAKELAEITE

-279 DAKCHFVWTA
+279 EAKCRFVWTA
-289 HPFMGGFNANQVDAE
+289 HPFMGGFNANNADAE
-304 IQALLNKFEQLYE
+304 IQALLKKFEQLYK

-337 VVKMMKAVSD
+337 VVKMMQEVSK

-384 KDIKIFWTGEAVCQ
+384 EDIKIFWTGEAVCQ

-404 LDHFRKHNLPAGQP
+404 LNHFRKHNLNGQ
-418 ARRSPLFWL
+418 ATRRSPLFWL
-427 NWPVNDINGERLMMG
+427 NWPVNDINGQRLMMG
-442 KGSLLRTEVNPSDL
+442 KGSLLHTDITLEDL

-478 DYAWNVKGFKA
+478 DYAWNVKAFDD
-489 DKSWNDSFKYVDA
+489 DKSWEDSFKYVDA
-502 QASEALHTLAK
+502 QASEALHTLSK

-535 LINKINEQLTAGK
+535 LINKINTQLTAGK

-554 KQMITEMQTIIDAC
+554 KQMIAEMQTIIDAC
-568 KDFHAQSKNANLKK
+568 KEFHAQSKNANLKK
-582 ELKPFTDSL
+582 ELKPFTGSL
-591 SDLATAIQEYVKAQ
+591 ADLAKAIQEYVKAEM
-605 VAVDGNDMFT
+605 AVEAKDMFT

-627 LSSEKHERKM
+627 LSSKKHERKM

-659 KNLSGPVNDYATG
+659 TKLSGPVNDYATG
-672 GAGSQQVKMTAT
+672 GVGSQQVEMTAT

-709 NTEEKVGQYFQVEFN
+709 NTEEKVGQYFQVAFN

-748 GKAQLK
+748 GTAQLK
-754 YQVKGSN
+754 YKVQGSE
-761 EWKPVN
+761 EWKLV
-767 SDIYSNYAEFVDVSQ
+767 SQDTYRDYAEFVDVSQ

-809 FKVSTMP
+809 FKVSTIP
-816 ENAEDFT
+816 ENAENFT
-823 KTVIRTSDAEGW
+823 KTVIRTSNAEGW
-835 KVYSGKETDLVD
+835 SVSSGKETNVVD
-847 GDLNTVIHYNV
+847 GDLNTNVHYNV
-858 RQQSQPANTTIVGD
+858 RQQGDPVNTTIVGD
-872 YVGVKLSKPVVLGKI
+872 YVGVELSKPIVLGKI
-887 NIAQGKTNPDD
+887 NITQGRDD
-898 DYFKHVDLEYSM
+898 NDGDYFTDADLEYSM
-910 DNKTWTKIE
+910 DKNKWTTIKNFKNARKI
-919 HFENTRDISIDV
+919 SVDV
-931 SDRNITAQYVRLKN
+931 SDQNITAKYVRLVNKK
-945 TQQQPN
+945 QQPT
-951 WIAFR
+951 WIAMR

-971 TNVDTYKKHTA
+971 TNVDKYKKHTA
-982 DYLADTAEVTPIK
+982 DYLADTAEVTPID
-995 NVTLAKGEYIGLKLD
+995 NVTLAKNEYIGLKLD

-1020 KLSSNDVTVQVSKN
+1020 KLSDENLTVQLSKN
-1034 NVEWKDVNV
+1034 NVEWKDINV

-1062 KTENPITFN
+1062 KTENAITFN

-1089 TNYGEIENPLNVF
+1089 TNYSEIENPLNVF

-1112 KNSQTKGKTFT
+1112 KNSQTQGKFFT

-1177 ATNSDHINTVLPTH
+1177 AAGSDHINTVLPTH

-1205 KARYLKFEITRNKAG
+1205 KARYLKFEITRNKSG
-1220 NDKWVRFNELEIN
+1220 SDKWVRFNELEIN
-1233 DGKFMPTENNP
+1233 DGEFMPSENNP
-1244 TYQSDA
+1244 TYKSDA
-1250 EETRNGLFRNMSDGD
+1250 EETRDGLFRNMSDGD

-1287 DVNTIKIL
+1287 DVNTIKVL
-1295 QNAAVISNATV
+1295 QNASAISNATV
-1306 KARVWENGKEKWV
+1306 KARVWEDKKEKWV

-1336 TVLLDVKVEWNK
+1336 TVLLDVKVEWDK
-1348 TTPNITELLTYKSE
+1348 TTPNITELLTYKSD

-1371 KALMDSKQ
+1371 KALIDSKE
-1379 DTTKWTTSTAKVYE
+1379 DTTKWTTSTAKVYA
-1393 DAYKAGKE
+1393 DAYKAGQE
-1401 VMASANASQDAVNN
+1401 VMSSENVSQDSVNN
-1415 AVTAINKAIAG
+1415 AVTAINKAIEG
-1426 KQLKGDISVLEGI
+1426 KQLKGDISVLETI
-1439 VKNAYTDADTYTAKT
+1439 VKDAYKDADTYTAKT
-1454 WTVYQKAIDAC
+1454 WAVYEKAINAC
-1465 KVAIENK
+1465 KAAIENK
-1472 NDTSEK
+1472 DDTSEK
-1478 DVADLQKAVEAAK
+1478 DVETLKKAVEDAK

-1499 NQEMASITVETENAF
+1499 NQEMASIAVEEANAF
-1514 IASIKNPEGVYTQNS
+1514 IASITNPENVYTQNS
-1529 WKAYIDAKEAVEGL
+1529 WKAYVDAKKEVESL

-1549 TPIHPDKFETAL
+1549 TPQHPDTFEAAL
-1561 NKLTVAKE
+1561 NKLTAAKE

-1578 TFITEF
+1578 TLIADF

-1595 ESFDAYKT
+1595 DSFDAYKT
-1603 AVDNARP
+1603 AVDNARQ
-1610 LLVNGTKDTIA
+1610 LLVNGTKETIA
-1621 EAIKNIEAAK
+1621 EAIKNIKTAK
-1631 ANLKLNESVDTS
+1631 DNLKLSGNVDAS
-1643 KVEALLEELKGLT
+1643 KVNALLNELKNLT
-1656 AGDYTE
+1656 AGNYTE
-1662 NSFSALQKVVSEVE
+1662 KSFNELQKVVTEVGN
-1676 SKDLSA
+1676 KDLSA
-1682 LSQEELQDCLNQLN
+1682 LSQEELQECLNQLN
-1696 DAKQNLVSVKALK
+1696 GAKQNLVSVKALK
-1709 DAITSAGAYVADKY
+1709 DAIASAGEYAADKY

-1734 VADGKA
+1734 VSDGKA
-1740 LFVAGTKE
+1740 LFAAGTKE
-1748 EVSKATNAIYSAMK
+1748 EISKATDTIYKAMK
-1762 GLVARANADEVKE
+1762 GLVVRANADEVKA

-1780 VEKDLSKYTT
+1780 VEKDLSKYTS
-1790 ESAKAYKDALA
+1790 ESTKAYKDALA
-1801 VLKDMLND
+1801 VLKNMLND
-1809 LENVSATAFEQ
+1809 LDNVSATGFAQ

-1825 EKAEAGLVQKSTT
+1825 EKAEAGLVVKDTT
-1838 PSTEPDNKPDK
+1838 VPDKKPNKKPGNKPVK
-1849 NNRPV
+1849 
-1854 ETGDTTNSV
+1854 TGDAANSV
-1863 LPMLAMIV
+1863 MPIALMIA
-1871 SLAVVGGVLVFR
+1871 SMAIAGGVLVFR

>member
-1 MLSEKIQSVFGLFLE
+1 
-16 KNYRKDSQFRKGNIM
+16 M
-31 KKIVKRIL
+31 KKILKRIL
-39 TGVLAVAMVLTMMPI
+39 TGTLAVAMVLTMMPI
-54 STPTVQAAEDK
+54 STPTVQAAKDK
-65 TTYEIYPNPHDMSYQ
+65 TAYEIYPNPHDMSYQ

-90 NVVFDKTIDSVTQKR
+90 NVVFEKTIDSVTQKR

-117 TTTQEKVEGKT
+117 TTSQEKVEGKT

-136 SKGYVDTYVKE
+136 SKEYVDTYVKE
-147 HYNVDA
+147 HYNVEA
-153 SLFEKFGGHFV
+153 SLFEKFGANFV

-195 DGSTIR
+195 NGSTIR
-201 NFTIKDW
+201 NFTIKDY

-255 KNKWR
+255 KEKWR
-260 EPYPAEEIAKIKE
+260 EEYPAKELAEITE

-279 DAKCHFVWTA
+279 EAKCRFVWTA
-289 HPFMGGFNANQVDAE
+289 HPFMGGFNANNADAE
-304 IQALLNKFEQLYE
+304 IQALLKKFEQLYK

-337 VVKMMKAVSD
+337 VVKMMQEVSK

-384 KDIKIFWTGEAVCQ
+384 EDIKIFWTGEAVCQ

-404 LDHFRKHNLPAGQP
+404 LNHFRKHNLNGQ
-418 ARRSPLFWL
+418 ATRRSPLFWL
-427 NWPVNDINGERLMMG
+427 NWPVNDINGARLMMG
-442 KGSLLRTEVNPSDL
+442 KGSLLHTDINVNDL
-456 AGVVT
+456 TGVVT

-478 DYAWNVKGFKA
+478 DYAWNVKAFDD
-489 DKSWNDSFKYVDA
+489 DKSWKDSFKYVDA

-535 LINKINEQLTAGK
+535 LINKINQQLTAGK

-554 KQMITEMQTIIDAC
+554 KQMIAEMQTIIDAC
-568 KDFHAQSKNANLKK
+568 KEFHAQSKNANLKK
-582 ELKPFTDSL
+582 ELKPFTGSL
-591 SDLATAIQEYVKAQ
+591 ADLAKVIQEYVKAEM
-605 VAVDGNDMFT
+605 AVEAKDMFT

-627 LSSEKHERKM
+627 ISSQKHERKM
-637 LNGSAMV
+637 LNGSSMV

-659 KNLSGPVNDYATG
+659 TKLSGPVNDYATG
-672 GAGSQQVKMTAT
+672 GVGSQQVEMTAT
-684 SNISGWHQGPIGNII
+684 SNITNWYQGSLDNII
-699 DGNDK
+699 DGNDE
-704 THAWA
+704 THAW
-709 NTEEKVGQYFQVEFN
+709 TSQYEEKGQYYQVQFN

-733 IINGA
+733 IINGTKDKR
-738 NQDNKHQDTF
+738 QETF

-754 YQVKGSN
+754 YQVKGSD

-797 KGSGNKW
+797 KGSQNKW
-804 PAMRE
+804 TAMRE

-816 ENAEDFT
+816 ENAENFT
-823 KTVIRTSDAEGW
+823 KTVIRTSNEEGW
-835 KVYSGKETDLVD
+835 SVSTGKETNVVD
-847 GDLNTVIHYNV
+847 GDLNTNVHYNV
-858 RQQSQPANTTIVGD
+858 RQTSTPKDTTIVGD
-872 YVGVKLSKPVVLGKI
+872 YVGVELSKPIVLGKI
-887 NIAQGKTNPDD
+887 NITQGRNDTDG
-898 DYFKHVDLEYSM
+898 DYFTDADLEYSM
-910 DNKTWTKIE
+910 DKKNWTKINN
-919 HFENTRDISIDV
+919 FKNARKISVDV
-931 SDRNITAQYVRLKN
+931 SAQNITAKYVRLVNKK
-945 TQQQPN
+945 QQAT
-951 WIAFR
+951 WIAMR

-971 TNVDTYKKHTA
+971 TNVDKYKKHTA
-982 DYLADTAEVTPIK
+982 DYLADTAEVTPID
-995 NVTLAKGEYIGLKLD
+995 NVTLAKNEYIGLKLD

-1020 KLSSNDVTVQVSKN
+1020 KLSDENLTVQLSKN
-1034 NVEWKDVNV
+1034 NVEWKDINV

-1062 KTENPITFN
+1062 KTENAITFN

-1089 TNYGEIENPLNVF
+1089 TNYSEIENPLNVF

-1112 KNSQTKGKTFT
+1112 KNSQHAGKFFT

-1177 ATNSDHINTVLPTH
+1177 AAGSDHINTVLPTH

-1205 KARYLKFEITRNKAG
+1205 KARYLKFEITRNKSG
-1220 NDKWVRFNELEIN
+1220 SDKWVRFNELEIN
-1233 DGKFMPTENNP
+1233 DGEFMPSENNP
-1244 TYQSDA
+1244 TYKSDA

-1272 SKDNGYVQYSLSDNT
+1272 SKDKGYVQYSLSDNT
-1287 DVNTIKIL
+1287 DVNTIKVL
-1295 QNAAVISNATV
+1295 QNASAISNATV
-1306 KARVWENGKEKWV
+1306 KARVWEDKKEKWV

-1336 TVLLDVKVEWNK
+1336 TVLLDVKVEWDK
-1348 TTPNITELLTYKSE
+1348 TTPNITELLTYKSD

-1371 KALMDSKQ
+1371 KALIDSKE
-1379 DTTKWTTSTAKVYE
+1379 DTTKWTTSTAKVYA
-1393 DAYKAGKE
+1393 DAYKVGQE
-1401 VMASANASQDAVNN
+1401 VMSSENVSQDSVNN
-1415 AVTAINKAIAG
+1415 AVTAINKAIEG
-1426 KQLKGDISVLEGI
+1426 KQLKGDISVLETI
-1439 VKNAYTDADTYTAKT
+1439 VKDAYKDADTYTAKT
-1454 WTVYQKAIDAC
+1454 WAVYEKAINAC
-1465 KVAIENK
+1465 KAAIENK
-1472 NDTSEK
+1472 DDTSEK
-1478 DVADLQKAVEAAK
+1478 DVETLKKAVEDAK

-1499 NQEMASITVETENAF
+1499 NQEMASIAVEEANAF
-1514 IASIKNPEGVYTQNS
+1514 IASITNPENVYTQNS
-1529 WKAYIDAKEAVEGL
+1529 WKAYVDAKKEVESL

-1549 TPIHPDKFETAL
+1549 TPQHPDTFEAAL
-1561 NKLTVAKE
+1561 NKLTAAKE

-1578 TFITEF
+1578 TLIADF

-1595 ESFDAYKT
+1595 DSFDAYKT
-1603 AVDNARP
+1603 AVDNARQ
-1610 LLVNGTKDTIA
+1610 LLVNGTKETIA
-1621 EAIKNIEAAK
+1621 EAIKNIKTAK
-1631 ANLKLNESVDTS
+1631 DNLKLSGNVDAS
-1643 KVEALLEELKGLT
+1643 KVNALLNELKNLT
-1656 AGDYTE
+1656 AGNYTE
-1662 NSFSALQKVVSEVE
+1662 KPFNELQKVVTEVGN
-1676 SKDLSA
+1676 KDLSA
-1682 LSQEELQDCLNQLN
+1682 LSQEELQECLNQLN
-1696 DAKQNLVSVKALK
+1696 GAKQNLVSVKALK
-1709 DAITSAGAYVADKY
+1709 EAIASAETYSADKY

-1734 VADGKA
+1734 VASGKA
-1740 LFVAGTKE
+1740 LFATGTKE
-1748 EVSKATNAIYSAMK
+1748 EVSKATDAIYKAMK
-1762 GLVARANADEVKE
+1762 GLVVRANADEVKE

-1780 VEKDLSKYTT
+1780 VEKDLSKYTE
-1790 ESAKAYKDALA
+1790 ESAKVYKDALA

-1809 LENVSATAFEQ
+1809 LDNVSAKAFAQ

-1825 EKAEAGLVQKSTT
+1825 EKAEAGLVVKDTT
-1838 PSTEPDNKPDK
+1838 VPDKKPNKKPGNKPVK
-1849 NNRPV
+1849 
-1854 ETGDTTNSV
+1854 TGDAANGV
-1863 LPMLAMIV
+1863 MPIALMIA
-1871 SLAVVGGVLVFR
+1871 SMAIAGGVLVFR

>member
-1 MLSEKIQSVFGLFLE
+1 
-16 KNYRKDSQFRKGNIM
+16 M
-31 KKIVKRIL
+31 KKILKRIL
-39 TGVLAVAMVLTMMPI
+39 TGTLAVAMVLTMMPI
-54 STPTVQAAEDK
+54 STPTVQAAKDK
-65 TTYEIYPNPHDMSYQ
+65 TAYEIYPNPHDMSYQ

-90 NVVFDKTIDSVTQKR
+90 NVVFEKTIDSVTQKR

-117 TTTQEKVEGKT
+117 TTSQEKVEGKT

-136 SKGYVDTYVKE
+136 SKEYVDTYVKE
-147 HYNVDA
+147 HYNVEA
-153 SLFEKFGGHFV
+153 SLFEKFGANFV

-195 DGSTIR
+195 NGSTIR
-201 NFTIKDW
+201 NFTIKDY

-255 KNKWR
+255 KEKWR
-260 EPYPAEEIAKIKE
+260 EEYPAKELAEITE
-273 MVKVGN
+273 MVKVGKE
-279 DAKCHFVWTA
+279 AKCRFVWTA
-289 HPFMGGFNANQVDAE
+289 HPFMGGFNANNADAE
-304 IQALLNKFEQLYE
+304 IQALLKKFEQLYK

-337 VVKMMKAVSD
+337 VVKMMQEVSK

-384 KDIKIFWTGEAVCQ
+384 EDIKIFWTGEAVCQ

-404 LDHFRKHNLPAGQP
+404 LNHFRKHNLNGQ
-418 ARRSPLFWL
+418 ATRRSPLFWL
-427 NWPVNDINGERLMMG
+427 NWPVNDINGQRLMMG
-442 KGSLLRTEVNPSDL
+442 KGSLLHTDITLEDL

-478 DYAWNVKGFKA
+478 DYAWNVKAFDD
-489 DKSWNDSFKYVDA
+489 DKSWEDSFKYVDA
-502 QASEALHTLAK
+502 QASEALHTLSK

-535 LINKINEQLTAGK
+535 LINKINTQLTAGK

-554 KQMITEMQTIIDAC
+554 KQMIAEMQTIIDAC
-568 KDFHAQSKNANLKK
+568 KEFHAQSKNANLKK
-582 ELKPFTDSL
+582 ELKPFTGSL
-591 SDLATAIQEYVKAQ
+591 ADLAKAIQEYVKAEM
-605 VAVDGNDMFT
+605 AVEAKDMFT

-627 LSSEKHERKM
+627 LSSQKHERKM
-637 LNGSAMV
+637 LNGSSMV

-659 KNLSGPVNDYATG
+659 TKLSGPVNDYATG
-672 GAGSQQVKMTAT
+672 GVGSQQVEMTAT

-709 NTEEKVGQYFQVEFN
+709 NTEEKVGQYFQVAFN

-748 GKAQLK
+748 GTAQLK
-754 YQVKGSN
+754 YKVQGSE
-761 EWKPVN
+761 EWKLV
-767 SDIYSNYAEFVDVSQ
+767 SQDTYRDYAEFVDVSQ

-809 FKVSTMP
+809 FKVSTIP
-816 ENAEDFT
+816 ENAENFT
-823 KTVIRTSDAEGW
+823 KTVIRTSNAEGW
-835 KVYSGKETDLVD
+835 SVSSGKETNVVD
-847 GDLNTVIHYNV
+847 GDLNTNVHYNV
-858 RQQSQPANTTIVGD
+858 RQTSTPKDTTIVGD
-872 YVGVKLSKPVVLGKI
+872 YVGVELSKPIVLGKI
-887 NIAQGKTNPDD
+887 NITQGRNDND
-898 DYFKHVDLEYSM
+898 GDYFTDADLEYSM
-910 DNKTWTKIE
+910 DKNKWTTIKNFKNARKI
-919 HFENTRDISIDV
+919 SVDV
-931 SDRNITAQYVRLKN
+931 SDQNITAKYVRLVNKK
-945 TQQQPN
+945 QQPT
-951 WIAFR
+951 WIAMR

-971 TNVDTYKKHTA
+971 TNVDKYKKHTA
-982 DYLADTAEVTPIK
+982 DYLTDTAEVTPID
-995 NVTLAKGEYIGLKLD
+995 NVTLAKNEYIGLKLD

-1020 KLSSNDVTVQVSKN
+1020 KLSDENLTVQLSKN
-1034 NVEWKDVNV
+1034 NVEWKDINV

-1062 KTENPITFN
+1062 KTENAITFN

-1089 TNYGEIENPLNVF
+1089 TNYSEIENPLNVF

-1112 KNSQTKGKTFT
+1112 KNSQTQGKFFT

-1177 ATNSDHINTVLPTH
+1177 SAGSDHINTVLPTH

-1205 KARYLKFEITRNKAG
+1205 KARYLKFEITRNKSG
-1220 NDKWVRFNELEIN
+1220 SDKWVRFNELEIN
-1233 DGKFMPTENNP
+1233 DGEFMPSENNP
-1244 TYQSDA
+1244 TYKSDA
-1250 EETRNGLFRNMSDGD
+1250 EETRDGLFRNMSDGD

-1287 DVNTIKIL
+1287 DVNTIKVL
-1295 QNAAVISNATV
+1295 QNASAISNATV
-1306 KARVWENGKEKWV
+1306 KARVWENGKDKWV

-1330 FVLPND
+1330 FVLPNN

-1371 KALMDSKQ
+1371 KVLIDSKQ
-1379 DTTKWTTSTAKVYE
+1379 DTTRWTTSTAKVYA
-1393 DAYKAGKE
+1393 DAYKAGQE
-1401 VMASANASQDAVNN
+1401 VMSSENVSQDSVNN
-1415 AVTAINKAIAG
+1415 AVTAINKAIEG
-1426 KQLKGDISVLEGI
+1426 KQLKGDISVLETI
-1439 VKNAYTDADTYTAKT
+1439 VKDAYKDADTYTAKT
-1454 WTVYQKAIDAC
+1454 WAVYEKAINAC
-1465 KVAIENK
+1465 KAAIENK
-1472 NDTSEK
+1472 DDTSEK
-1478 DVADLQKAVEAAK
+1478 DVETLKKAVEDAK

-1499 NQEMASITVETENAF
+1499 NQEMASIAVEEANAF
-1514 IASIKNPEGVYTQNS
+1514 IASITNPENVYTQNS
-1529 WKAYIDAKEAVEGL
+1529 WKAYVDAKDELEVL

-1549 TPIHPDKFETAL
+1549 TPQHPDKFVTAL
-1561 NKLTVAKE
+1561 NKLTTAKE
-1569 NLVALGELP
+1569 NLVALGDLP
-1578 TFITEF
+1578 ALIAEF

-1595 ESFDAYKT
+1595 ESFDVYKT
-1603 AVDNARP
+1603 AVDNSRQ
-1610 LLVNGTKDTIA
+1610 LLVNGTKETIA
-1621 EAIKNIEAAK
+1621 EAIENITKAK
-1631 ANLKLNESVDTS
+1631 EDLKLADGATVE
-1643 KVEALLEELKGLT
+1643 KVKALLKELKDLT

-1662 NSFSALQKVVSEVE
+1662 KTYNALQEVVTKIEG
-1676 SKDLSA
+1676 KDLSA
-1682 LSQEELQDCLNQLN
+1682 LSQEELQDCLNELN
-1696 DAKQNLVSVKALK
+1696 NAKQNLVSVKALK
-1709 DAITSAGAYVADKY
+1709 DAIASAGEYAADKY

-1734 VADGKA
+1734 VSDGKA
-1740 LFVAGTKE
+1740 LFAAGTKE
-1748 EVSKATNAIYSAMK
+1748 EISKATDTIYKAMK
-1762 GLVARANADEVKE
+1762 GLVVRANADEVKA

-1780 VEKDLSKYTT
+1780 VEKDLSKYTS

-1801 VLKDMLND
+1801 VLKNMLND
-1809 LENVSATAFEQ
+1809 LDNVSATGFAQ
-1820 AKANF
+1820 AKASF
-1825 EKAEAGLVQKSTT
+1825 EKAEAGLVVKDTT
-1838 PSTEPDNKPDK
+1838 VPDKKPNKKPGNKPVK
-1849 NNRPV
+1849 
-1854 ETGDTTNSV
+1854 TGDAANSV
-1863 LPMLAMIV
+1863 MPIALMIA
-1871 SLAVVGGVLVFR
+1871 SMAIVGGVLVFR

>member
-1 MLSEKIQSVFGLFLE
+1 
-16 KNYRKDSQFRKGNIM
+16 M
-31 KKIVKRIL
+31 KKILKRIL
-39 TGVLAVAMVLTMMPI
+39 TGTLAVAMVLTMMPI

-65 TTYEIYPNPHDMSYQ
+65 TAYEIYPNPHEMSYQ

-90 NVVFDKTIDSVTQKR
+90 NVVFEKTIDSVTQKR

-117 TTTQEKVEGKT
+117 TTSQEKVEGKT

-136 SKGYVDTYVKE
+136 SKEYVDTYVQKN
-147 HYNVDA
+147 YKIDA
-153 SLFEKFGGHFV
+153 SLFEKFGANFV

-201 NFTIKDW
+201 NFTIKDY

-255 KNKWR
+255 KEKWR
-260 EPYPAEEIAKIKE
+260 EEYPAEEIAKIKE
-273 MVKVGN
+273 MVEVGN
-279 DAKCHFVWTA
+279 NAKCRFVWTA
-289 HPFMGGFNANQVDAE
+289 HPFMGGFNANNADAE
-304 IQALLNKFEQLYE
+304 IQALLKKFEQLYK

-347 WAKAKGDVYDTVFCP
+347 WAKEKGDVYDTVFCP

-384 KDIKIFWTGEAVCQ
+384 EDIKIFWTGEAVCQ

-404 LDHFRKHNLPAGQP
+404 LDHFRKHNLNGQ
-418 ARRSPLFWL
+418 ATRRSPLFWL
-427 NWPVNDINGERLMMG
+427 NWPVNDINGARLMMG
-442 KGSLLRTEVNPSDL
+442 KGSLLHTDINVNDL

-478 DYAWNVKGFKA
+478 DYAWNVKAFDD
-489 DKSWNDSFKYVDA
+489 DKSWKDSFKYVDA

-554 KQMITEMQTIIDAC
+554 KQMIAEMQTIIDAC
-568 KDFHAQSKNANLKK
+568 KEFHAQSKNANLKK
-582 ELKPFTDSL
+582 ELKPFTGSL
-591 SDLATAIQEYVKAQ
+591 ADLAKAIQEYVKAEM
-605 VAVDGNDMFT
+605 AVEAKDMFT

-627 LSSEKHERKM
+627 ISSQKHERKM
-637 LNGSAMV
+637 LNGSSMV

-659 KNLSGPVNDYATG
+659 TKLSGPVNDYATG
-672 GAGSQQVKMTAT
+672 GAGSQSLKVTAS
-684 SNISGWHQGPIGNII
+684 SNITGWHQGPIGNII

-748 GKAQLK
+748 GTAQLK
-754 YQVKGSN
+754 YKVQGSE

-767 SDIYSNYAEFVDVSQ
+767 QDTYRNYAEFVDVSQ

-809 FKVSTMP
+809 FKVSTSP
-816 ENAEDFT
+816 ETEENFT
-823 KTVIRTSDAEGW
+823 KTVIRTQNGW
-835 KVYSGKETDLVD
+835 SVYSGKETDLVD
-847 GDLNTVIHYNV
+847 GDLNTVVHYNV
-858 RQQSQPANTTIVGD
+858 RQSGDPANTTVVGD
-872 YVGVKLSKPVVLGKI
+872 YVGVQLSKPIVLGKI

-898 DYFKHVDLEYSM
+898 DYFKHVDLQYSM
-910 DNKTWTKIE
+910 DNSKWTTIK
-919 HFENTRDISIDV
+919 HFDNTRDISVDV
-931 SDRNITAQYVRLKN
+931 SEQNITAQYVRLVN
-945 TQQQPN
+945 TQEQPN

-971 TNVDTYKKHTA
+971 TNVDKYKKHTA
-982 DYLADTAEVTPIK
+982 DYLADTAEVTPID
-995 NVTLAKGEYIGLKLD
+995 NVTLAKNEYIGLKLD

-1020 KLSSNDVTVQVSKN
+1020 KLSNENLTVQVSKN
-1034 NVEWKDVNV
+1034 NVEWKDINV

-1062 KTENPITFN
+1062 KTENAITFN
-1071 VEKFAVK
+1071 VEKFVVK

-1089 TNYGEIENPLNVF
+1089 TNYSEIENPLNVF

-1112 KNSQTKGKTFT
+1112 KNSQTQGKYFV

-1147 RHAKFSVSTDGKTWE
+1147 RHAKFSVSTNGEDWE
-1162 EIMTLGNQ
+1162 EIMALGNQ

-1177 ATNSDHINTVLPTH
+1177 AAGTDHINTVLPTH
-1191 EISYNVKKETNINK
+1191 EISYNVKKETDINK
-1205 KARYLKFEITRNKAG
+1205 KARYLKFEITRNKSG

-1233 DGKFMPTENNP
+1233 DGEFMPSENNP
-1244 TYQSDA
+1244 TYKSDA
-1250 EETRNGLFRNMSDGD
+1250 EETRDGLFRNMSDGD
-1265 IATMFVP
+1265 IATMFIP
-1272 SKDNGYVQYSLSDNT
+1272 SKDSGYVQYSLSDNT
-1287 DVNTIKIL
+1287 DVNTIKVL
-1295 QNAAVISNATV
+1295 QNASAISNATV
-1306 KARVWENGKEKWV
+1306 KARVWEDKKEKWV

-1336 TVLLDVKVEWNK
+1336 TVLLDVKVEWDK

-1371 KALMDSKQ
+1371 KALIDNKQ
-1379 DTTKWTTSTAKVYE
+1379 DTTKWTTSTAKVYD
-1393 DAYKAGKE
+1393 DAYKAGQE
-1401 VMASANASQDAVNN
+1401 VMNSEKVSQDSVNN
-1415 AVTAINKAIAG
+1415 AVTAINKAIEG
-1426 KQLKGDISVLEGI
+1426 KQLKGDISVLEAI
-1439 VKNAYTDADTYTAKT
+1439 VKDAYKDADTYTAKT
-1454 WTVYQKAIDAC
+1454 WAVYEKAIDAC
-1465 KVAIENK
+1465 KAAIENK
-1472 NDTSEK
+1472 ENTSEK
-1478 DVADLQKAVEAAK
+1478 DVETLKKAVEDAK

-1499 NQEMASITVETENAF
+1499 NQEMASIAVEEANAF
-1514 IASIKNPEGVYTQNS
+1514 IASITSPENVYTQNS
-1529 WKAYIDAKEAVEGL
+1529 WKAYVDAKKEVESL

-1549 TPIHPDKFETAL
+1549 TPQHPDTFEAAL
-1561 NKLTVAKE
+1561 NKLTAAKE

-1578 TFITEF
+1578 TLIADF

-1595 ESFDAYKT
+1595 DSFDTYKK
-1603 AVDNARP
+1603 AVDNARQ
-1610 LLVNGTKDTIA
+1610 LLVNGTKETIA
-1621 EAIKNIEAAK
+1621 EAIKNIKTAK
-1631 ANLKLNESVDTS
+1631 DNLKLSGNVDAS
-1643 KVEALLEELKGLT
+1643 KVNALLNELKNLT
-1656 AGDYTE
+1656 AGNYTE
-1662 NSFSALQKVVSEVE
+1662 KSFNELQKVVTEVGN
-1676 SKDLSA
+1676 KDLSA
-1682 LSQEELQDCLNQLN
+1682 LSQEELQDCLNELN
-1696 DAKQNLVSVKALK
+1696 NAKQNLVSVKALK
-1709 DAITSAGAYVADKY
+1709 DAIASAGEYAADKY

-1734 VADGKA
+1734 VSDGKA
-1740 LFVAGTKE
+1740 LFAAGTKE
-1748 EVSKATNAIYSAMK
+1748 EISKATDTIYKAMK
-1762 GLVARANADEVKE
+1762 GLVVRANADEVKA

-1780 VEKDLSKYTT
+1780 VEKDLSKYTS

-1801 VLKDMLND
+1801 VLKNMLND
-1809 LENVSATAFEQ
+1809 LDNVSATGFAQ

-1825 EKAEAGLVQKSTT
+1825 EKAEAGLVVKDTT
-1838 PSTEPDNKPDK
+1838 VPDKKPNKKPGNKPVK
-1849 NNRPV
+1849 
-1854 ETGDTTNSV
+1854 TGDAANSV
-1863 LPMLAMIV
+1863 MPIALMIA
-1871 SLAVVGGVLVFR
+1871 SMAIAGGVLVFR

>member
-1 MLSEKIQSVFGLFLE
+1 
-16 KNYRKDSQFRKGNIM
+16 M
-31 KKIVKRIL
+31 KKILKRIL
-39 TGVLAVAMVLTMMPI
+39 TGTLAVAMVLTMMPI
-54 STPTVQAAEDK
+54 STPTVQAAKDK
-65 TTYEIYPNPHDMSYQ
+65 TAYEIYPNPHDMSYQ

-90 NVVFDKTIDSVTQKR
+90 NVVFEKTIDSVTQKR

-117 TTTQEKVEGKT
+117 TTSQEKVEGKT

-136 SKGYVDTYVKE
+136 SKEYVDTYVKE
-147 HYNVDA
+147 HYNVEA
-153 SLFEKFGGHFV
+153 SLFEKFGANFV

-195 DGSTIR
+195 NGSTIR
-201 NFTIKDW
+201 NFTIKDY

-255 KNKWR
+255 KEKWR
-260 EPYPAEEIAKIKE
+260 EEYPAKELAEITE

-279 DAKCHFVWTA
+279 EAKCRFVWTA
-289 HPFMGGFNANQVDAE
+289 HPFMGGFNANNADAE
-304 IQALLNKFEQLYE
+304 IQALLKKFEQLYK

-337 VVKMMKAVSD
+337 VVKMMQEVSK

-384 KDIKIFWTGEAVCQ
+384 EDIKIFWTGEAVCQ

-404 LDHFRKHNLPAGQP
+404 LNHFRKHNLNGQ
-418 ARRSPLFWL
+418 ATRRSPLFWL
-427 NWPVNDINGERLMMG
+427 NWPVNDINGARLMMG
-442 KGSLLRTEVNPSDL
+442 KGSLLHTDINVNDL

-478 DYAWNVKGFKA
+478 DYAWNVKAFDD
-489 DKSWNDSFKYVDA
+489 DKSWKDSFKYVDA

-535 LINKINEQLTAGK
+535 LINKINQQLTAGK

-554 KQMITEMQTIIDAC
+554 KQMIAEMQTIIDAC
-568 KDFHAQSKNANLKK
+568 KEFHAQSKNANLKK
-582 ELKPFTDSL
+582 ELKPFTGSL
-591 SDLATAIQEYVKAQ
+591 ADLAKVIQEYVKAEM
-605 VAVDGNDMFT
+605 AVEAKDMFT

-627 LSSEKHERKM
+627 ISSQKHERKM
-637 LNGSAMV
+637 LNGSSMV

-659 KNLSGPVNDYATG
+659 TKLSGPVNDYATG
-672 GAGSQQVKMTAT
+672 GVGSQQVEMTAT
-684 SNISGWHQGPIGNII
+684 SNITNWYQGSLDNII
-699 DGNDK
+699 DGNDE
-704 THAWA
+704 THAW
-709 NTEEKVGQYFQVEFN
+709 TSQYEEKGQYYQVQFN

-733 IINGA
+733 IINGTKDKR
-738 NQDNKHQDTF
+738 QETF

-754 YQVKGSN
+754 YQVKGSD

-797 KGSGNKW
+797 KGSQNKW
-804 PAMRE
+804 TAMRE

-816 ENAEDFT
+816 ENAENFT
-823 KTVIRTSDAEGW
+823 KTVIRTSNEEGW
-835 KVYSGKETDLVD
+835 SVSTGKETNVVD
-847 GDLNTVIHYNV
+847 GDLNTNVHYNV
-858 RQQSQPANTTIVGD
+858 RQTSTPKDTTIVGD
-872 YVGVKLSKPVVLGKI
+872 YVGVELSKPIVLGKI
-887 NIAQGKTNPDD
+887 NITQGRNDTDG
-898 DYFKHVDLEYSM
+898 DYFTDADLEYSM
-910 DNKTWTKIE
+910 DKKNWTKINN
-919 HFENTRDISIDV
+919 FKNARKISVDV
-931 SDRNITAQYVRLKN
+931 SAQNITAKYVRLVNKK
-945 TQQQPN
+945 QQAT
-951 WIAFR
+951 WIAMR

-971 TNVDTYKKHTA
+971 TNVDKYKKHTA
-982 DYLADTAEVTPIK
+982 DYLADTAEVTPID
-995 NVTLAKGEYIGLKLD
+995 NVTLAKNEYIGLKLD

-1020 KLSSNDVTVQVSKN
+1020 KLSDENLTVQLSKN
-1034 NVEWKDVNV
+1034 NVEWKDINV

-1062 KTENPITFN
+1062 KTENAITFN

-1089 TNYGEIENPLNVF
+1089 TNYSEIENPLNVF

-1112 KNSQTKGKTFT
+1112 KNSQHAGKFFT

-1177 ATNSDHINTVLPTH
+1177 AAGSDHINTVLPTH

-1205 KARYLKFEITRNKAG
+1205 KARYLKFEITRNKSG
-1220 NDKWVRFNELEIN
+1220 SDKWVRFNELEIN
-1233 DGKFMPTENNP
+1233 DGEFMPSENNP
-1244 TYQSDA
+1244 TYKSDA

-1272 SKDNGYVQYSLSDNT
+1272 SKDKGYVQYSLSDNT
-1287 DVNTIKIL
+1287 DVNTIKVL
-1295 QNAAVISNATV
+1295 QNASAISNATV
-1306 KARVWENGKEKWV
+1306 KARVWEDKKEKWV

-1336 TVLLDVKVEWNK
+1336 TVLLDVKVEWDK
-1348 TTPNITELLTYKSE
+1348 TTPNITELLTYKSD

-1371 KALMDSKQ
+1371 KALIDSKE
-1379 DTTKWTTSTAKVYE
+1379 DTTKWTTSTAKVYA
-1393 DAYKAGKE
+1393 DAYKVGQE
-1401 VMASANASQDAVNN
+1401 VMSSENVSQDSVNN
-1415 AVTAINKAIAG
+1415 AVTAINKAIEG
-1426 KQLKGDISVLEGI
+1426 KQLKGDISVLETI
-1439 VKNAYTDADTYTAKT
+1439 VKDAYKDADTYTAKT
-1454 WTVYQKAIDAC
+1454 WAVYEKAINAC
-1465 KVAIENK
+1465 KAAIENK
-1472 NDTSEK
+1472 DDTSEK
-1478 DVADLQKAVEAAK
+1478 DVETLKKAVEDAK

-1499 NQEMASITVETENAF
+1499 NQEMASIAVEEANAF
-1514 IASIKNPEGVYTQNS
+1514 IASITNPENVYTQNS
-1529 WKAYIDAKEAVEGL
+1529 WKAYVDAKKEVESL

-1549 TPIHPDKFETAL
+1549 TPQHPDTFEAAL
-1561 NKLTVAKE
+1561 NKLTAAKE

-1578 TFITEF
+1578 TLIADF

-1595 ESFDAYKT
+1595 DSFDAYKT
-1603 AVDNARP
+1603 AVDNARQ
-1610 LLVNGTKDTIA
+1610 LLVNGTKETIA
-1621 EAIKNIEAAK
+1621 EAIKNIKTAK
-1631 ANLKLNESVDTS
+1631 DNLKLSGNVDAS
-1643 KVEALLEELKGLT
+1643 KVNALLNELKNLT
-1656 AGDYTE
+1656 AGNYTE
-1662 NSFSALQKVVSEVE
+1662 KSFNELQKVVTEVGN
-1676 SKDLSA
+1676 KDLSA
-1682 LSQEELQDCLNQLN
+1682 LSQEELQECLNQLN
-1696 DAKQNLVSVKALK
+1696 GAKQNLVSVKALK
-1709 DAITSAGAYVADKY
+1709 EAIASAETYSADKY

-1734 VADGKA
+1734 VASGKA
-1740 LFVAGTKE
+1740 LFATGTKE
-1748 EVSKATNAIYSAMK
+1748 EVSKATDAIYKAMK
-1762 GLVARANADEVKE
+1762 GLVVRANADEVKE

-1780 VEKDLSKYTT
+1780 VEKDLSKYTE
-1790 ESAKAYKDALA
+1790 ESAKVYKDALA

-1809 LENVSATAFEQ
+1809 LDNVSAKAFAQ

-1825 EKAEAGLVQKSTT
+1825 EKAEAGLVVKDTT
-1838 PSTEPDNKPDK
+1838 VPDKKPNKKPGNKPVK
-1849 NNRPV
+1849 
-1854 ETGDTTNSV
+1854 TGDAANGV
-1863 LPMLAMIV
+1863 MPIALMIA
-1871 SLAVVGGVLVFR
+1871 SMAIAGGVLVFR